1 MEHKILKRKGK
12 NTQPESSFRRE
23 HKGLLRRISAFVIA
37 AAVMTTGMPMQQI
50 ADNMPDLD
58 IISKISSLLPD
69 SAINA
74 AAENARHRAE
84 AKKVSIASGKDLEA
98 YVNGTLTD
106 SGELVGYNEKDTLTI
121 TLDKSTDNLKDFV
134 GIGTA
139 EHPFAGEV
147 TIGLAAESN
156 PYGEFA
162 KLSWKNSSLFNYV
175 TTDAII
181 TNTNGNDKEKPVYL
195 KTAAEGTAPLFAKH
209 VVQGNKTQTWN
220 IVVDASAQY
229 GGVVGDL
236 GDGAKADIHI
246 GYLKNSSVSGGDT
259 AGGICGT
266 MGKNSELNL
275 WLDESIKDTSGKDAK
290 SKSLGSVSAN
300 KFAGGVIGQMNTGA
314 VLSINKMPEITDD
327 RTITATGG
335 NSGNAAGGLVGK
347 ANGAK
352 IEFAKDV
359 SYTNRGELNAKVEKN
374 SSTNSAPSESGAGGV
389 FGVYS
394 AAEGAEFDIDLSNYN
409 LTGAINVSANAG
421 GGFAGRF
428 ELKGLDENN
437 KAANITIGKEN
448 AVENSCFNVTADDGT
463 VGGILGKLLTNGNCL
478 ENTVTIKNVNT
489 NVTITNNK
497 VNGGGIVGDLGLY
510 RYSSGRTYLKIDGTN
525 KITINKTET
534 KGNSGGIAFS
544 VYSSFLDI
552 CGENTIS
559 GNVRSGVVDKV
570 VDCNNNGKDTYYG
583 SVVRFSGK
591 TDISGLTGV
600 TNALLVN
607 LQTDVGKDNGL
618 IYALGSG
625 SNYDSATKKGWTYIR
640 PEAKDTKDTKIEDV
654 APWGQV
660 IRLIGGKT
668 IEEAGVV
675 KYDENA
681 HTVTLKGLTANNGT
695 YEINSAVDLMKL
707 ALCIQHNTATKSGAF
722 TTSGCDTSASIL
734 KRNITLTGD
743 VNLSGTGLRSLTR
756 DDGGNNEFT
765 GTLNGG
771 GNKITLAIGEAYGYR
786 GANEAKNE
794 AGKDN
799 GNTGAVYDH
808 KYQGLFAKISG
819 ATIKNLTLD
828 GSICID
834 ANADD
839 IYGGA
844 AAAQFSGNTTAEN
857 VKSDVKIIMR
867 KGEQRIDVGT
877 IFGVDSAE
885 NTTVT
890 LKDCTS
896 KFDMTLA
903 GNANSSYNGV
913 SAGTIGHVKNSG
925 SNVTVNGMTISGKL
939 ANSIALKKD
948 GDKTYYFYGYGGLI
962 GVVEHQS
969 TKHEIKLNNV
979 NVSKF
984 NITDNSD
991 NKGTGGL
998 LGGSW
1003 NNVNVT
1009 IGDDSTHDK
1018 GVTVDGS
1025 KITVGN
1031 SASKTIG
1038 GLVTNS
1044 YGYWQV
1050 NSLKYTSSSITDSSS
1065 SVVGLI
1071 VGKGYE
1077 DRTLPNITE
1086 TNNAEI
1092 NNAVEP
1098 KRLYLEI
1105 TDPNAYDCSGMTYTG
1120 IADTYDEIVGRTMK
1134 ERKERDDDDIGASG
1148 EGFVSIRTSGNVLNM
1163 NGEKSNEYKPKTA
1176 RGKTQPN
1183 RYTRYYYNLDC
1194 LRAKTSQTGGEK
1206 ATLWSAYTYAADN
1219 IRKYFEDYRTFP
1231 TEETVI
1237 DLTGLSYYPVDV
1249 SNTIACNKVAFKL
1262 YNEQIQ
1268 TAHGKKYSTRA
1279 YSQHYLMQCGLFRN
1293 VTKNITLTNC
1303 TISGTAAA
1311 YRNSLASATEKLNVQ
1326 GSGALICGNL
1336 EGSSTQKA
1344 SLTISGLVLD
1354 GLTIKNLNE
1363 AEYNTANIALLVR
1376 NIGSY
1381 TETKISGVSTKG
1393 YADNE
1398 KAASALIGTAGSG
1411 EVLQMT
1417 IQFSDMRLDGRSD
1430 TSNVSANARTAFE
1443 KSYKT
1448 KSSIFTKATLIH
1460 TLQYTSEGGSSAI
1473 YNYNYDEDWAADGS
1487 AKHNV
1492 TYGKEI
1498 SHSAE
1503 FAPDA
1508 GDNDQRRYLDKH
1520 AADDKNHFTSPE
1532 SAEATATAATST
1544 SGVKGGFDFSSFLP
1558 YVAAAYGSATYNH
1571 EIAVNHVSKEMG
1583 EGCGTYNDPF
1593 IIDDGATLSMVAEIL
1608 SSGNVSKGFSMYIDN
1623 DYLNA
1628 ATKDK
1633 NFEKWDSDKAGGKGH
1648 TRIGF
1653 DGSKFV
1659 AMKKSGN
1666 EWVEDTD
1673 KSISIKKADVCSY
1686 LAGAYYLVEGNDE
1699 NGGIITLSE
1708 EFAGLGQTGSDY
1720 AFRGVIAGKKYNGKK
1735 MVIKNPSDKP
1745 FVSVSNGCVIKDLDI
1760 KVTAQTIT
1768 LTNGKNGKSGQ
1779 LTYGEGTPV
1788 YGAVIGK
1795 ILGGDN
1801 IIDGVSVAFSNT
1813 TKIQLKTAD
1822 STNDYYKYTTV
1833 IPVGG
1838 YVGAVV
1844 NGGLVFRNMG
1854 SEKISPLSNVT
1865 FEVYKNTDIQRNIAV
1880 LDNYLYV
1887 NQIVGRVVNAYCFNE
1902 AGSYSIASK
1911 TLDNGDKN
1919 YPIPDLNP
1927 DSDSKISFK
1936 KEDGKTVKTM
1946 VVPDSQSLFV
1956 LSEITQSM
1964 CGNAGTDGRYTV
1976 KNSYGG
1982 ENKTTHL
1989 AKYSEIGTNATE
2001 KPSDFT
2007 LAKED
2012 SADKADAVPY
2022 IIRQYT
2028 VADENGSYPA
2038 RAITGSGNYH
2048 YMELAKNAKYDLPN
2062 CFRGIGQ
2069 LYPQE
2074 MEESK
2079 ICKNI
2084 LALYGLDGK
2093 GSTVNLNTS
2102 LKNHSSEWDCYYKN
2116 YLKEGSTSA
2125 DKIGLGLF
2133 NDLYFDVKAKT
2144 DDGRKEKSN
2153 SIHDLTLSGKLTQE
2167 QWDNNKKITM
2177 KSDTNKA
2184 ANTGGII
2191 GSLRYTASDIAG
2203 TDTHEYNFWN
2213 VSLNGLTISGERVT
2227 GGFIGNVPDKSLSIY
2242 INECSANNLS
2252 VKGTLTAVGG
2262 VIGYMLGNANLYIN
2276 TLTEETSEFNESVT
2290 SDNSSKG
2297 KTLVD
2302 TNCGGI
2308 IGQLGDKTA
2317 NANSE
2322 VIIRNV
2328 TVTAPENKHM
2338 GNEAENTNSALNGV
2352 GGAIGLAYKSNVLL
2366 INFNLKNVDMYGKN
2380 VAGLIGNANTGL
2392 NVKAYNCNVEGDGN
2406 SKLSG
2411 IEHVGGLFGYF
2422 PANGTGSIDGYS
2434 NHIDGCSV
2442 SGYTISQTSSAIT
2455 NGTGGLIGT
2464 NNYSRNICNSK
2475 VENCVIKGGSVTG
2488 TGGIIG
2494 SCGTNV
2500 NVNAYNIVVKNIKLN
2515 GSSNYGLFSGYSRSR
2530 TFNIVGWS
2538 VQGTNK
2544 VSDKTIDK
2552 NFGGTGNTTTVI
2564 PADYNG
2570 ACLDK
2575 DTRGKNLSDI
2585 TTNDAGQLI
2594 LSSKSDDNFPY
2605 ATSSPAKNVGTGAK
2619 FLTGDGTSAEA
2630 VEKII
2635 ADKENTANSSA
2646 KRYNKIDSADI
2657 ANYKQLNFSTEQD
2670 ILKDIPVILID
2681 NTKDIKDQINSYLSI
2696 LTNNTIQNASD
2707 VKVYKANIS
2716 GDDVT
2721 LSTENLTVNCNVN
2734 VTDKKFTQFQ
2744 AKSDKFDSDTRGQFT
2759 LIDVQYTDP
2768 TVSSSNAKVVY
2779 HVYVPVMT
2787 RKIYQYDFYTT
2798 AFSGTQYYP
2807 NKYTNETGNKGFNG
2821 SDPKVL
2827 VENYDTPVTA
2837 YLRWAYPADTFI
2849 KDIMGGS
2856 SGLDWNYN
2864 KVLNL
2869 NVNFGGAEKTIPK
2882 GTRFVLIDKNN
2893 KNKEYYYTI
2902 TGKEKYNGKILQLPF
2917 SDFTDS
2923 SGKAFSEANF
2933 ANIVSSQLK
2942 FTKTVNA
2949 DGRFVEDDEGN
2960 MTVTIDGK
2968 KTTIRI
2974 GTADDDDTDRFDLST
2989 DTKNLTEDYYLT
3001 MTTAKAENVLF
3012 HQFQLTTPS
3021 SLYPNVSG
3029 KINGAV
3035 QNNHSIQLNF
3045 ADLFSN
3051 TIKVETLESNP
3062 NVVMDDE
3069 NNAVKIKVISTIS
3082 FKKNAPISIM
3092 KTVLDNNNIPIYH
3105 SNHIFMNKRS
3115 TNHGAAEKVIGD
3127 IDGIEMIKG
3136 EDTIAA
3142 YDSTGTELT
3151 SPSKLEYDMVYGKA
3165 SANFFEISEQNNEK
3179 AIDLRPWLTA
3189 GKTEVAPVVEI
3200 KTTFKIIY
3208 RHSGIVTQFPERQKS
3223 EETTDIGTY
3232 VSARSSLAY
3241 DAADT
3246 TYSSSVSDTVE
3257 DSEKR
3262 LYYRNAMNDA
3272 SLKFNAYH
3280 PISSGT
3286 PDEER
3291 GDGQTKANDQLG
3303 INTFDEETETSSLIH
3318 TNGIYDASQL
3328 SALDKKNLYIHW
3340 TIELQCKNDSYK
3352 DDLKL
3357 SDYLNSVTIKDI
3369 NEQQLAVFDS
3379 SEMNGTKLEY
3389 SNSRGKFE
3397 ETDNAGLFDVYIDF
3411 DVKTGAN
3418 LEAAENAFY
3427 SNYKIV
3433 LTASLYEGSAMI
3445 DGSAAD
3451 DYIIYTNAHIDPKFI
3466 D

>member
-23 HKGLLRRISAFVIA
+23 HKDLLRRISAFVIA

-58 IISKISSLLPD
+58 IISKISGLIPD
-69 SAINA
+69 AAMKA
-74 AAENARHRAE
+74 AAEGAGYRAE
-84 AKKVSIASGKDLEA
+84 AKNVSIASGQDLEA
-98 YVNGTLTD
+98 YVNGTLED

-121 TLDKSTDNLKDFV
+121 TLNDSAYNFKNFV

-139 EHPFAGEV
+139 DHPFAGKV
-147 TIGLAAESN
+147 TIVLATESN
-156 PYGEFA
+156 PYGVFTGLTWE
-162 KLSWKNSSLFNYV
+162 NSSLFNYV
-175 TTDAII
+175 TTDAVV
-181 TNTNGNDKEKPVYL
+181 TNQNSSDKDKPVYL
-195 KTAAEGTAPLFAKH
+195 KAGGTGNEPLFAKH
-209 VVQGNKTQTWN
+209 VVKGEKTQTWH
-220 IVVDASAQY
+220 IVVDTLDASARY

-236 GDGAKADIHI
+236 GKDAKADIHV
-246 GYLKNSSVSGGDT
+246 GYLNNADVVGGDT

-266 MGKNSELNL
+266 MQDNSALSLSVTGK
-275 WLDESIKDTSGKDAK
+275 IKDTKGAEKP

-314 VLSINKMPEITDD
+314 VLTINEMPKITAA
-327 RTITATGG
+327 RMITATDG
-335 NSGNAAGGLVGK
+335 SKGNAAGGLVGK
-347 ANGAK
+347 ADGAK
-352 IEFAKDV
+352 IAFANGV
-359 SYTNRGELNAKVEKN
+359 SYINSGTLNV
-374 SSTNSAPSESGAGGV
+374 TVTGAPSESGAGGV

-394 AAEGAEFDIDLSNYN
+394 AAEGAEFNIDLSDYK
-409 LTGAINVSANAG
+409 LTGTINVSANAG

-428 ELKGLDENN
+428 ELKGNDTESS
-437 KAANITIGKEN
+437 AAKITIYNETAKD
-448 AVENSCFNVTADDGT
+448 ANSDVDFKVKSNKGT
-463 VGGILGKLLTNGNCL
+463 VGGIIGKILNVNGNL
-478 ENTVTIKNVNT
+478 KNTFTIKNVKTELTLNGD
-489 NVTITNNK
+489 NSQ
-497 VNGGGIVGDLGLY
+497 NGGGIVGDLGWY
-510 RYSSGRTYLKIDGTN
+510 KESKGRTYLKIDGTN
-525 KITINKTET
+525 NITVNKGEA
-534 KGNSGGIAFS
+534 KGNTGGIAYS

-559 GNVRSGVVDKV
+559 GNVESGVVDKV
-570 VDCNNNGKDTYYG
+570 ADYGNYG

-591 TDISGLTGV
+591 TDLSGLTGV

-607 LQTDVGKDNGL
+607 LQTDGGKDDGL

-625 SNYDSATKKGWTYIR
+625 SNYDPDTKKGWTYIR
-640 PEAKDTKDTKIEDV
+640 PKEETKKVEDV
-654 APWGQV
+654 SSWGQV
-660 IRLIGGKT
+660 IRLIGDKT

-681 HTVTLKGLTANNGT
+681 HTVTLKGLNAENNEYKIANT
-695 YEINSAVDLMKL
+695 VDFMKL

-722 TTSGCDTSASIL
+722 TTSGCETSASIL
-734 KRNITLTGD
+734 KKNITLTGD
-743 VNLSGTGLRSLTR
+743 VDLSGTGLRGLTR
-756 DDGGNNEFT
+756 DDGVNTDFT
-765 GTLNGG
+765 GTLDG
-771 GNKITLAIGEAYGYR
+771 GNHKITLAIGEAYGYR
-786 GANEAKNE
+786 GADEAKNE

-808 KYQGLFAKISG
+808 KFQGLFAEISK
-819 ATIKNLTLD
+819 ATIKDLTLD

-839 IYGGA
+839 IYCGA
-844 AAAQFSGNTTAEN
+844 AAAQFSGNTTVEN
-857 VKSDVKIIMR
+857 VKSNVNIIMR
-867 KGEQRIDVGT
+867 KDAHRIDVGT
-877 IFGVDSAE
+877 IFGVDSDTA
-885 NTTVT
+885 NVT
-890 LKDCTS
+890 LNNCTS
-896 KFDMTLA
+896 NFKMTLA

-925 SNVTVNGMTISGKL
+925 SNVTVNDLTIRGEMK
-939 ANSIALKKD
+939 NSINLKKD
-948 GDKTYYFYGYGGLI
+948 GKKEYHFYGYGGLI
-962 GVVEHQS
+962 GVVEHQT
-969 TKHEIKLNNV
+969 TKHAIKLNNV
-979 NVSKF
+979 KVSNF
-984 NITDNSD
+984 SITDSSD
-991 NKGTGGL
+991 NNGTGGL

-1009 IGDDSTHDK
+1009 IGDNSSHSN

-1025 KITVGN
+1025 KITVEN

-1038 GLVTNS
+1038 GLVTSS

-1050 NSLKYTSSSITDSSS
+1050 NSLKYTNSSINSENAKA

-1077 DRTLPNITE
+1077 DRTLQSSADNTP
-1086 TNNAEI
+1086 I

-1105 TDPNAYDCSGMTYTG
+1105 TDPSAYECASMTYTG
-1120 IADTYDEIVGRTMK
+1120 TAGTYDEIVGRTMK
-1134 ERKERDDDDIGASG
+1134 GDDIGASG
-1148 EGFVSIRTSGNVLNM
+1148 EGFVSIRTSGNKLNM
-1163 NGEKSNEYKPKTA
+1163 DSSNSNEYKPKTDL
-1176 RGKTQPN
+1176 GKTQPN
-1183 RYTRYYYNLDC
+1183 QYTRYYYNLDY
-1194 LRAKTSQTGGEK
+1194 LREKASQTGGEK
-1206 ATLWSAYTYAADN
+1206 ATLWSAYTYAAKN
-1219 IRKYFEDYRTFP
+1219 IRDDYFSKYSTFP

-1249 SNTIACNKVAFKL
+1249 SNSIARNRVTFKL
-1262 YNEQIQ
+1262 YNKEIQ
-1268 TAHGKKYSTRA
+1268 NAHGTKYSTWA

-1344 SLTISGLVLD
+1344 SLTISGLALD
-1354 GLTIKNLNE
+1354 GLTINNLNE
-1363 AEYNTANIALLVR
+1363 AGYNTANMALIVR

-1381 TETKISGVSTKG
+1381 TEAKISGVSTSG

-1398 KAASALIGTAGSG
+1398 KAASALIGTAGSDK
-1411 EVLQMT
+1411 VLQMT

-1430 TSNVSANARTAFE
+1430 TSNVSANAQTVFKE
-1443 KSYKT
+1443 KYGT
-1448 KSSIFTKATLIH
+1448 TSSIFTRATLIH

-1520 AADDKNHFTSPE
+1520 AADDTNHFTSPE
-1532 SAEATATAATST
+1532 SANATATAATSST

-1558 YVAAAYGSATYNH
+1558 YVATEYGGSVTNAH

-1583 EGCGTYNDPF
+1583 DGCGTYNDPF
-1593 IIDDGATLSMVAEIL
+1593 IIYDGATLSMVAEIL

-1648 TRIGF
+1648 TRIEYN
-1653 DGSKFV
+1653 GSKFV
-1659 AMKKSGN
+1659 AMKKSGD
-1666 EWVEDTD
+1666 EWVEDTG
-1673 KSISIKKADVCSY
+1673 KSISITKADVCSY
-1686 LAGAYYLVEGNDE
+1686 LAGAYYLFEGNAE
-1699 NGGIITLSE
+1699 NGGTITLSE
-1708 EFAGLGQTGSDY
+1708 KFAGLGQAGSDY
-1720 AFRGVIAGKKYNGKK
+1720 AFRGVITGKKYNGNK
-1735 MVIKNPSDKP
+1735 MVIENPSDKP
-1745 FVSVSNGCVIKDLDI
+1745 FVSVSNGCVVKDLDI
-1760 KVTAQTIT
+1760 KVTAKTIT
-1768 LTNGKNGKSGQ
+1768 LTNDKNGADGQ
-1779 LTYGEGTPV
+1779 LTYDNGTPV
-1788 YGAVIGK
+1788 YGAVIGR

-1801 IIDGVSVAFSNT
+1801 IIDGVSVAFLNT
-1813 TKIQLKTAD
+1813 TIQLKTID
-1822 STNDYYKYTTV
+1822 STNNYYKKTTV

-1854 SEKISPLSNVT
+1854 SEKISPLGNVT
-1865 FEVYKNTDIQRNIAV
+1865 FEVYKNTNKQIVDV
-1880 LDNYLYV
+1880 LNNYLYV

-1902 AGSYSIASK
+1902 AGSYSIAS
-1911 TLDNGDKN
+1911 TILDNSDKN

-1936 KEDGKTVKTM
+1936 QENGKDVKTM
-1946 VVPDSQSLFV
+1946 VVPDSQSLFI

-1964 CGNAGTDGRYTV
+1964 CGNAGTDGNYTV
-1976 KNSYGG
+1976 TKSYGG

-1989 AKYSEIGTNATE
+1989 AKYSAVGTDDTTQ
-2001 KPSDFT
+2001 PSDFT
-2007 LAKED
+2007 LAKKD
-2012 SADKADAVPY
+2012 SAGKADAVPY

-2028 VADENGSYPA
+2028 KADTDGSYPA

-2048 YMELAKNAKYDLPN
+2048 YMKLAENAKYDLPN

-2074 MEESK
+2074 MGDSE

-2093 GSTVNLNTS
+2093 GSTIKLNTN

-2116 YLKEGSTSA
+2116 YLKDTTTKSA

-2153 SIHDLTLSGKLTQE
+2153 SIHDLTLSGTLTQE
-2167 QWDNNKKITM
+2167 QFDNNKKITM
-2177 KSDTNKA
+2177 TASTPLA
-2184 ANTGGII
+2184 ANTGGMI
-2191 GSLRYTASDIAG
+2191 GSLRYTASDN
-2203 TDTHEYNFWN
+2203 DSREYNFWN
-2213 VSLNGLTISGERVT
+2213 VSLDDLTISGERAT
-2227 GGFIGNVPDKSLSIY
+2227 GGFIGYVPDKSLSIY

-2252 VKGTLTAVGG
+2252 VNGTLAAAGG

-2276 TLTEETSEFNESVT
+2276 TLTEETSQFNESVT
-2290 SDNSSKG
+2290 SDNTTNK
-2297 KTLVD
+2297 VD

-2308 IGQLGDKTA
+2308 IGQLGNKTA

-2328 TVTAPENKHM
+2328 TVTATKGNI
-2338 GNEAENTNSALNGV
+2338 GNEKSEANSAFNGV
-2352 GGAIGLAYKSNVLL
+2352 GGAIGLANSEGSNEKIKILL
-2366 INFNLKNVDMYGKN
+2366 INFNLDKVNLYGKN
-2380 VAGLIGNANTGL
+2380 VGGLIGNAKNRLT
-2392 NVKAYNCNVEGDGN
+2392 VRAYNCNVEGNGD
-2406 SKLSG
+2406 SKLIG

-2422 PANGTGSIDGYS
+2422 PATGSETVEFKKKTYS

-2442 SGYTISQTSSAIT
+2442 SGYTISQTNAS
-2455 NGTGGLIGT
+2455 NGAGGLIGT
-2464 NNYSRNICNSK
+2464 NNAERKICNSK
-2475 VENCVIKGGSVTG
+2475 VENCTIKGGNSLSRI
-2488 TGGIIG
+2488 GGIIG
-2494 SCGTNV
+2494 NNTNG
-2500 NVNAYNIVVKNIKLN
+2500 NISAYNIVVNNVNLETT
-2515 GSSNYGLFSGYSRSR
+2515 SSYYGLFSGYSGGKI
-2530 TFNIVGWS
+2530 FKIIGWS
-2538 VQGTNK
+2538 VQGDNTKADK
-2544 VSDKTIDK
+2544 V
-2552 NFGGTGNTTTVI
+2552 FGTANNTATVI

-2570 ACLDK
+2570 ACLDES
-2575 DTRGKNLSDI
+2575 TRGKNLSDI
-2585 TTNDAGQLI
+2585 TTAKNI
-2594 LSSKSDDNFPY
+2594 SRVNTSDDNFPY

-2635 ADKENTANSSA
+2635 AEYNDTKYGA
-2646 KRYNKIDSADI
+2646 KRYNKIGNDI
-2657 ANYKQLNFSTEQD
+2657 ANYKKLTFSTEQD

-2681 NTKDIKDQINSYLSI
+2681 NTNDIKDQINSYLSI
-2696 LTNNTIQNASD
+2696 LTNNQVSKASA
-2707 VKVYKANIS
+2707 VNVYKANIS

-2721 LSTENLTVNCNVN
+2721 LSTENLTVNCNV
-2734 VTDKKFTQFQ
+2734 TDKKFTQFQ
-2744 AKSDKFDSDTRGQFT
+2744 AKSDTFDSDTRGQFT

-2768 TVSSSNAKVVY
+2768 TVSSNAKVVY

-2807 NKYTNETGNKGFNG
+2807 SKYADETGDNGFNG
-2821 SDPKVL
+2821 SKPKVL

-2869 NVNFGGAEKTIPK
+2869 NVNFGGTEKTIPK
-2882 GTRFVLIDKNN
+2882 GTQFVLIDKNN

-2902 TGKEKYNGKILQLPF
+2902 TGKEKYNGEILQLPF

-2923 SGKAFSEANF
+2923 SGKAFSEADF
-2933 ANIVSSQLK
+2933 SDMVSSQLE
-2942 FTKTVNA
+2942 FTKTTKA
-2949 DGRFVEDDEGN
+2949 DGSFVEDEKGN
-2960 MTVTIDGK
+2960 MTVMIGGK
-2968 KTTIRI
+2968 KTTIR
-2974 GTADDDDTDRFDLST
+2974 TANDGDTDRFDLST
-2989 DTKNLTEDYYLT
+2989 DTGNLTEDYYLT

-3035 QNNHSIQLNF
+3035 QNNHSVQLNF

-3051 TIKVETLESNP
+3051 TIEIETLEGNT
-3062 NVVMDDE
+3062 NVVMDD
-3069 NNAVKIKVISTIS
+3069 VKNDVNITTVSTIT
-3082 FKKNAPISIM
+3082 FNTTDKDLISAL
-3092 KTVLDNNNIPIYH
+3092 KALLKNNNISIYH
-3105 SNHIFMNKRS
+3105 SSHIFMNKRN
-3115 TNHGAAEKVIGD
+3115 TNGGVAEKMIGD

-3136 EDTIAA
+3136 ADTIAA
-3142 YDSTGTELT
+3142 YDSTGVELT
-3151 SPSKLEYDMVYGKA
+3151 DPPKLEYDTVCGKA

-3189 GKTEVAPVVEI
+3189 GETGVAPEVKI
-3200 KTTFKIIY
+3200 KTSFKIIY
-3208 RHSGIVTQFPERQKS
+3208 THSGIVTQFPERQNS
-3223 EETTDIGTY
+3223 AENTDVGTY

-3246 TYSSSVSDTVE
+3246 TYSSSVSGTVE
-3257 DSEKR
+3257 DSKKC
-3262 LYYRNAMNDA
+3262 LYYRNAMTDA

-3286 PDEER
+3286 PDEDR
-3291 GDGQTKANDQLG
+3291 GDGQTNANDQLG
-3303 INTFDEETETSSLIH
+3303 INTFDEETETKSLIH

-3328 SALDKKNLYIHW
+3328 SALDKKNLKIRW
-3340 TIELQCKNDSYK
+3340 TIELQCKQDGYT

-3357 SDYLNSVTIKDI
+3357 SDYLNSVTIKGVD
-3369 NEQQLAVFDS
+3369 EQTLETFNS
-3379 SEMNGTKLEY
+3379 GELGKTKLEY
-3389 SNSRGKFE
+3389 SAARDNFE
-3397 ETDNAGLFDVYIDF
+3397 ELDNAGLFDVYIDF
-3411 DVKTGAN
+3411 DVKTGAD
-3418 LEAAENAFY
+3418 LEAAANAFY

-3466 D
+3466 DKAL

>member
-12 NTQPESSFRRE
+12 NTQPESCFRRE

-58 IISKISSLLPD
+58 IISKISGLIPD
-69 SAINA
+69 AAMKAA
-74 AAENARHRAE
+74 AAEPPYRE
-84 AKKVSIASGKDLEA
+84 YAKEVSIASGQDLEA
-98 YVNGTLTD
+98 YVNGILED

-121 TLDKSTDNLKDFV
+121 TLNDSAYNLKNFV

-139 EHPFAGEV
+139 DHPFAGKV
-147 TIGLAAESN
+147 TIVLATESN
-156 PYGEFA
+156 PYGVFTGLTWE
-162 KLSWKNSSLFNYV
+162 NSSLFNYV
-175 TTDAII
+175 TTDAVV
-181 TNTNGNDKEKPVYL
+181 TNQNSSDKDKPVYL
-195 KTAAEGTAPLFAKH
+195 KAGGTGTEPLFAKH
-209 VVQGNKTQTWN
+209 VVKGEKTQTWN
-220 IVVDASAQY
+220 IVADASTQY
-229 GGVVGDL
+229 GGVIGEL
-236 GDGAKADIHI
+236 GKDAKADIHV
-246 GYLKNSSVSGGDT
+246 GYLNNADVVGGDT

-266 MGKNSELNL
+266 MQDNSALSLSVTGK
-275 WLDESIKDTSGKDAK
+275 IKDTKGAEKP

-314 VLSINKMPEITDD
+314 VLTINEMPKITAA
-327 RTITATGG
+327 RTITAADK
-335 NSGNAAGGLVGK
+335 SKGNAAGGLVGK
-347 ANGAK
+347 ADGAK
-352 IEFAKDV
+352 IAFANGV
-359 SYTNRGELNAKVEKN
+359 SYTNSGTLTV
-374 SSTNSAPSESGAGGV
+374 TVTGAPSESGAGGV

-394 AAEGAEFDIDLSNYN
+394 AAEGAEFDIDLSDYKFEKEI
-409 LTGAINVSANAG
+409 TVSANAG

-428 ELKGLDENN
+428 ELKGNDTESS
-437 KAANITIGKEN
+437 AAKITIYNETAKD
-448 AVENSCFNVTADDGT
+448 ANSDVDFKVKSNKGT
-463 VGGILGKLLTNGNCL
+463 VGGIIGKILNVNGNL
-478 ENTVTIKNVNT
+478 KNTFTIKNVKTELTLNGD
-489 NVTITNNK
+489 NSQ
-497 VNGGGIVGDLGLY
+497 NGGGIVGDLGWY
-510 RYSSGRTYLKIDGTN
+510 KESKGRTYLKIDGTN
-525 KITINKTET
+525 KIIVNETEA
-534 KGNSGGIAFS
+534 KGNSGGIAYS

-559 GNVRSGVVDKV
+559 GNVESGVVDKV
-570 VDCNNNGKDTYYG
+570 VDYGNYG

-591 TDISGLTGV
+591 TDISGVEDVKT
-600 TNALLVN
+600 ALLIN
-607 LQTDVGKDNGL
+607 LQTDGGKDDGL

-625 SNYDSATKKGWTYIR
+625 SNYDPDTKKGWTYIR
-640 PEAKDTKDTKIEDV
+640 PKEETKKVEDV
-654 APWGQV
+654 SPWGQV
-660 IRLIGGKT
+660 IRLIGDKT

-681 HTVTLKGLTANNGT
+681 HTVTLKGLNAENNEYKIANT
-695 YEINSAVDLMKL
+695 VDFMKL

-722 TTSGCDTSASIL
+722 TTSGCETSANTL
-734 KRNITLTGD
+734 KKNITLTGD
-743 VNLSGTGLRSLTR
+743 VDLSGTGLRGLTR
-756 DDGGNNEFT
+756 DDGGNTDFT
-765 GTLNGG
+765 GTLDG
-771 GNKITLAIGEAYGYR
+771 GNHTITLAIGEAYGYR
-786 GANEAKNE
+786 GADEAKNE

-808 KYQGLFAKISG
+808 KFQGLFAEISK
-819 ATIKNLTLD
+819 ATIKDLTLD

-839 IYGGA
+839 IYCGA

-857 VKSDVKIIMR
+857 VKSNVNIIMR
-867 KGEQRIDVGT
+867 KDAHRIDVGT
-877 IFGVDSAE
+877 IFGVDSDTA
-885 NTTVT
+885 NVT

-896 KFDMTLA
+896 NFDMTLA

-925 SNVTVNGMTISGKL
+925 SNVTVNDLTISGEMK
-939 ANSIALKKD
+939 NSINLKKD
-948 GDKTYYFYGYGGLI
+948 GKKEYHFYGYGGLI
-962 GVVEHQS
+962 GVVEHQT
-969 TKHEIKLNNV
+969 TKHAIKLNNV
-979 NVSKF
+979 KVSNF
-984 NITDNSD
+984 SITDSSD
-991 NKGTGGL
+991 NNGTGGL

-1009 IGDDSTHDK
+1009 IGDNSSHSN

-1025 KITVGN
+1025 KITVEN

-1038 GLVTNS
+1038 GLVTSS

-1050 NSLKYTSSSITDSSS
+1050 NSLKYTNSSINSENAKA

-1077 DRTLPNITE
+1077 DRTLQSSADNTP
-1086 TNNAEI
+1086 I

-1105 TDPNAYDCSGMTYTG
+1105 TDPSAYECASMTYKGTAG
-1120 IADTYDEIVGRTMK
+1120 TYDEIVGRTMK
-1134 ERKERDDDDIGASG
+1134 GDDIGASG
-1148 EGFVSIRTSGNVLNM
+1148 EGFVSIRTSGNKLNM
-1163 NGEKSNEYKPKTA
+1163 DSSNSNEYKPKTDL
-1176 RGKTQPN
+1176 GKTQPN
-1183 RYTRYYYNLDC
+1183 PYTRYYYNLDY
-1194 LRAKTSQTGGEK
+1194 LREKASQTGGEK
-1206 ATLWSAYTYAADN
+1206 ATLWSAYTYAAKN
-1219 IRKYFEDYRTFP
+1219 IRDDYFSKYSTFP
-1231 TEETVI
+1231 TDTDI

-1249 SNTIACNKVAFKL
+1249 SDSIARNRVTFKL
-1262 YNEQIQ
+1262 YNKEIQ
-1268 TAHGKKYSTRA
+1268 NAHGTKYSTWA

-1326 GSGALICGNL
+1326 GSGTLICGNL

-1344 SLTISGLVLD
+1344 SLTISGLALD
-1354 GLTIKNLNE
+1354 GLTINNLNK
-1363 AEYNTANIALLVR
+1363 AGYNTANMALIVR

-1381 TETKISGVSTKG
+1381 TEAKISGVSTSG

-1398 KAASALIGTAGSG
+1398 KAASALIGTAGSDK
-1411 EVLQMT
+1411 VLQMT

-1430 TSNVSANARTAFE
+1430 TSNVSANAQTVFKE
-1443 KSYKT
+1443 KYGT
-1448 KSSIFTKATLIH
+1448 TSSIFTRATLIH

-1498 SHSAE
+1498 SHSKE

-1520 AADDKNHFTSPE
+1520 AADDTNHFTSPE
-1532 SAEATATAATST
+1532 NPKATE
-1544 SGVKGGFDFSSFLP
+1544 VFSFSNFLP
-1558 YVAAAYGSATYNH
+1558 YVATEYGGSVTNAH

-1583 EGCGTYNDPF
+1583 DGCGTYNDPF

-1628 ATKDK
+1628 ATKEK

-1648 TRIGF
+1648 TRIEYN
-1653 DGSKFV
+1653 GSEFV
-1659 AMKKSGN
+1659 AVKKSGD
-1666 EWVEDTD
+1666 EWVEDTS
-1673 KSISIKKADVCSY
+1673 KSISITKADVCSY
-1686 LAGAYYLVEGNDE
+1686 LAGAYYLVEGNAE
-1699 NGGIITLSE
+1699 NGGTITLSE
-1708 EFAGLGQTGSDY
+1708 KFAGLGQAGSDY
-1720 AFRGVIAGKKYNGKK
+1720 AFRGVVVGKDYNGNK
-1735 MVIKNPSDKP
+1735 MVIENPSDKP
-1745 FVSVSNGCVIKDLDI
+1745 FVSVSNGCVVKDLDI
-1760 KVTAQTIT
+1760 KVTAKTIT
-1768 LTNGKNGKSGQ
+1768 LTNDKNGADGQ
-1779 LTYGEGTPV
+1779 LTYDNGTPV

-1801 IIDGVSVAFSNT
+1801 IIDGVSVAFLNT
-1813 TKIQLKTAD
+1813 TIQLKTID
-1822 STNDYYKYTTV
+1822 STNNYYKKTTV

-1865 FEVYKNTDIQRNIAV
+1865 FEVYKNTSKQNNVDV
-1880 LDNYLYV
+1880 LNNYLYV

-1902 AGSYSIASK
+1902 AGSYSIAS
-1911 TLDNGDKN
+1911 TILDNSDKN

-1936 KEDGKTVKTM
+1936 QENGKDVKTM
-1946 VVPDSQSLFV
+1946 VVPDSQSLFI

-1964 CGNAGTDGRYTV
+1964 CGNAGTDGNYTV
-1976 KNSYGG
+1976 KKSYGG

-1989 AKYSEIGTNATE
+1989 ATYSAVGTDDTTQ
-2001 KPSDFT
+2001 PSDFT

-2012 SADKADAVPY
+2012 SAGKADAVPY

-2028 VADENGSYPA
+2028 KADTDGSYPA

-2048 YMELAKNAKYDLPN
+2048 YMELAENAKYDLPN

-2074 MEESK
+2074 MEDSE

-2093 GSTVNLNTS
+2093 GSTIKLNTN

-2116 YLKEGSTSA
+2116 YLKEGSTNA

-2167 QWDNNKKITM
+2167 QLNNSGKIKMT
-2177 KSDTNKA
+2177 SDTNKA

-2191 GSLRYTASDIAG
+2191 GSLRYTLSDIAS
-2203 TDTHEYNFWN
+2203 TDTREYNFWN
-2213 VSLNGLTISGERVT
+2213 VSLDDLTISGERVT

-2252 VKGTLTAVGG
+2252 VKGTLTAAGG
-2262 VIGYMLGNANLYIN
+2262 VIGYMLGNANLYVN
-2276 TLTEETSEFNESVT
+2276 TLTEKTSQFNESVT

-2297 KTLVD
+2297 NTLVD

-2308 IGQLGDKTA
+2308 IGQLGNKTA

-2328 TVTAPENKHM
+2328 TVTATKGNI
-2338 GNEAENTNSALNGV
+2338 GNEKSEANSAFNGV
-2352 GGAIGLAYKSNVLL
+2352 GGAIGLANSEGSYEKIKILL
-2366 INFNLKNVDMYGKN
+2366 INFNLDKVNLYGKN
-2380 VAGLIGNANTGL
+2380 VGGLIGNAKNRLT
-2392 NVKAYNCNVEGDGN
+2392 VRAYNCNVEGNGD

-2422 PANGTGSIDGYS
+2422 PATGSETVKFNEKTYS

-2442 SGYTISQTSSAIT
+2442 SGYTISQTNAS
-2455 NGTGGLIGT
+2455 NGAGGLIGT
-2464 NNYSRNICNSK
+2464 NNAERKICNSK
-2475 VENCVIKGGSVTG
+2475 VENCTIKGGNSLSRI
-2488 TGGIIG
+2488 GGIIG
-2494 SCGTNV
+2494 NNTNG
-2500 NVNAYNIVVKNIKLN
+2500 NISAYNIVVNNVNLETT
-2515 GSSNYGLFSGYSRSR
+2515 SSYYGLFSGYSGGKI
-2530 TFNIVGWS
+2530 FKIIGWS
-2538 VQGTNK
+2538 VQGDNTKADK
-2544 VSDKTIDK
+2544 V
-2552 NFGGTGNTTTVI
+2552 FGTANNTATVI

-2570 ACLDK
+2570 ACLDES
-2575 DTRGKNLSDI
+2575 TRGKNLSDI
-2585 TTNDAGQLI
+2585 TTAKNI
-2594 LSSKSDDNFPY
+2594 SRVNTSDDNFPY
-2605 ATSSPAKNVGTGAK
+2605 ATSSPAKNVGTGTK

-2630 VEKII
+2630 VESII
-2635 ADKENTANSSA
+2635 ADKKDATNSSA
-2646 KRYNKIDSADI
+2646 KRYNNISPTDI
-2657 ANYKQLNFSTEQD
+2657 TNYKNLTFSTEQD

-2681 NTKDIKDQINSYLSI
+2681 NTNDIKDQINSYLSI
-2696 LTNNTIQNASD
+2696 LTNNTIPNASA
-2707 VKVYKANIS
+2707 VNVYKANIS
-2716 GDDVT
+2716 GDNVT
-2721 LSTENLTVNCNVN
+2721 LSTENLTVNCN

-2744 AKSDKFDSDTRGQFT
+2744 AKSDTFDSDTRGQFT

-2768 TVSSSNAKVVY
+2768 TVSKSPTVVY

-2807 NKYTNETGNKGFNG
+2807 SKYTNETGDNGFNG
-2821 SDPKVL
+2821 SKPKVL

-2869 NVNFGGAEKTIPK
+2869 NVNFGGTEKTIPK
-2882 GTRFVLIDKNN
+2882 GTQFVLIDKNN

-2902 TGKEKYNGKILQLPF
+2902 TGKEKYNGEILQLPF

-2923 SGKAFSEANF
+2923 SGKAFSEADF
-2933 ANIVSSQLK
+2933 SDMVSSQLE
-2942 FTKTVNA
+2942 FTKTTKA
-2949 DGRFVEDDEGN
+2949 DGSFVEDEKGN
-2960 MTVTIDGK
+2960 MTVMIGGK
-2968 KTTIRI
+2968 KTTIR
-2974 GTADDDDTDRFDLST
+2974 TANDGDTDRFDLST

-3035 QNNHSIQLNF
+3035 QNNHSVQLNF

-3051 TIKVETLESNP
+3051 TIEVETLEGNT
-3062 NVVMDDE
+3062 NVEMDDE
-3069 NNAVKIKVISTIS
+3069 NNDVNITTVSTIT
-3082 FKKNAPISIM
+3082 FNTTDKGLIGALKALL
-3092 KTVLDNNNIPIYH
+3092 KNNNISIYH
-3105 SNHIFMNKRS
+3105 SSHIFMNKRN
-3115 TNHGAAEKVIGD
+3115 TNGGVAEKMIGD

-3136 EDTIAA
+3136 ADTIAA
-3142 YDSTGTELT
+3142 YDSTGVELT
-3151 SPSKLEYDMVYGKA
+3151 DPPKLEYNTVCGKA

-3189 GKTEVAPVVEI
+3189 GETGVAPEVKI
-3200 KTTFKIIY
+3200 KTSFKIIY
-3208 RHSGIVTQFPERQKS
+3208 THSGIVTQFPERQNS
-3223 EETTDIGTY
+3223 AENTDVGTY
-3232 VSARSSLAY
+3232 VSARSSIAY

-3257 DSEKR
+3257 DSKKC
-3262 LYYRNAMNDA
+3262 LYYRNAMTDA

-3286 PDEER
+3286 PDEDR

-3303 INTFDEETETSSLIH
+3303 INTFDEETETKSLIH

-3328 SALDKKNLYIHW
+3328 SALDKKNLKIRW
-3340 TIELQCKNDSYK
+3340 TIELQCKQDGYT

-3357 SDYLNSVTIKDI
+3357 SDYLNSVTIKGVD
-3369 NEQQLAVFDS
+3369 EQTLETFNS
-3379 SEMNGTKLEY
+3379 GELGKTKLEY
-3389 SNSRGKFE
+3389 SAARDNFE
-3397 ETDNAGLFDVYIDF
+3397 EPDNAGLFDVYIDF
-3411 DVKTGAN
+3411 DVKTGAD
-3418 LEAAENAFY
+3418 LEAVENAFY

-3466 D
+3466 DKAL

>member
-1 MEHKILKRKGK
+1 MKHKILKRKGK

-58 IISKISSLLPD
+58 IISKISSLIPD
-69 SAINA
+69 AAMKAA
-74 AAENARHRAE
+74 AAEPQYREN
-84 AKKVSIASGKDLEA
+84 AKKVSIASGNDLEA

-106 SGELVGYNEKDTLTI
+106 NGELVGYNEKDTLTI
-121 TLDKSTDNLKDFV
+121 TLNESSYTLEGFG
-134 GIGTA
+134 GIGT
-139 EHPFAGEV
+139 EDHPFAGEV
-147 TIGLAAESN
+147 TIGLAAENN

-236 GDGAKADIHI
+236 GDGAKADIHV
-246 GYLKNSSVSGGDT
+246 GYLNNSAVVGGDT
-259 AGGICGT
+259 AGGICGS

-275 WLDESIKDTSGKDAK
+275 WLDESIKDTSGKDTA

-314 VLSINKMPEITDD
+314 VLAINKMPEITGG
-327 RTITATGG
+327 RTITATDG

-347 ANGAK
+347 ANAG
-352 IEFAKDV
+352 
-359 SYTNRGELNAKVEKN
+359 AKVELADNVTYVDSADGKITVTGAPTL
-374 SSTNSAPSESGAGGV
+374 SSAGGV
-389 FGVYS
+389 FGYYGV
-394 AAEGAEFDIDLSNYN
+394 AAGDTVDIDLSRYKVSGSKT
-409 LTGAINVSANAG
+409 LSANAD
-421 GGFAGRF
+421 GGFIGRIM
-428 ELKGLDENN
+428 LSGKDNSG
-437 KAANITIGKEN
+437 KAAVVTIDGKTAKTANDDPDFTITTEAGTAGGVVGKIFSDE
-448 AVENSCFNVTADDGT
+448 
-463 VGGILGKLLTNGNCL
+463 KNCL
-478 ENTVTIKNVNT
+478 ENTVIIKNVKT
-489 NVTITNNK
+489 DITANNG
-497 VNGGGIVGDLGLY
+497 NGGGIVGDLGY
-510 RYSSGRTYLKIDGTN
+510 FKNIKGRTYLKIDGTN
-525 KITINKTET
+525 YMTVNKGT
-534 KGNSGGIAFS
+534 NSSGSSGIAFS

-552 CGENTIS
+552 GGENTIK
-559 GNVRSGVVDKV
+559 GDVDAGVVDKV

-591 TDISGLTGV
+591 TDISSAAVKT
-600 TNALLVN
+600 ALLVN
-607 LQTDVGKDNGL
+607 LQTDGGTDEGL

-625 SNYDSATKKGWTYIR
+625 SDYDSATKKGWTYIR
-640 PEAKDTKDTKIEDV
+640 PSSETNRVEDV

-675 KYDENA
+675 EYDENA
-681 HTVTLKGLTANNGT
+681 HTVTLKGLTAENNEYKIANT
-695 YEINSAVDLMKL
+695 VDLMKL

-722 TTSGCDTSASIL
+722 TTSGCDKSASIL
-734 KRNITLTGD
+734 KNKITLTGD
-743 VNLSGTGLRSLTR
+743 VDLSGTGLRGLTR
-756 DDGGNNEFT
+756 DDGGNNAFT
-765 GTLNGG
+765 GTLDG
-771 GNKITLAIGEAYGYR
+771 GNHKITLAIGEAYGYR
-786 GANEAKNE
+786 GEALAKNE

-819 ATIKNLTLD
+819 ATIKDLTFD

-844 AAAQFSGNTTAEN
+844 VAAQFSGNTKAEN
-857 VKSDVKIIMR
+857 VKSDVNIIMR

-896 KFDMTLA
+896 KFNMTLA

-979 NVSKF
+979 NVSNF

-991 NKGTGGL
+991 NNGTGGL

-1009 IGDDSTHDK
+1009 IGDDSTHDN
-1018 GVTVDGS
+1018 GVTVEGS
-1025 KITVGN
+1025 KIIVEN

-1038 GLVTNS
+1038 GLVTSS

-1050 NSLKYTSSSITDSSS
+1050 NSLKYSNSSITGSSS

-1105 TDPNAYDCSGMTYTG
+1105 TDPNAYDCAGMTYTG
-1120 IADTYDEIVGRTMK
+1120 TAGTYDEIVGRTM
-1134 ERKERDDDDIGASG
+1134 KERDDDDIGASG
-1148 EGFVSIRTSGNVLNM
+1148 EGFVSIRTSGDVLNM
-1163 NGEKSNEYKPKTA
+1163 NGEKSNEYKPKTDL
-1176 RGKTQPN
+1176 GKTQPN
-1183 RYTRYYYNLDC
+1183 PYTRYYYNLDC

-1206 ATLWSAYTYAADN
+1206 ATLWSAYTYAAKN
-1219 IRKYFEDYRTFP
+1219 IRDDYFSKYSTFP
-1231 TEETVI
+1231 TEETDI

-1249 SNTIACNKVAFKL
+1249 SNTIARNKVTFKL

-1268 TAHGKKYSTRA
+1268 TAHGTKYSTRA

-1344 SLTISGLVLD
+1344 ALTIN
-1354 GLTIKNLNE
+1354 GLTLNKLTIDDLDE
-1363 AEYNTANIALLVR
+1363 TANMALLVR

-1381 TETKISGVSTKG
+1381 TETKISGVSTSG
-1393 YADNE
+1393 YADNK

-1417 IQFSDMRLDGRSD
+1417 IQFSDMRLDGRKLTSD
-1430 TSNVSANARTAFE
+1430 VNVDAQTAFE

-1473 YNYNYDEDWAADGS
+1473 YNYNYDEDWADDGS

-1532 SAEATATAATST
+1532 DPKATATAVTSSA

-1558 YVAAAYGSATYNH
+1558 YVATGYDASKQYH
-1571 EIAVNHVSKEMG
+1571 ELAVNHVSKEMG
-1583 EGCGTYNDPF
+1583 DGCGTYNDPF
-1593 IIDDGATLSMVAEIL
+1593 IINDGTTLSMVAEIL
-1608 SSGNVSKGFSMYIDN
+1608 SSGTFSKGFSMYIDN

-1633 NFEKWDSDKAGGKGH
+1633 NFEKWDSDKAKGTGH

-1653 DGSKFV
+1653 DGSNFV

-1699 NGGIITLSE
+1699 NGGTITLSE

-1745 FVSVSNGCVIKDLDI
+1745 FVSVSNGCVVKDLDI
-1760 KVTAQTIT
+1760 KVTAKTIT
-1768 LTNGKNGKSGQ
+1768 LTNGKNGADGQ
-1779 LTYGEGTPV
+1779 LTYGNGTPV

-1813 TKIQLKTAD
+1813 KIQLKTAD
-1822 STNDYYKYTTV
+1822 NTANYYKYTTV

-1854 SEKISPLSNVT
+1854 SEKISPLSKDN
-1865 FEVYKNTDIQRNIAV
+1865 FKIYKNTNTATSDNV
-1880 LDNYLYV
+1880 ENYLYV

-1911 TLDNGDKN
+1911 TLDNSDKN

-1936 KEDGKTVKTM
+1936 QEKGKDKTTM

-1989 AKYSEIGTNATE
+1989 AKYSAVGTDNTTQ
-2001 KPSDFT
+2001 PSDFT

-2028 VADENGSYPA
+2028 AADENGSYPA

-2048 YMELAKNAKYDLPN
+2048 YMELAQNAKYDLPN

-2116 YLKEGSTSA
+2116 YLKEGSTNA

-2167 QWDNNKKITM
+2167 QLNNSGKIKMT
-2177 KSDTNKA
+2177 SDTNKA
-2184 ANTGGII
+2184 ANTGGMI
-2191 GSLRYTASDIAG
+2191 GSLRYTASDI
-2203 TDTHEYNFWN
+2203 DNNSREYNFWN

-2252 VKGTLTAVGG
+2252 VKGTLIAAGG

-2328 TVTAPENKHM
+2328 TVTAPESKHM

-2352 GGAIGLAYKSNVLL
+2352 GGAIGLANAEGSYEKIKILL
-2366 INFNLKNVDMYGKN
+2366 INFNLDKVDLYGKN
-2380 VAGLIGNANTGL
+2380 VGGLIGNAKYKLT
-2392 NVKAYNCNVEGDGN
+2392 VRAYNCNVGGNGN

-2455 NGTGGLIGT
+2455 NGAGGLIGT

-2500 NVNAYNIVVKNIKLN
+2500 NVNAYNIVVNGVTLS
-2515 GSSNYGLFSGYSRSR
+2515 GSSYYGLFSGYSGGK
-2530 TFNIVGWS
+2530 TFKIVGWS
-2538 VQGTNK
+2538 VQGDNTKADK
-2544 VSDKTIDK
+2544 V
-2552 NFGGTGNTTTVI
+2552 FGTANNITTVI

-2570 ACLDK
+2570 ACLDES
-2575 DTRGKNLSDI
+2575 TRGKNLSDI
-2585 TTNDAGQLI
+2585 TKATNI
-2594 LSSKSDDNFPY
+2594 SRVNTSDDNFPY
-2605 ATSSPAKNVGTGAK
+2605 VTSSPAKNVGTGAK
-2619 FLTGDGTSAEA
+2619 FLTGDGTSADA

-2635 ADKENTANSSA
+2635 AECEDKTNLKHYTYTNIKNDISN
-2646 KRYNKIDSADI
+2646 YN
-2657 ANYKQLNFSTEQD
+2657 QLTFSTEQD

-2696 LTNNTIQNASD
+2696 LTNNTIPNASD

-2721 LSTENLTVNCNVN
+2721 LSTDGLTVYCN

-2768 TVSSSNAKVVY
+2768 TKSTSNIVY

-2807 NKYTNETGNKGFNG
+2807 SKYTNETGNKGFNG
-2821 SDPKVL
+2821 SNPKVL

-2869 NVNFGGAEKTIPK
+2869 NVNIGGAEKTIPK

-2902 TGKEKYNGKILQLPF
+2902 TGKEKYNGEILQLPF

-2923 SGKAFSEANF
+2923 SGKAFSEATF
-2933 ANIVSSQLK
+2933 ADMVSSQLE
-2942 FTKTVNA
+2942 FTKTTKA
-2949 DGRFVEDDEGN
+2949 DGLFVEDEEGN

-2968 KTTIRI
+2968 KTTIR
-2974 GTADDDDTDRFDLST
+2974 TANDGETDRFDLST

-3012 HQFQLTTPS
+3012 HQFQLTSPS

-3035 QNNHSIQLNF
+3035 QKNHSVQLNF

-3069 NNAVKIKVISTIS
+3069 KNDVNIKVISTIS
-3082 FKKNAPISIM
+3082 FKENAPISIM

-3115 TNHGAAEKVIGD
+3115 TNNGAAEKVIGD
-3127 IDGIEMIKG
+3127 IDGIEMIKSAN
-3136 EDTIAA
+3136 TIAA
-3142 YDSTGTELT
+3142 YDSTGTELA
-3151 SPSKLEYDMVYGKA
+3151 SPSKLEYNTVYGKA
-3165 SANFFEISEQNNEK
+3165 SANFFEISEQNNEE

-3189 GKTEVAPVVEI
+3189 GKTGVAPVVKI

-3208 RHSGIVTQFPERQKS
+3208 KHSGIVTQFPERQKS

-3286 PDEER
+3286 PDEDR

-3303 INTFDEETETSSLIH
+3303 INTFDEETKTSSLIH

-3328 SALDKKNLYIHW
+3328 SALDKKNLNIRW

-3352 DDLKL
+3352 YDLKL

-3389 SNSRGKFE
+3389 SNSRDKFE

-3411 DVKTGAN
+3411 DVKTGAD
-3418 LEAAENAFY
+3418 LEALENAFY

>member
-50 ADNMPDLD
+50 ADNMPDID
-58 IISKISSLLPD
+58 IISKISGLIPD
-69 SAINA
+69 AAMKAA
-74 AAENARHRAE
+74 AAEPQYRE
-84 AKKVSIASGKDLEA
+84 YAKEVSIASGQDLEA
-98 YVNGTLTD
+98 YVNGTLED
-106 SGELVGYNEKDTLTI
+106 SGGLVGYNEKDTLTI
-121 TLDKSTDNLKDFV
+121 TLNDSAYNLKNFV

-139 EHPFAGEV
+139 DHPFAGKI
-147 TIGLAAESN
+147 TIVLATESN
-156 PYGEFA
+156 PYGVFTGLTWE
-162 KLSWKNSSLFNYV
+162 NSSLFNYV
-175 TTDAII
+175 TTDAVV
-181 TNTNGNDKEKPVYL
+181 TNQNSSDKDKPVYL
-195 KTAAEGTAPLFAKH
+195 KAGGTGTEPLFAKH
-209 VVQGNKTQTWN
+209 VVKGENDTPQTWN

-229 GGVVGDL
+229 GGVIGDL
-236 GDGAKADIHI
+236 GDGAKADIHV
-246 GYLKNSSVSGGDT
+246 GYLNNADVVGGDT

-266 MGKNSELNL
+266 MQDNSALSLSVTGK
-275 WLDESIKDTSGKDAK
+275 IKDTKGAEKP

-314 VLSINKMPEITDD
+314 VLTIKEMPKITAA
-327 RTITATGG
+327 RTITAADK
-335 NSGNAAGGLVGK
+335 SKGNAAGGLVGK
-347 ANGAK
+347 ADGAK
-352 IEFAKDV
+352 IAFANGV
-359 SYTNRGELNAKVEKN
+359 SYTNSGTLTV
-374 SSTNSAPSESGAGGV
+374 TVTGAPSESGAGGV

-394 AAEGAEFDIDLSNYN
+394 AAEGADFNVDLSDYKFEKEI
-409 LTGAINVSANAG
+409 TVSANAG

-428 ELKGLDENN
+428 ELKGNDTESS
-437 KAANITIGKEN
+437 AAKITIYNETAKD
-448 AVENSCFNVTADDGT
+448 ANSDVDFKVKSNKGT
-463 VGGILGKLLTNGNCL
+463 VGGIIGKILNVNGNL
-478 ENTVTIKNVNT
+478 KNTFTIKNVKTELTLNGD
-489 NVTITNNK
+489 NSQ
-497 VNGGGIVGDLGLY
+497 NGGGIVGDLGWY
-510 RYSSGRTYLKIDGTN
+510 KESKGRTYLKIDGTN
-525 KITINKTET
+525 KIVVNETEA
-534 KGNSGGIAFS
+534 KGNTGGIAYS

-559 GNVRSGVVDKV
+559 GNVESGVVDKV
-570 VDCNNNGKDTYYG
+570 VDYGNYG

-591 TDISGLTGV
+591 TDISGVEDVKT
-600 TNALLVN
+600 ALLVN
-607 LQTDVGKDNGL
+607 LQTDGGKDDGL

-625 SNYDSATKKGWTYIR
+625 SNYDPDTKKGWTYIR
-640 PEAKDTKDTKIEDV
+640 PKEETKKVEDV
-654 APWGQV
+654 SSWGQV
-660 IRLIGGKT
+660 IRLIGDKT

-681 HTVTLKGLTANNGT
+681 HTVTLKGLTAENNEYKIANT
-695 YEINSAVDLMKL
+695 VDFMKL

-722 TTSGCDTSASIL
+722 TTSGCETSANTL
-734 KRNITLTGD
+734 KKNITLTGD
-743 VNLSGTGLRSLTR
+743 VDLSGTGLRGLTR
-756 DDGGNNEFT
+756 DDGGNTDFT
-765 GTLNGG
+765 GILDG
-771 GNKITLAIGEAYGYR
+771 GNHKITLAIGEAYGYR
-786 GANEAKNE
+786 GSSTTPAKNE

-808 KYQGLFAKISG
+808 KYQGLFAKVSG
-819 ATIKNLTLD
+819 ATIKDLTLD

-839 IYGGA
+839 IYCGA

-857 VKSDVKIIMR
+857 VKSNVNIIMR
-867 KGEQRIDVGT
+867 KDAHRIDVGT
-877 IFGVDSAE
+877 IFGVDSDTA
-885 NTTVT
+885 NVT
-890 LKDCTS
+890 LNNCTS
-896 KFDMTLA
+896 NFDMTLA

-925 SNVTVNGMTISGKL
+925 SNVTVNDLTISGEMK
-939 ANSIALKKD
+939 NSINLKKD
-948 GDKTYYFYGYGGLI
+948 GKKVYHFCGYGGLI

-979 NVSKF
+979 KVSNF
-984 NITDNSD
+984 SITDSSD
-991 NKGTGGL
+991 NNGTGGL

-1009 IGDDSTHDK
+1009 IGDNSSHSN

-1025 KITVGN
+1025 KITVEN

-1038 GLVTNS
+1038 GLVTSS

-1050 NSLKYTSSSITDSSS
+1050 NSLKYTSSSINCENAKA

-1077 DRTLPNITE
+1077 ERTLQSSADNTP
-1086 TNNAEI
+1086 I

-1105 TDPNAYDCSGMTYTG
+1105 TDPNAYDCAGMTYTG
-1120 IADTYDEIVGRTMK
+1120 TADTYDEIVGRTMK
-1134 ERKERDDDDIGASG
+1134 GDDIGASG
-1148 EGFVSIRTSGNVLNM
+1148 EGFVSIRTSGNKLNM
-1163 NGEKSNEYKPKTA
+1163 DSSHSNEYKPKTDL
-1176 RGKTQPN
+1176 GKTQPN
-1183 RYTRYYYNLDC
+1183 QYTRYYYNLDY
-1194 LRAKTSQTGGEK
+1194 LREKASQTGGEK

-1231 TEETVI
+1231 TDTDI

-1249 SNTIACNKVAFKL
+1249 SNTIERNRVTFKL
-1262 YNEQIQ
+1262 YNKEIQ
-1268 TAHGKKYSTRA
+1268 NAHGTKYSTWA

-1344 SLTISGLVLD
+1344 SLTISGLALD
-1354 GLTIKNLNE
+1354 GLTINNLNE
-1363 AEYNTANIALLVR
+1363 AGYNTANMALIVR

-1381 TETKISGVSTKG
+1381 TEAKISGVSTSG

-1398 KAASALIGTAGSG
+1398 KAASALIGTAGSDK
-1411 EVLQMT
+1411 VLQMT
-1417 IQFSDMRLDGRSD
+1417 IQFSDMRLDGRKTTSD
-1430 TSNVSANARTAFE
+1430 VKTAAQTAFE

-1520 AADDKNHFTSPE
+1520 AADDTNHFTSPE
-1532 SAEATATAATST
+1532 SAEAKATAATST

-1558 YVAAAYGSATYNH
+1558 YVATEYGGSVTNAH

-1583 EGCGTYNDPF
+1583 DGCGTYNDPF

-1653 DGSKFV
+1653 DGSNFV

-1699 NGGIITLSE
+1699 NGGTITLSE

-1735 MVIKNPSDKP
+1735 MVIENLSDKP

-1768 LTNGKNGKSGQ
+1768 LTNGKNGADGQ
-1779 LTYGEGTPV
+1779 LTYGNGTPV

-1822 STNDYYKYTTV
+1822 NTANYYKYTTV

-1854 SEKISPLSNVT
+1854 SEKISPLSKDN
-1865 FEVYKNTDIQRNIAV
+1865 FKVYKNTNTATSDNV
-1880 LDNYLYV
+1880 ENYLYV

-1919 YPIPDLNP
+1919 YPIPDLDPASEN
-1927 DSDSKISFK
+1927 KISFK
-1936 KEDGKTVKTM
+1936 QEDEKTVKTM

-1964 CGNAGTDGRYTV
+1964 CGNASSADGNYNVT
-1976 KNSYGG
+1976 KSYGG

-1989 AKYSEIGTNATE
+1989 AKYSAVGTDNTTQ
-2001 KPSDFT
+2001 PSDFT

-2012 SADKADAVPY
+2012 SADKANAVPY

-2028 VADENGSYPA
+2028 AADTDGSYPA
-2038 RAITGSGNYH
+2038 RAITGSDNYH
-2048 YMELAKNAKYDLPN
+2048 YMELAKNANYDLPN

-2074 MEESK
+2074 MGDSE

-2084 LALYGLDGK
+2084 LALYGLDGN
-2093 GSTVNLNTS
+2093 GSTIKLNTN

-2116 YLKEGSTSA
+2116 YLKDTTTKSA

-2133 NDLYFDVKAKT
+2133 NDLYFDVKAKI

-2153 SIHDLTLSGKLTQE
+2153 SIHDLTLSGTLTQE
-2167 QWDNNKKITM
+2167 QFDNNKKITM
-2177 KSDTNKA
+2177 TASTPLA
-2184 ANTGGII
+2184 ANTGGMI
-2191 GSLRYTASDIAG
+2191 GLLRYTASDN
-2203 TDTHEYNFWN
+2203 DPREYNFWN
-2213 VSLNGLTISGERVT
+2213 VSLDDLTISGERAT

-2252 VKGTLTAVGG
+2252 VKGTLSAAGG
-2262 VIGYMLGNANLYIN
+2262 VIGYMLGNANLYVN
-2276 TLTEETSEFNESVT
+2276 TLTEKTSEFNESVT

-2297 KTLVD
+2297 NTLVD

-2308 IGQLGDKTA
+2308 IGQLGNKTA

-2328 TVTAPENKHM
+2328 TVTATKGNI
-2338 GNEAENTNSALNGV
+2338 GNEKSEANSAFNGV
-2352 GGAIGLAYKSNVLL
+2352 GGAIGLANSEGSYEKIKILL
-2366 INFNLKNVDMYGKN
+2366 INFNLDKVNLYGKN
-2380 VAGLIGNANTGL
+2380 VGGLIGNAKNRLT
-2392 NVKAYNCNVEGDGN
+2392 VRAYNCNVEGNGD

-2422 PANGTGSIDGYS
+2422 PATGNETVKFNEKTYS

-2442 SGYTISQTSSAIT
+2442 SGYTISQTNSIT
-2455 NGTGGLIGT
+2455 SNGAGGLIGT
-2464 NNYSRNICNSK
+2464 NNAERKICNSK
-2475 VENCVIKGGSVTG
+2475 VENCKIQGGSSAG

-2494 SCGTNV
+2494 SCGA
-2500 NVNAYNIVVKNIKLN
+2500 NVNAYNIVVNGVTLS
-2515 GSSNYGLFSGYSRSR
+2515 GSSYYGLFSGYSGGK
-2530 TFNIVGWS
+2530 TFKIVGWS
-2538 VQGTNK
+2538 VQGDNTKADK
-2544 VSDKTIDK
+2544 V
-2552 NFGGTGNTTTVI
+2552 FGTANNTATVI

-2570 ACLDK
+2570 ACLDES
-2575 DTRGKNLSDI
+2575 TRGKNLSDI
-2585 TTNDAGQLI
+2585 TTATNISRVDTT
-2594 LSSKSDDNFPY
+2594 DDNFPY
-2605 ATSSPAKNVGTGAK
+2605 ATSSPAKNVGTGTK

-2630 VEKII
+2630 VESII
-2635 ADKENTANSSA
+2635 AEYNDTKYSA
-2646 KRYNKIDSADI
+2646 KRYNKIGNDI
-2657 ANYKQLNFSTEQD
+2657 ANYKNLTFSTEQD

-2681 NTKDIKDQINSYLSI
+2681 NTKDICEQINSYLSI
-2696 LTNNTIQNASD
+2696 LTNNQVSKESA

-2716 GDDVT
+2716 GDNVT
-2721 LSTENLTVNCNVN
+2721 LSESTNELTVEYGLD
-2734 VTDKKFTQFQ
+2734 DKKQFFNKFK
-2744 AKSDKFDSDTRGQFT
+2744 AKPDKFDSDTRGQFT

-2768 TVSSSNAKVVY
+2768 TVSKSTTVVY

-2807 NKYTNETGNKGFNG
+2807 SKYTDETGDNGFNG
-2821 SDPKVL
+2821 SKPKVL

-2869 NVNFGGAEKTIPK
+2869 NVNFGGTEKTIPK
-2882 GTRFVLIDKNN
+2882 GTQFVLIDKNN

-2902 TGKEKYNGKILQLPF
+2902 TGKEKYNGEILQLPF

-2923 SGKAFSEANF
+2923 SGKAFSEADF
-2933 ANIVSSQLK
+2933 SDMVSSQLE
-2942 FTKTVNA
+2942 FTKTTKA
-2949 DGRFVEDDEGN
+2949 DGSFVEDEKGN
-2960 MTVTIDGK
+2960 MTVMIGGK
-2968 KTTIRI
+2968 KTTIR
-2974 GTADDDDTDRFDLST
+2974 TANDGDTDRFDLST
-2989 DTKNLTEDYYLT
+2989 YTRNLTEDYYLT

-3035 QNNHSIQLNF
+3035 QNNHSVQLNF

-3051 TIKVETLESNP
+3051 TIEVETLEGNT
-3062 NVVMDDE
+3062 NVVMDD
-3069 NNAVKIKVISTIS
+3069 VKNDVNITTVSTIT
-3082 FKKNAPISIM
+3082 FNTTDKDLISAL
-3092 KTVLDNNNIPIYH
+3092 KALLKNNNISIYH
-3105 SNHIFMNKRS
+3105 SSHIFMNKRN
-3115 TNHGAAEKVIGD
+3115 TNGGVAEKMIGD

-3136 EDTIAA
+3136 ADTIAA
-3142 YDSTGTELT
+3142 YDSTGVELT
-3151 SPSKLEYDMVYGKA
+3151 EPPKLEYDTVCGKA

-3189 GKTEVAPVVEI
+3189 GETGVAPEVKI
-3200 KTTFKIIY
+3200 KTSFKIIY
-3208 RHSGIVTQFPERQKS
+3208 THSGIVTQFPERQNS
-3223 EETTDIGTY
+3223 AENTDVGTY

-3257 DSEKR
+3257 DSKKC
-3262 LYYRNAMNDA
+3262 LYYRNAMTDA

-3286 PDEER
+3286 PDEDR

-3303 INTFDEETETSSLIH
+3303 INTFDEETETNSLIH

-3328 SALDKKNLYIHW
+3328 SALDKKNLKIRW
-3340 TIELQCKNDSYK
+3340 TIELQCKQDGYT

-3357 SDYLNSVTIKDI
+3357 SDYLNSVTIKGVD
-3369 NEQQLAVFDS
+3369 EQTLETFNS
-3379 SEMNGTKLEY
+3379 GELGKTKLEY
-3389 SNSRGKFE
+3389 SAARDNFE
-3397 ETDNAGLFDVYIDF
+3397 EPDNAGLFDVYIDF
-3411 DVKTGAN
+3411 DVKTGAD
-3418 LEAAENAFY
+3418 LEAVENAFY

-3466 D
+3466 DKAL

>member
-58 IISKISSLLPD
+58 IISKISGLIPD
-69 SAINA
+69 AAMKA
-74 AAENARHRAE
+74 AAEGAGYRAE
-84 AKKVSIASGKDLEA
+84 AKNVSIASGQDLEA
-98 YVNGTLTD
+98 YVNGTLED

-121 TLDKSTDNLKDFV
+121 TLNESAYNLKNFV

-139 EHPFAGEV
+139 DHPFAGKV
-147 TIGLAAESN
+147 TIVLATESN
-156 PYGEFA
+156 PYGVFTGLTWE
-162 KLSWKNSSLFNYV
+162 NSSLFNYV
-175 TTDAII
+175 TTDAVV
-181 TNTNGNDKEKPVYL
+181 TNQNSSDKDKPVYL
-195 KTAAEGTAPLFAKH
+195 KAGGTGTEPLFAKH
-209 VVQGNKTQTWN
+209 VVKGENDTPQTWN
-220 IVVDASAQY
+220 IVADASTQY
-229 GGVVGDL
+229 GGVIGDL
-236 GDGAKADIHI
+236 GKDAKADIHV
-246 GYLKNSSVSGGDT
+246 GYLNNADVVGGDT

-266 MGKNSELNL
+266 MQDNSALSLSVTGK
-275 WLDESIKDTSGKDAK
+275 IKDTKGAEKP

-314 VLSINKMPEITDD
+314 VLTINEMPKITGE
-327 RTITATGG
+327 RTITAADK
-335 NSGNAAGGLVGK
+335 SKGNAAGGLVGK
-347 ANGAK
+347 ADGAK
-352 IEFAKDV
+352 IAVANGV
-359 SYTNRGELNAKVEKN
+359 SYTNSGTLTV
-374 SSTNSAPSESGAGGV
+374 TVTGAPSESGAGGV

-394 AAEGAEFDIDLSNYN
+394 AAEGADFNVDLSDYKFEKEI
-409 LTGAINVSANAG
+409 TVSANAG

-428 ELKGLDENN
+428 ELKGNDTESS
-437 KAANITIGKEN
+437 AAKITIYNETAKD
-448 AVENSCFNVTADDGT
+448 ANSDVDFKVKSNKGT
-463 VGGILGKLLTNGNCL
+463 VGGIIGKILNVNGNL
-478 ENTVTIKNVNT
+478 KNTFTIKNVKTELTLNGD
-489 NVTITNNK
+489 NSQ
-497 VNGGGIVGDLGLY
+497 NGGGIVGDLGWY
-510 RYSSGRTYLKIDGTN
+510 KESKGRTYLKIDGTN
-525 KITINKTET
+525 KIVVNETEA
-534 KGNSGGIAFS
+534 KGNSGGIAYS

-559 GNVRSGVVDKV
+559 GNVESGVVDKV
-570 VDCNNNGKDTYYG
+570 VDYGNYG

-591 TDISGLTGV
+591 TDISGVEDVKT
-600 TNALLVN
+600 ALLVN
-607 LQTDVGKDNGL
+607 LQTDGGKDDGL

-625 SNYDSATKKGWTYIR
+625 SNYDPDTKKGWTYIR
-640 PEAKDTKDTKIEDV
+640 PKEETKKVEDV
-654 APWGQV
+654 SPWGQV
-660 IRLIGGKT
+660 IRLIGDKT

-681 HTVTLKGLTANNGT
+681 HTVTLKGLNAENNEYKIANT
-695 YEINSAVDLMKL
+695 VDFMKL

-722 TTSGCDTSASIL
+722 TTSGCETSANTL
-734 KRNITLTGD
+734 KKNITLTGD
-743 VNLSGTGLRSLTR
+743 VDLSGTGLRGLTR
-756 DDGGNNEFT
+756 DDGGNTDFT
-765 GTLNGG
+765 GTLDG
-771 GNKITLAIGEAYGYR
+771 GNHTITLAIGEAYGYR
-786 GANEAKNE
+786 GADEAKNE

-808 KYQGLFAKISG
+808 KFQGLFAEISK
-819 ATIKNLTLD
+819 ATIKDLTLD

-839 IYGGA
+839 IYCGA

-857 VKSDVKIIMR
+857 VKSNVNIIMR
-867 KGEQRIDVGT
+867 KDAHRIDVGT
-877 IFGVDSAE
+877 IFGVDSDTA
-885 NTTVT
+885 NVT

-896 KFDMTLA
+896 NFDMTLA

-925 SNVTVNGMTISGKL
+925 SNVTVNDLTISGEMK
-939 ANSIALKKD
+939 NSINLKKD
-948 GDKTYYFYGYGGLI
+948 GKKEYHFYGYGGLI
-962 GVVEHQS
+962 GVVEHQT
-969 TKHEIKLNNV
+969 TKHKIKLNNV
-979 NVSKF
+979 KVSNF
-984 NITDNSD
+984 SITDSSD
-991 NKGTGGL
+991 NNGTGGL

-1009 IGDDSTHDK
+1009 IGDNSSHSN

-1025 KITVGN
+1025 KIIVN
-1031 SASKTIG
+1031 KQDVEKTIG
-1038 GLVTNS
+1038 GLVTSS

-1077 DRTLPNITE
+1077 DRTLPNTTE
-1086 TNNAEI
+1086 KNNTEI

-1105 TDPNAYDCSGMTYTG
+1105 TDSSAYDCAGMTYKGTAG
-1120 IADTYDEIVGRTMK
+1120 TYDEIVGRTMK
-1134 ERKERDDDDIGASG
+1134 GDDIGASG

-1163 NGEKSNEYKPKTA
+1163 NGENSNEYKPKTDL
-1176 RGKTQPN
+1176 GKTQPN
-1183 RYTRYYYNLDC
+1183 QYTRYYYDLDY
-1194 LRAKTSQTGGEK
+1194 LREKASQTGGEK
-1206 ATLWSAYTYAADN
+1206 ATLWSAYTYAAKN
-1219 IRKYFEDYRTFP
+1219 IRDDYFSKYRTFP
-1231 TEETVI
+1231 TDTDI

-1249 SNTIACNKVAFKL
+1249 SDSIARNRVTFKL
-1262 YNEQIQ
+1262 YNKEIQ
-1268 TAHGKKYSTRA
+1268 NAHGTKYSTWA

-1326 GSGALICGNL
+1326 GSGTLICGNL

-1344 SLTISGLVLD
+1344 SLTISGLALD
-1354 GLTIKNLNE
+1354 GLTINNLNK
-1363 AEYNTANIALLVR
+1363 AGYNTANMALIVR

-1381 TETKISGVSTKG
+1381 TEAKISGVSTSG

-1398 KAASALIGTAGSG
+1398 KAASALIGTAGSDK
-1411 EVLQMT
+1411 VLQMT

-1430 TSNVSANARTAFE
+1430 TSNVSANAQTVFKE
-1443 KSYKT
+1443 KYGT
-1448 KSSIFTKATLIH
+1448 TSSIFTRATLIH

-1498 SHSAE
+1498 SHSKE

-1508 GDNDQRRYLDKH
+1508 GDNDQRRYLDMH
-1520 AADDKNHFTSPE
+1520 AADDTNHFTSPE
-1532 SAEATATAATST
+1532 DPKATATAATST
-1544 SGVKGGFDFSSFLP
+1544 SGVMGGFDFSNFLP
-1558 YVAAAYGSATYNH
+1558 YVATAYSSATNNH

-1583 EGCGTYNDPF
+1583 DGCGTYNDPF

-1628 ATKDK
+1628 ATKEK

-1648 TRIGF
+1648 TRIEYN
-1653 DGSKFV
+1653 GSEFV
-1659 AMKKSGN
+1659 AVKKSGD
-1666 EWVEDTD
+1666 EWVEDTS
-1673 KSISIKKADVCSY
+1673 KSISITKADVCSY
-1686 LAGAYYLVEGNDE
+1686 LAGAYYLVEGNAE
-1699 NGGIITLSE
+1699 NGGTITLSE
-1708 EFAGLGQTGSDY
+1708 KFAGLGQAGSDY
-1720 AFRGVIAGKKYNGKK
+1720 AFRGVVVGKDYNGNK
-1735 MVIKNPSDKP
+1735 MVIENPSDKP
-1745 FVSVSNGCVIKDLDI
+1745 FVSVSNGCVVKDLDI
-1760 KVTAQTIT
+1760 KVTAKTIT
-1768 LTNGKNGKSGQ
+1768 LTNDKNGADGQ
-1779 LTYGEGTPV
+1779 LTYDNGTPV

-1801 IIDGVSVAFSNT
+1801 IIDGVSVAFLNT
-1813 TKIQLKTAD
+1813 TIQLKTID
-1822 STNDYYKYTTV
+1822 STNNYYKYTTV

-1854 SEKISPLSNVT
+1854 SEKISPLGKDN
-1865 FEVYKNTDIQRNIAV
+1865 FEVYKNTNDKIQNADV
-1880 LDNYLYV
+1880 LNNYLYV

-1902 AGSYSIASK
+1902 AGSYSIAS
-1911 TLDNGDKN
+1911 TILDNSDKN
-1919 YPIPDLNP
+1919 YPIPDLDPASEN
-1927 DSDSKISFK
+1927 KISFK
-1936 KEDGKTVKTM
+1936 KEDEKTVKTM
-1946 VVPDSQSLFV
+1946 VVPDSQSLFI

-1964 CGNAGTDGRYTV
+1964 CGNAGTDGSYTV
-1976 KNSYGG
+1976 KNSYG
-1982 ENKTTHL
+1982 EKNKTTHL
-1989 AKYSEIGTNATE
+1989 AKYSAVGTDDTTQ
-2001 KPSDFT
+2001 PSDFT
-2007 LAKED
+2007 LANKD
-2012 SADKADAVPY
+2012 STGKADAVPY

-2028 VADENGSYPA
+2028 KADTDGSYPA

-2048 YMELAKNAKYDLPN
+2048 YMELAENAKYDLPN

-2069 LYPQE
+2069 LYPQKMGDSE
-2074 MEESK
+2074 

-2093 GSTVNLNTS
+2093 GSTIKLNTN
-2102 LKNHSSEWDCYYKN
+2102 LKNHSSEWDCYYKDSN
-2116 YLKEGSTSA
+2116 PSITESTKNA
-2125 DKIGLGLF
+2125 DIIGLGLF

-2153 SIHDLTLSGKLTQE
+2153 SIHDLTLSGTLTQE
-2167 QWDNNKKITM
+2167 QFDNNKKITM
-2177 KSDTNKA
+2177 TASTPLA

-2191 GSLRYTASDIAG
+2191 GSLRYTASD
-2203 TDTHEYNFWN
+2203 TLEYNFWN
-2213 VSLNGLTISGERVT
+2213 VSLDGLTISGERVT

-2252 VKGTLTAVGG
+2252 VNGTLAAAGG

-2276 TLTEETSEFNESVT
+2276 TLTEKSSEFNESVT
-2290 SDNSSKG
+2290 SDTTKVN
-2297 KTLVD
+2297 

-2328 TVTAPENKHM
+2328 TVTATKGNI
-2338 GNEAENTNSALNGV
+2338 GNEKSEANSAFNGV
-2352 GGAIGLAYKSNVLL
+2352 GGAIGLANSEGSNEKIKILL
-2366 INFNLKNVDMYGKN
+2366 INFNLDKVNLYGKN
-2380 VAGLIGNANTGL
+2380 VGGLIGNAKNRLT
-2392 NVKAYNCNVEGDGN
+2392 VRAYNCNVEGNGDN
-2406 SKLSG
+2406 KLSG

-2422 PANGTGSIDGYS
+2422 PATGSETVKFNEKTYS

-2442 SGYTISQTSSAIT
+2442 SGYTISQTNSIT
-2455 NGTGGLIGT
+2455 SNGAGGLIGT
-2464 NNYSRNICNSK
+2464 NNAERKICNSK
-2475 VENCVIKGGSVTG
+2475 VENCKIQGGSSAG

-2494 SCGTNV
+2494 SCGA
-2500 NVNAYNIVVKNIKLN
+2500 NVNAYNIVVNGVTLS
-2515 GSSNYGLFSGYSRSR
+2515 GSSYYGLFSGYSGGK
-2530 TFNIVGWS
+2530 TFKIVGWS
-2538 VQGTNK
+2538 VQGDNTKADK
-2544 VSDKTIDK
+2544 V
-2552 NFGGTGNTTTVI
+2552 FGTANNTATVI

-2570 ACLDK
+2570 ACLDES
-2575 DTRGKNLSDI
+2575 TRGKNLSDI
-2585 TTNDAGQLI
+2585 TTATNISRVDT
-2594 LSSKSDDNFPY
+2594 SDDNFPY
-2605 ATSSPAKNVGTGAK
+2605 ATSSPAKNVGTGTK

-2630 VEKII
+2630 VESII
-2635 ADKENTANSSA
+2635 ADKKDATNSSA
-2646 KRYNKIDSADI
+2646 KRYNNISPTDI
-2657 ANYKQLNFSTEQD
+2657 TNYKNLTFSTEQD

-2681 NTKDIKDQINSYLSI
+2681 NTNDIKDQINSYLSI
-2696 LTNNTIQNASD
+2696 LTNNTIPNASA
-2707 VKVYKANIS
+2707 VNVYKANIS
-2716 GDDVT
+2716 GDNVT
-2721 LSTENLTVNCNVN
+2721 LSTENLTVNCN

-2744 AKSDKFDSDTRGQFT
+2744 AKSDTFDSDTRGQFT

-2768 TVSSSNAKVVY
+2768 TVSKSPTVVY

-2807 NKYTNETGNKGFNG
+2807 SKYTNETGDNGFNG
-2821 SDPKVL
+2821 SKPKVL

-2869 NVNFGGAEKTIPK
+2869 NVNFGGTEKTIPK
-2882 GTRFVLIDKNN
+2882 GTQFVLIDKNN

-2902 TGKEKYNGKILQLPF
+2902 TGKEKYNGEILQLPF

-2923 SGKAFSEANF
+2923 SGKAFSEADF
-2933 ANIVSSQLK
+2933 SDMVSSQLE
-2942 FTKTVNA
+2942 FTKTTKA
-2949 DGRFVEDDEGN
+2949 DGSFVEDEKGN
-2960 MTVTIDGK
+2960 MTVMIGGK
-2968 KTTIRI
+2968 KTTIR
-2974 GTADDDDTDRFDLST
+2974 TANDGDTDRFDLST
-2989 DTKNLTEDYYLT
+2989 YTRNLTEDYYLT

-3035 QNNHSIQLNF
+3035 QNNHSVQLNF

-3051 TIKVETLESNP
+3051 TIEVETLEGNT
-3062 NVVMDDE
+3062 NVVMDD
-3069 NNAVKIKVISTIS
+3069 VKNDVNITTVSTIT
-3082 FKKNAPISIM
+3082 FNTTDKDLISAL
-3092 KTVLDNNNIPIYH
+3092 KALLKNNNISIYH
-3105 SNHIFMNKRS
+3105 SSHIFMNKRN
-3115 TNHGAAEKVIGD
+3115 TNGGVAEKMIGD

-3136 EDTIAA
+3136 ADTIAA
-3142 YDSTGTELT
+3142 YDSTGVELT
-3151 SPSKLEYDMVYGKA
+3151 DPPKLEYDTVCGKA

-3189 GKTEVAPVVEI
+3189 GETGVAPEVKI
-3200 KTTFKIIY
+3200 KTSFKIIY
-3208 RHSGIVTQFPERQKS
+3208 THSGIVTQFPERQNS
-3223 EETTDIGTY
+3223 AENTDVGTY

-3257 DSEKR
+3257 DSKKC
-3262 LYYRNAMNDA
+3262 LYYRNAMTDA

-3286 PDEER
+3286 PDEDR

-3303 INTFDEETETSSLIH
+3303 INTFDEETETNSLIH

-3328 SALDKKNLYIHW
+3328 SALDKKNLKIRW
-3340 TIELQCKNDSYK
+3340 TIELQCKQDGYT

-3357 SDYLNSVTIKDI
+3357 SDYLNSVTIKGVD
-3369 NEQQLAVFDS
+3369 EQTLETFNS
-3379 SEMNGTKLEY
+3379 GELGKTKLEY
-3389 SNSRGKFE
+3389 SAARDNFE
-3397 ETDNAGLFDVYIDF
+3397 ELDNAGLFDVYIDF
-3411 DVKTGAN
+3411 DVKTGAD
-3418 LEAAENAFY
+3418 LEAVENAFY

-3466 D
+3466 DKAL

>member
-23 HKGLLRRISAFVIA
+23 HKGLLRRIFAFVIA

-58 IISKISSLLPD
+58 IISKISGLIPD
-69 SAINA
+69 AAMKAA
-74 AAENARHRAE
+74 AAEPQYRGY
-84 AKKVSIASGKDLEA
+84 AKEVSIASGQDLEA
-98 YVNGTLTD
+98 YVNGTLKLKD

-121 TLDKSTDNLKDFV
+121 TLNDSAYILKNFV

-139 EHPFAGEV
+139 DHPFAGKV
-147 TIGLAAESN
+147 TIVLATESN
-156 PYGEFA
+156 PYGVFTGLTWE
-162 KLSWKNSSLFNYV
+162 NSSLFNYV
-175 TTDAII
+175 TTDAVV
-181 TNTNGNDKEKPVYL
+181 TNQNSSDKDKPVYL
-195 KTAAEGTAPLFAKH
+195 KAGGTGTEPLFAKH
-209 VVQGNKTQTWN
+209 VVKGENDTPQTWN
-220 IVVDASAQY
+220 IVVDASARY
-229 GGVVGDL
+229 GGVIGDL
-236 GDGAKADIHI
+236 GKDAKADIHV
-246 GYLKNSSVSGGDT
+246 GYLNNADVVGGDT
-259 AGGICGT
+259 AGGMCGT
-266 MGKNSELNL
+266 MGEKSELNL
-275 WLDESIKDTSGKDAK
+275 WLDENIKDTSGKDTT
-290 SKSLGSVSAN
+290 SKSLGSVTAN

-314 VLSINKMPEITDD
+314 VLTINEMPEITDD
-327 RTITATGG
+327 RTITATEKATATDL
-335 NSGNAAGGLVGK
+335 NKNKGNAAGGLVGK

-352 IEFAKDV
+352 IAFAEGV
-359 SYTNRGELNAKVEKN
+359 SYTNSGTLKVTVTE
-374 SSTNSAPSESGAGGV
+374 APSESGAGGV

-394 AAEGAEFDIDLSNYN
+394 AAEGAEFDIDLSDYN

-437 KAANITIGKEN
+437 KAANITIGKKN
-448 AVENSCFNVTADDGT
+448 ADKNSFFHVTAKVGT
-463 VGGILGKLLTNGNCL
+463 VGGIFGKLLTNENCL
-478 ENTVTIKNVNT
+478 ENTVIIKNVNT
-489 NVTITNNK
+489 NLTITDSK
-497 VNGGGIVGDLGLY
+497 VNGGGIVGDLGWY
-510 RYSSGRTYLKIDGTN
+510 KESKGRTYLKIDGTN
-525 KITINKTET
+525 KIIVNETEA
-534 KGNSGGIAFS
+534 KGNSGGIAYS

-559 GNVRSGVVDKV
+559 GNVESGVVDKV
-570 VDCNNNGKDTYYG
+570 ADYGNYG

-591 TDISGLTGV
+591 TDLSKLKGV

-607 LQTDVGKDNGL
+607 LQTDGGKDDGL

-640 PEAKDTKDTKIEDV
+640 PKEETKKVEDV
-654 APWGQV
+654 SPWGQV
-660 IRLIGGKT
+660 IRLIGDKT

-681 HTVTLKGLTANNGT
+681 HTVTLKGLTAENNEYKIANT
-695 YEINSAVDLMKL
+695 VDFMKL
-707 ALCIQHNTATKSGAF
+707 ALCIQHNTTTKSGAF
-722 TTSGCDTSASIL
+722 TTSGCETSASIL
-734 KRNITLTGD
+734 KKNITLTGD
-743 VNLSGTGLRSLTR
+743 VDLRGTGLRGLTR
-756 DDGGNNEFT
+756 DDGDD
-765 GTLNGG
+765 G
-771 GNKITLAIGEAYGYR
+771 GNTDFTRTLDGGNHKITLAIGEAYGYR
-786 GANEAKNE
+786 GADEAKNE

-808 KYQGLFAKISG
+808 KYQGLFAEISK
-819 ATIKNLTLD
+819 ATIKDLTLD

-839 IYGGA
+839 IYCGA

-857 VKSDVKIIMR
+857 VKSNVNIIMR
-867 KGEQRIDVGT
+867 KDAHRIDVGT
-877 IFGVDSAE
+877 IFGVDSDTA
-885 NTTVT
+885 NVT

-896 KFDMTLA
+896 NFDMTLA

-913 SAGTIGHVKNSG
+913 SAGTIGHVKNLG
-925 SNVTVNGMTISGKL
+925 SNVTVNGITVSGEMK
-939 ANSIALKKD
+939 NSINLKKD
-948 GDKTYYFYGYGGLI
+948 GKKVYHFYGYGGLI

-969 TKHEIKLNNV
+969 TKHEIKLSNV
-979 NVSKF
+979 KVSNF
-984 NITDNSD
+984 NITDSSD
-991 NKGTGGL
+991 NNGTGGL

-1009 IGDDSTHDK
+1009 IGDNSTHDK

-1025 KITVGN
+1025 KITVEN

-1038 GLVTNS
+1038 GLVTSS

-1077 DRTLPNITE
+1077 DRTLPNTTE
-1086 TNNAEI
+1086 TNNTPI

-1105 TDPNAYDCSGMTYTG
+1105 TDPSAYDCAGMTYKG
-1120 IADTYDEIVGRTMK
+1120 SANTYDEIVGRTMK
-1134 ERKERDDDDIGASG
+1134 GDDIGASG
-1148 EGFVSIRTSGNVLNM
+1148 EGFVSIRTSGNKLNM
-1163 NGEKSNEYKPKTA
+1163 DSSNSNEYKPKTDF
-1176 RGKTQPN
+1176 GKTQPN
-1183 RYTRYYYNLDC
+1183 QYTRYYYDLDY
-1194 LRAKTSQTGGEK
+1194 LRAKASQTGGEK
-1206 ATLWSAYTYAADN
+1206 ATLWSAYTYAAKN
-1219 IRKYFEDYRTFP
+1219 IRDDYFSKYSTFP
-1231 TEETVI
+1231 TDTDI
-1237 DLTGLSYYPVDV
+1237 DLTGLSYYPVDA
-1249 SNTIACNKVAFKL
+1249 SNTIARNRVTFKL
-1262 YNEQIQ
+1262 YNKEIQ
-1268 TAHGKKYSTRA
+1268 NAHGTKYSTWA

-1311 YRNSLASATEKLNVQ
+1311 YRNSLASAAEKLNVQ

-1354 GLTIKNLNE
+1354 GLTINNLNE
-1363 AEYNTANIALLVR
+1363 AGYNTANMALLVR

-1381 TETKISGVSTKG
+1381 TETKISGVSTRG

-1398 KAASALIGTAGSG
+1398 KAASALIGTAGSDK
-1411 EVLQMT
+1411 VLQMT
-1417 IQFSDMRLDGRSD
+1417 IQFSDMRLDGRKTTSD
-1430 TSNVSANARTAFE
+1430 VKTAAQTAFE

-1492 TYGKEI
+1492 TYGREI

-1520 AADDKNHFTSPE
+1520 AADDTNHFTSPE
-1532 SAEATATAATST
+1532 DPKATATAATSST

-1558 YVAAAYGSATYNH
+1558 YVATAYDPATNNH
-1571 EIAVNHVSKEMG
+1571 EIAVNHVSKKMG
-1583 EGCGTYNDPF
+1583 DGCGTYNDPF

-1648 TRIGF
+1648 TRIEYN
-1653 DGSKFV
+1653 GSEFV
-1659 AMKKSGN
+1659 AVKKSGD
-1666 EWVEDTD
+1666 EWVEDTG
-1673 KSISIKKADVCSY
+1673 KSISITKADVCSY
-1686 LAGAYYLVEGNDE
+1686 LAGAYYLVEGNAE
-1699 NGGIITLSE
+1699 NGGTITLSE
-1708 EFAGLGQTGSDY
+1708 KFAGLGQAGSDY
-1720 AFRGVIAGKKYNGKK
+1720 AFRGVVVGKDYNGNK
-1735 MVIKNPSDKP
+1735 MVIENPSDKP
-1745 FVSVSNGCVIKDLDI
+1745 FVSVSNGCVVKNLDI
-1760 KVTAQTIT
+1760 RVTANTIT
-1768 LTNGKNGKSGQ
+1768 LTNELNGSKGQ
-1779 LTYGEGTPV
+1779 LTYDNGTPV
-1788 YGAVIGK
+1788 YGAVIGR

-1813 TKIQLKTAD
+1813 KIQLKT
-1822 STNDYYKYTTV
+1822 SKNNNDYYKYTTV

-1854 SEKISPLSNVT
+1854 SEKISPFGKDN
-1865 FEVYKNTDIQRNIAV
+1865 FEVYKNTSKQNVDV
-1880 LDNYLYV
+1880 LNNYLYV

-1902 AGSYSIASK
+1902 SGSYSKESTILTNS
-1911 TLDNGDKN
+1911 DKN

-1936 KEDGKTVKTM
+1936 QENGKDVKTM

-1964 CGNAGTDGRYTV
+1964 CGNAGTDGSYTV
-1976 KNSYGG
+1976 KKSYGG

-1989 AKYSEIGTNATE
+1989 AKYSAVGTDDTTQ
-2001 KPSDFT
+2001 PSDFT

-2012 SADKADAVPY
+2012 SAGKADAVPY

-2028 VADENGSYPA
+2028 KADTDGSYPA

-2048 YMELAKNAKYDLPN
+2048 YMELAENAKYDLPN
-2062 CFRGIGQ
+2062 CFRGVGQ

-2074 MEESK
+2074 MEDND
-2079 ICKNI
+2079 ICNNI
-2084 LALYGLDGK
+2084 FALYGLDGK
-2093 GSTVNLNTS
+2093 GSTIKLSTS
-2102 LKNHSSEWDCYYKN
+2102 LKNHSSEWDCYYRN
-2116 YLKEGSTSA
+2116 TDTPDNNA
-2125 DKIGLGLF
+2125 DIIGLGLF

-2144 DDGRKEKSN
+2144 DDDRKEKSN
-2153 SIHDLTLSGKLTQE
+2153 SIHDLTLSGTLTQE
-2167 QWDNNKKITM
+2167 QWGDNKKIKMT
-2177 KSDTNKA
+2177 SDTNKA

-2191 GSLRYTASDIAG
+2191 GSLRYTASDN
-2203 TDTHEYNFWN
+2203 DSREYNFWN
-2213 VSLNGLTISGERVT
+2213 VSLDGLTISGERVT
-2227 GGFIGNVPDKSLSIY
+2227 GGFIGYVPDKSLSIY
-2242 INECSANNLS
+2242 INECSANDLS
-2252 VKGTLTAVGG
+2252 VKGTLAAAGG
-2262 VIGYMLGNANLYIN
+2262 VIGYIQGKANLYVN
-2276 TLTEETSEFNESVT
+2276 TLTEKTSEFNESVT
-2290 SDNSSKG
+2290 SDTTKVN
-2297 KTLVD
+2297 

-2308 IGQLGDKTA
+2308 IGQLCEGTSTFSK
-2317 NANSE
+2317 

-2338 GNEAENTNSALNGV
+2338 GNNTETTNPALNGV

-2392 NVKAYNCNVEGDGN
+2392 NVKAYNCNVEGNGN

-2422 PANGTGSIDGYS
+2422 PATGTGTIEGYS

-2442 SGYTISQTSSAIT
+2442 SGYTISQTNAS

-2464 NNYSRNICNSK
+2464 NNAERKICNSK
-2475 VENCVIKGGSVTG
+2475 VENCTIKGENRLSRI
-2488 TGGIIG
+2488 GGIIG
-2494 SCGTNV
+2494 NNTNG
-2500 NVNAYNIVVKNIKLN
+2500 NISAYNIVVNNVNLETT
-2515 GSSNYGLFSGYSRSR
+2515 SSYYGLFSGFSSSK
-2530 TFNIVGWS
+2530 TFKIVGWS

-2552 NFGGTGNTTTVI
+2552 NFGGTGNNATVI

-2570 ACLDK
+2570 ACLDES
-2575 DTRGKNLSDI
+2575 TRGENLSDI
-2585 TTNDAGQLI
+2585 TEADNISRVDT
-2594 LSSKSDDNFPY
+2594 SDDNFPY

-2630 VEKII
+2630 VESII
-2635 ADKENTANSSA
+2635 AEYNDTKYGA
-2646 KRYNKIDSADI
+2646 KRYNKIGNDI
-2657 ANYKQLNFSTEQD
+2657 ANYKNLTFSTEQD

-2681 NTKDIKDQINSYLSI
+2681 NTENIKEQINSYLSI
-2696 LTNNTIQNASD
+2696 LTNGQVSKASA
-2707 VKVYKANIS
+2707 VKVYKANIN
-2716 GDDVT
+2716 GDNVT
-2721 LSTENLTVNCNVN
+2721 LSESINELTVEYGLD
-2734 VTDKKFTQFQ
+2734 DKKQFFNKFK
-2744 AKSDKFDSDTRGQFT
+2744 AKPDKFDSDTRGQFT

-2768 TVSSSNAKVVY
+2768 TVSKSPTVVY

-2807 NKYTNETGNKGFNG
+2807 SKYTDEKGDNGFNG
-2821 SDPKVL
+2821 SNPKVL

-2869 NVNFGGAEKTIPK
+2869 NVNFGGTEKTIPK
-2882 GTRFVLIDKNN
+2882 GTQFVLIDKNN
-2893 KNKEYYYTI
+2893 KNKEYYYTV
-2902 TGKEKYNGKILQLPF
+2902 TGNEKYNGEILQLPF

-2923 SGKAFSEANF
+2923 SGKAFSEADF
-2933 ANIVSSQLK
+2933 SDMVSSQLE
-2942 FTKTVNA
+2942 FTKTTKA
-2949 DGRFVEDDEGN
+2949 DGSFVEDEKGN
-2960 MTVTIDGK
+2960 MTVMIGGK
-2968 KTTIRI
+2968 KTTIR
-2974 GTADDDDTDRFDLST
+2974 TANDGDTDRFDLST
-2989 DTKNLTEDYYLT
+2989 YTENLTEDYYLT
-3001 MTTAKAENVLF
+3001 MTTAKAEKVLF

-3035 QNNHSIQLNF
+3035 QNKHSVQLNF

-3051 TIKVETLESNP
+3051 TIEVETLEDNT
-3062 NVVMDDE
+3062 NVVMDD
-3069 NNAVKIKVISTIS
+3069 VKNDVNITTVSTIK
-3082 FKKNAPISIM
+3082 FNTTDKGLISDL
-3092 KTVLDNNNIPIYH
+3092 KALLKNNNISIYH
-3105 SNHIFMNKRS
+3105 SSHIFMNKKN
-3115 TNHGAAEKVIGD
+3115 TNGGVAEKMIGD

-3136 EDTIAA
+3136 ADTIAA
-3142 YDSTGTELT
+3142 YDSTGVELT
-3151 SPSKLEYDMVYGKA
+3151 DPPKLEYDTVCGKA

-3189 GKTEVAPVVEI
+3189 GETGVAPEVKI
-3200 KTTFKIIY
+3200 KTSFKIIY
-3208 RHSGIVTQFPERQKS
+3208 THSGIVTQFPERQNS
-3223 EETTDIGTY
+3223 AENTDVGTY

-3246 TYSSSVSDTVE
+3246 TYSSSVSGTVK
-3257 DSEKR
+3257 DSKNC
-3262 LYYRNAMNDA
+3262 LYYRNAMTDA

-3286 PDEER
+3286 PDEDR

-3303 INTFDEETETSSLIH
+3303 INTFDEETETNSLIH

-3328 SALDKKNLYIHW
+3328 SALDKKNLNIRW
-3340 TIELQCKNDSYK
+3340 TIELQCKQNGYT

-3357 SDYLNSVTIKDI
+3357 SDYLNSVTIKGVD
-3369 NEQQLAVFDS
+3369 EQTLETFNS
-3379 SEMNGTKLEY
+3379 GELGKTKLEY
-3389 SNSRGKFE
+3389 SAARDNFE
-3397 ETDNAGLFDVYIDF
+3397 ELDNAGLFDVYIDF
-3411 DVKTGAN
+3411 DVKTGAD
-3418 LEAAENAFY
+3418 LEAVENAFY

-3466 D
+3466 DKAL

>member
-1 MEHKILKRKGK
+1 MKHKILQRKGK

-74 AAENARHRAE
+74 AAEDAGYRTE
-84 AKKVSIASGKDLEA
+84 AKNVKIASGKDLEA

-106 SGELVGYNEKDTLTI
+106 NGELVGYNEKDTLTI
-121 TLDKSTDNLKDFV
+121 TSNESNYNLKDFD

-139 EHPFAGEV
+139 KHPFAGEV
-147 TIGLAAESN
+147 TIGLAAENN

-162 KLSWKNSSLFNYV
+162 KLSWENSSLFNYV

-209 VVQGNKTQTWN
+209 VVQGDKTQAWN

-236 GDGAKADIHI
+236 GDGAKADIHV
-246 GYLKNSSVSGGDT
+246 GYLNNSAVVGGDT
-259 AGGICGT
+259 AGGICGS
-266 MGKNSELNL
+266 MGEKSELNL
-275 WLDESIKDTSGKDAK
+275 WLDENIKDTSGNNAI

-314 VLSINKMPEITDD
+314 VLTIKEMPEITDD
-327 RTITATGG
+327 RTITATDG

-352 IEFAKDV
+352 IEFAKDI

-374 SSTNSAPSESGAGGV
+374 SSTNSVPSESGAGGV

-394 AAEGAEFDIDLSNYN
+394 AATGAEFNVDLSNYN
-409 LTGAINVSANAG
+409 LTGAITVSANAG

-428 ELKGLDENN
+428 ELKGLDENK

-448 AVENSCFNVTADDGT
+448 AENSCFNVTADAGT
-463 VGGILGKLLTNGNCL
+463 VGGILGKLLTNESCL
-478 ENTVTIKNVNT
+478 ENTVTIKNVKT
-489 NVTITNNK
+489 NVTINDNK

-510 RYSSGRTYLKIDGTN
+510 KYSSGRTYLKIDGTN
-525 KITINKTET
+525 KIIVNETET

-570 VDCNNNGKDTYYG
+570 VDCNNYG

-591 TDISGLTGV
+591 TDISSAAVKT
-600 TNALLVN
+600 ALLVN
-607 LQTDVGKDNGL
+607 LQTDGGTDDGL

-625 SNYDSATKKGWTYIR
+625 SNYNEKSGTGWTYIR

-660 IRLIGGKT
+660 IRLIDGET

-722 TTSGCDTSASIL
+722 TTSGCDTSANIL
-734 KRNITLTGD
+734 KNKITLTGD
-743 VNLSGTGLRSLTR
+743 VDLSGTGLRGLTR
-756 DDGGNNEFT
+756 DDGINDAFT
-765 GTLNGG
+765 GTFNGNG
-771 GNKITLAIGEAYGYR
+771 HKITLAIGEAYGYR
-786 GANEAKNE
+786 GDVNTLAKNE

-808 KYQGLFAKISG
+808 KYQGLFAKVSG

-844 AAAQFSGNTTAEN
+844 VAAQFSGNTKAEN
-857 VKSDVKIIMR
+857 VKSDVNIIMR
-867 KGEQRIDVGT
+867 KGEQRIDIGT
-877 IFGVDSAE
+877 IFGVDSAAA
-885 NTTVT
+885 NVT
-890 LKDCTS
+890 LNNCTS
-896 KFDMTLA
+896 NFNMTLA

-925 SNVTVNGMTISGKL
+925 SNVTVNGMTISGNL
-939 ANSIALKKD
+939 SNSINPKKE
-948 GDKTYYFYGYGGLI
+948 GDVDNKYHFYGYGGLI

-1025 KITVGN
+1025 KITVEK
-1031 SASKTIG
+1031 SASKTLG
-1038 GLVTNS
+1038 GLVTSS

-1050 NSLKYTSSSITDSSS
+1050 NSLKYTSSSISSENVKA

-1086 TNNAEI
+1086 TDNAEI

-1105 TDPNAYDCSGMTYTG
+1105 TDHNAYDCAGMTYTG
-1120 IADTYDEIVGRTMK
+1120 TAGTYDEIVGRTMK
-1134 ERKERDDDDIGASG
+1134 GDDIGASG
-1148 EGFVSIRTSGNVLNM
+1148 EGFVSIRTSGDVLNM
-1163 NGEKSNEYKPKTA
+1163 NGENSNEYKPKTA
-1176 RGKTQPN
+1176 LGKTQPN
-1183 RYTRYYYNLDC
+1183 PYTRYYYNLDC
-1194 LRAKTSQTGGEK
+1194 LRAKTSQTVGEK
-1206 ATLWSAYTYAADN
+1206 ATLWSAYTYAAKN
-1219 IRKYFEDYRTFP
+1219 IRDDYFSKYGTFP
-1231 TEETVI
+1231 TDTDI

-1249 SNTIACNKVAFKL
+1249 SNTIARNKVTFKL

-1363 AEYNTANIALLVR
+1363 AEYNTANMALLVR

-1381 TETKISGVSTKG
+1381 TETKISGVSTSG

-1417 IQFSDMRLDGRSD
+1417 IQFSDMRLDGRSA
-1430 TSNVSANARTAFE
+1430 TSNVNTAAQTAFE

-1473 YNYNYDEDWAADGS
+1473 YNYNYDEDWADDGS

-1532 SAEATATAATST
+1532 DPKATATAATST

-1558 YVAAAYGSATYNH
+1558 YVAAAYGSATNNH

-1633 NFEKWDSDKAGGKGH
+1633 NFEKWDSDKAGGTNH

-1653 DGSKFV
+1653 DGSNFV
-1659 AMKKSGN
+1659 AMKKLGD

-1673 KSISIKKADVCSY
+1673 KSISITKADVCSY

-1699 NGGIITLSE
+1699 NGGTITLSE

-1720 AFRGVIAGKKYNGKK
+1720 AFRGVIAGKKYNGNK
-1735 MVIKNPSDKP
+1735 MVIENPSDKP

-1768 LTNGKNGKSGQ
+1768 LTNDKNGKSGQ

-1813 TKIQLKTAD
+1813 TIQLKTTK
-1822 STNDYYKYTTV
+1822 SDYYKYTTV

-1865 FEVYKNTDIQRNIAV
+1865 FEVYKNTNIATSDNV
-1880 LDNYLYV
+1880 DNYLYV

-1902 AGSYSIASK
+1902 TDSYSIASK

-1936 KEDGKTVKTM
+1936 QEDEKTVKTM

-1989 AKYSEIGTNATE
+1989 AKYSAVGTDDT
-2001 KPSDFT
+2001 KQPSDFT

-2028 VADENGSYPA
+2028 AADTDGSYPA

-2048 YMELAKNAKYDLPN
+2048 YMELAKNANYELPN

-2074 MEESK
+2074 MKDSE

-2084 LALYGLDGK
+2084 LALYGLDGN
-2093 GSTVNLNTS
+2093 GSTVNLNTN

-2116 YLKEGSTSA
+2116 SNPSITKSTQNA

-2133 NDLYFDVKAKT
+2133 NDLYFDVSGNNNEDNLKNP
-2144 DDGRKEKSN
+2144 SN
-2153 SIHDLTLSGKLTQE
+2153 SIHNLTLSGTLTQE
-2167 QWDNNKKITM
+2167 QRDNNKKITM
-2177 KSDTNKA
+2177 TASTPLA
-2184 ANTGGII
+2184 ANTGGMI
-2191 GSLRYTASDIAG
+2191 GSLRYTATDITS
-2203 TDTHEYNFWN
+2203 TDTREYNFWN
-2213 VSLNGLTISGERVT
+2213 VSLDGLTISGERVT

-2252 VKGTLTAVGG
+2252 VKGTLTAAGG
-2262 VIGYMLGNANLYIN
+2262 VIGYIQEKANLYIN
-2276 TLTEETSEFNESVT
+2276 TLTEKTSEFNESVT
-2290 SDNSSKG
+2290 SDTTKVN
-2297 KTLVD
+2297 

-2308 IGQLGDKTA
+2308 IGQLCES
-2317 NANSE
+2317 NSTSTSST
-2322 VIIRNV
+2322 VKIRNV

-2338 GNEAENTNSALNGV
+2338 GNKDKTTNSALNGV

-2392 NVKAYNCNVEGDGN
+2392 NVKAYNCNVEGNGN

-2422 PANGTGSIDGYS
+2422 PANGTGEVKFGEITYT

-2442 SGYTISQTSSAIT
+2442 SGYEISAVNTATSGDTSSNA
-2455 NGTGGLIGT
+2455 GGLIGT
-2464 NNYSRNICNSK
+2464 NGPSRNICNSK
-2475 VENCVIKGGSVTG
+2475 VGNCTMKGKNV
-2488 TGGIIG
+2488 GGIIG
-2494 SCGTNV
+2494 NNTNGDIS
-2500 NVNAYNIVVKNIKLN
+2500 AYNIVVNGVTLS
-2515 GSSNYGLFSGYSRSR
+2515 GSSYYGLFSGYSGGK

-2538 VQGTNK
+2538 VQGDNTK
-2544 VSDKTIDK
+2544 ADKI
-2552 NFGGTGNTTTVI
+2552 FGGKSNTNTIVI

-2570 ACLDK
+2570 ACLDES
-2575 DTRGKNLSDI
+2575 TRGKNLSDI
-2585 TTNDAGQLI
+2585 TTAKNI
-2594 LSSKSDDNFPY
+2594 SRVNTSDDNFPY
-2605 ATSSPAKNVGTGAK
+2605 ATSSPAKNVSTGAK

-2635 ADKENTANSSA
+2635 AEYNNTKYGA
-2646 KRYNKIDSADI
+2646 KRYNEIGNDI

-2681 NTKDIKDQINSYLSI
+2681 NTEEISKQINSYLSI
-2696 LTNNTIQNASD
+2696 LTNNTIPNASA
-2707 VKVYKANIS
+2707 VNVYKANIS

-2721 LSTENLTVNCNVN
+2721 LSTENLTVNCN

-2768 TVSSSNAKVVY
+2768 TKSTSNIVY

-2807 NKYTNETGNKGFNG
+2807 NKYTNETGNNGFNG

-2856 SGLDWNYN
+2856 SGLDWNYS

-2869 NVNFGGAEKTIPK
+2869 NVNIGGAEKTIPK

-2902 TGKEKYNGKILQLPF
+2902 TGIEKYNGEILQLPF
-2917 SDFTDS
+2917 SYFTDS

-2933 ANIVSSQLK
+2933 ADMVSSQLK
-2942 FTKTVNA
+2942 FTKTA
-2949 DGRFVEDDEGN
+2949 KTDGLFVEDEKGN

-2968 KTTIRI
+2968 KTTIR
-2974 GTADDDDTDRFDLST
+2974 TADDGETDRFDLST

-3012 HQFQLTTPS
+3012 HQFQLITPS

-3035 QNNHSIQLNF
+3035 QKNHSIQLNF

-3051 TIKVETLESNP
+3051 TIKVETLEGNT
-3062 NVVMDDE
+3062 NVVMDDD

-3082 FKKNAPISIM
+3082 FKENAPISIM

-3115 TNHGAAEKVIGD
+3115 TNNGAAEKVIGD
-3127 IDGIEMIKG
+3127 IDGIEMING
-3136 EDTIAA
+3136 EDTITA
-3142 YDSTGTELT
+3142 YDDTGAELT

-3165 SANFFEISEQNNEK
+3165 SANFFEVSEQNNEK

-3189 GKTEVAPVVEI
+3189 GETGVAPVVEI

-3208 RHSGIVTQFPERQKS
+3208 THSGIVTQFPERQKS
-3223 EETTDIGTY
+3223 EEITDIGTY

-3257 DSEKR
+3257 DSKKC
-3262 LYYRNAMNDA
+3262 LYYRNAMTDA

-3328 SALDKKNLYIHW
+3328 SALDKKNLNIRW
-3340 TIELQCKNDSYK
+3340 TIELQCKNDSYNG
-3352 DDLKL
+3352 DLKL

-3379 SEMNGTKLEY
+3379 SSEMNGTKLEY
-3389 SNSRGKFE
+3389 SNSRDKFE

-3411 DVKTGAN
+3411 DVKTGAD
-3418 LEAAENAFY
+3418 LEAVENAFY

>member
-12 NTQPESSFRRE
+12 NTQPESCFRRE

-58 IISKISSLLPD
+58 IISKISGLIPD
-69 SAINA
+69 AAMKAA
-74 AAENARHRAE
+74 AAEPPYRE
-84 AKKVSIASGKDLEA
+84 YAKEVSIASGQDLEA
-98 YVNGTLTD
+98 YVNGILED

-121 TLDKSTDNLKDFV
+121 TLNDSAYNLKNFV

-139 EHPFAGEV
+139 DHPFAGKV
-147 TIGLAAESN
+147 TIVLATESN
-156 PYGEFA
+156 PYGVFTGLTWE
-162 KLSWKNSSLFNYV
+162 NSSLFNYV
-175 TTDAII
+175 TTDAVV
-181 TNTNGNDKEKPVYL
+181 TNQNSSDKDKPVYL
-195 KTAAEGTAPLFAKH
+195 KAGGTGTEPLFAKH
-209 VVQGNKTQTWN
+209 VVKGEKTQTWN
-220 IVVDASAQY
+220 IVADASAQY
-229 GGVVGDL
+229 GGVIGDL
-236 GDGAKADIHI
+236 GKDAKADIHV
-246 GYLKNSSVSGGDT
+246 GYLNNADVVGGDT

-266 MGKNSELNL
+266 MQDNSALSLSVTGK
-275 WLDESIKDTSGKDAK
+275 IKDTKGAEKP

-314 VLSINKMPEITDD
+314 VLTIKEMPKITAA
-327 RTITATGG
+327 RTITAADK
-335 NSGNAAGGLVGK
+335 SKGNAAGGLVGK
-347 ANGAK
+347 ADGAK
-352 IEFAKDV
+352 IAFANGV
-359 SYTNRGELNAKVEKN
+359 SYTNSGTLTV
-374 SSTNSAPSESGAGGV
+374 TVTGAPSESGAGGV

-394 AAEGAEFDIDLSNYN
+394 AAEGADFNVDLSDYN
-409 LTGAINVSANAG
+409 LTGTINVSANAG

-428 ELKGLDENN
+428 ELKGNDTESS
-437 KAANITIGKEN
+437 AAKITIYNETAKD
-448 AVENSCFNVTADDGT
+448 ANSDVDFKVKSNKGT
-463 VGGILGKLLTNGNCL
+463 VGGIIGKILNVNGNL
-478 ENTVTIKNVNT
+478 KNTFTIKNVKTELTLNGD
-489 NVTITNNK
+489 NSQ
-497 VNGGGIVGDLGLY
+497 NGGGIVGDLGWY
-510 RYSSGRTYLKIDGTN
+510 KESKGRTYLKIDGTN
-525 KITINKTET
+525 KIVVNETEA
-534 KGNSGGIAFS
+534 KGNSGGIAYS

-559 GNVRSGVVDKV
+559 GNVESGVVDKV
-570 VDCNNNGKDTYYG
+570 VDYGNYG

-591 TDISGLTGV
+591 TDISGVEDVKT
-600 TNALLVN
+600 ALLVN
-607 LQTDVGKDNGL
+607 LQTDGGKDDGL

-640 PEAKDTKDTKIEDV
+640 PEAKDTKDTKMEDV

-660 IRLIGGKT
+660 IRLIGDKT

-675 KYDENA
+675 SYDTTA
-681 HTVTLKGLTANNGT
+681 HTVTLKGLTAENNEYKIANT
-695 YEINSAVDLMKL
+695 VDFMKL

-722 TTSGCDTSASIL
+722 TTSGCETSASIL
-734 KRNITLTGD
+734 KKNITLTGD
-743 VNLSGTGLRSLTR
+743 VDLSGTGLRGITR
-756 DDGGNNEFT
+756 DDGGNTDFT
-765 GTLNGG
+765 GTLDG
-771 GNKITLAIGEAYGYR
+771 GNHKITLAIGEAYGYR
-786 GANEAKNE
+786 GADEAKNE

-808 KYQGLFAKISG
+808 KFQGLFAEISK
-819 ATIKNLTLD
+819 ATIKDLTLD

-839 IYGGA
+839 IYCGA

-857 VKSDVKIIMR
+857 VKSNVNIIMR
-867 KGEQRIDVGT
+867 KDAHRIDVGT
-877 IFGVDSAE
+877 IFGVDSDTA
-885 NTTVT
+885 NVT

-896 KFDMTLA
+896 YFDMTLA

-925 SNVTVNGMTISGKL
+925 SNVTVNDLTIRGEMK
-939 ANSIALKKD
+939 NSINLKKD
-948 GDKTYYFYGYGGLI
+948 GKKVYHFYGYGGLI
-962 GVVEHQS
+962 GVVEHQT
-969 TKHEIKLNNV
+969 TKHAIKLNNV
-979 NVSKF
+979 KVSNF
-984 NITDNSD
+984 SITDSSD
-991 NKGTGGL
+991 NNGTGGM

-1009 IGDDSTHDK
+1009 IGDNSSHSN

-1025 KITVGN
+1025 KITVEN

-1038 GLVTNS
+1038 GLVTSS

-1050 NSLKYTSSSITDSSS
+1050 NSLKYTSSSINSENAKA

-1077 DRTLPNITE
+1077 ERTLQSSADNTP
-1086 TNNAEI
+1086 I

-1105 TDPNAYDCSGMTYTG
+1105 TDPSAYDCAGMTYTG
-1120 IADTYDEIVGRTMK
+1120 TAGTYDEIVGRTMK
-1134 ERKERDDDDIGASG
+1134 GDDIGASG
-1148 EGFVSIRTSGNVLNM
+1148 EGFVSIRTSGNKLNM
-1163 NGEKSNEYKPKTA
+1163 DSSNSNEYKPKTDL
-1176 RGKTQPN
+1176 GKTQPN
-1183 RYTRYYYNLDC
+1183 QYTRYYYNLDY
-1194 LRAKTSQTGGEK
+1194 LREKASQTGGEK
-1206 ATLWSAYTYAADN
+1206 ATLWSAYTYAAKN
-1219 IRKYFEDYRTFP
+1219 IRDDYFSKYSTFP

-1249 SNTIACNKVAFKL
+1249 SNSIARNRVTFKL
-1262 YNEQIQ
+1262 YNKEIQ
-1268 TAHGKKYSTRA
+1268 NAHGTKYSTWA

-1344 SLTISGLVLD
+1344 SLTISGLALD
-1354 GLTIKNLNE
+1354 GLTINNLNE
-1363 AEYNTANIALLVR
+1363 AGYNTANMALLVR

-1381 TETKISGVSTKG
+1381 TEAKISGVSTRG

-1398 KAASALIGTAGSG
+1398 KAASALIGTAGSDK
-1411 EVLQMT
+1411 VLQMT
-1417 IQFSDMRLDGRSD
+1417 IQFSDMRLDGRKTTSD
-1430 TSNVSANARTAFE
+1430 VKTVAQTAFE

-1492 TYGKEI
+1492 TYGREI

-1508 GDNDQRRYLDKH
+1508 GDNDQRRYLDMH
-1520 AADDKNHFTSPE
+1520 AADDTNHFTSPE
-1532 SAEATATAATST
+1532 DPKATATAATST
-1544 SGVKGGFDFSSFLP
+1544 SGVMGGFDFSNFLP
-1558 YVAAAYGSATYNH
+1558 YVATAYSSSTYNH

-1583 EGCGTYNDPF
+1583 DGCGTYNDPF

-1628 ATKDK
+1628 ATKEK

-1648 TRIGF
+1648 TRIEYN
-1653 DGSKFV
+1653 GSEFV
-1659 AMKKSGN
+1659 AVKKSGD
-1666 EWVEDTD
+1666 EWVEDTS
-1673 KSISIKKADVCSY
+1673 KSISITKADVCSY
-1686 LAGAYYLVEGNDE
+1686 LAGAYYLVEGNAE
-1699 NGGIITLSE
+1699 NGGTITLSE
-1708 EFAGLGQTGSDY
+1708 KFAGLGQAGSDY
-1720 AFRGVIAGKKYNGKK
+1720 AFRGVVVGKDYNGNK
-1735 MVIKNPSDKP
+1735 MVIENPSDKP
-1745 FVSVSNGCVIKDLDI
+1745 FVSVSNGCVVKDLDI
-1760 KVTAQTIT
+1760 KVTAKTIT
-1768 LTNGKNGKSGQ
+1768 LTNDKNGADGQ
-1779 LTYGEGTPV
+1779 LTYDNGTPV

-1801 IIDGVSVAFSNT
+1801 IIDGVSVAFLNT
-1813 TKIQLKTAD
+1813 TIQLKTID
-1822 STNDYYKYTTV
+1822 STNNYYKKTTV

-1865 FEVYKNTDIQRNIAV
+1865 FEVYKNTSKQNNVDV
-1880 LDNYLYV
+1880 LNNYLYV

-1902 AGSYSIASK
+1902 AGSYSIAS
-1911 TLDNGDKN
+1911 TILDNSDKN

-1936 KEDGKTVKTM
+1936 QENGKDVKTM
-1946 VVPDSQSLFV
+1946 VVPDSQSLFI

-1964 CGNAGTDGRYTV
+1964 CGNAGTDGNYTV
-1976 KNSYGG
+1976 KKSYGG

-1989 AKYSEIGTNATE
+1989 ATYSAVGTDDTTQ
-2001 KPSDFT
+2001 PSDFT

-2012 SADKADAVPY
+2012 SAGKADAVPY

-2028 VADENGSYPA
+2028 KADTDGSYPA

-2048 YMELAKNAKYDLPN
+2048 YMELAENAKYDLPN

-2074 MEESK
+2074 MGDSE

-2084 LALYGLDGK
+2084 LALYGLDGN
-2093 GSTVNLNTS
+2093 GSTIKLNTN

-2116 YLKEGSTSA
+2116 YLKDTTTKSA

-2153 SIHDLTLSGKLTQE
+2153 SIHDLTLSGILTQE
-2167 QWDNNKKITM
+2167 QWGDNKKIKMT
-2177 KSDTNKA
+2177 SDTNKA
-2184 ANTGGII
+2184 ANTGGMI
-2191 GSLRYTASDIAG
+2191 GSLRYTATDITSAVSR
-2203 TDTHEYNFWN
+2203 EYNFWN
-2213 VSLNGLTISGERVT
+2213 VSLNDLTISGERVT
-2227 GGFIGNVPDKSLSIY
+2227 GGFIGYVPDKSLSIY

-2252 VKGTLTAVGG
+2252 VKGTLSAAGG
-2262 VIGYMLGNANLYIN
+2262 VIGYMLGNANLYVN
-2276 TLTEETSEFNESVT
+2276 TLTEKTSQFNESVT

-2297 KTLVD
+2297 NTLVD

-2308 IGQLGDKTA
+2308 IGQLGNKTA

-2328 TVTAPENKHM
+2328 TVTATKGNI
-2338 GNEAENTNSALNGV
+2338 GNEKSEANSAFNGV
-2352 GGAIGLAYKSNVLL
+2352 GGAIGLANSEGSYEKIKILL
-2366 INFNLKNVDMYGKN
+2366 INFNLDKVNLYGKN
-2380 VAGLIGNANTGL
+2380 VGGLIGNAKNRLT
-2392 NVKAYNCNVEGDGN
+2392 VRAYNCNVEGNGDN
-2406 SKLSG
+2406 KLSG

-2422 PANGTGSIDGYS
+2422 PATGSETVKFNEKTYS

-2442 SGYTISQTSSAIT
+2442 SGYTISQTNAS
-2455 NGTGGLIGT
+2455 NGAGGLIGT
-2464 NNYSRNICNSK
+2464 NNAERKICNSK
-2475 VENCVIKGGSVTG
+2475 VENCTIKGGNSLSRI
-2488 TGGIIG
+2488 GGIIG
-2494 SCGTNV
+2494 NNTND
-2500 NVNAYNIVVKNIKLN
+2500 NISAYNIVVNNVNLETT
-2515 GSSNYGLFSGYSRSR
+2515 SSYYGLFSGYSGGKI
-2530 TFNIVGWS
+2530 FKIIGWS
-2538 VQGTNK
+2538 VQGDNTKADK
-2544 VSDKTIDK
+2544 V
-2552 NFGGTGNTTTVI
+2552 FGTANNTATVI

-2570 ACLDK
+2570 ACLDES
-2575 DTRGKNLSDI
+2575 TRGKNLSDI
-2585 TTNDAGQLI
+2585 TTAKNI
-2594 LSSKSDDNFPY
+2594 SRVNTSDDNFPY
-2605 ATSSPAKNVGTGAK
+2605 ATSSPAKNVGTGTK

-2630 VEKII
+2630 VESII
-2635 ADKENTANSSA
+2635 AECEDKTNLKHYTNI
-2646 KRYNKIDSADI
+2646 KDDI
-2657 ANYKQLNFSTEQD
+2657 TNYKNLTFSTEQD

-2681 NTKDIKDQINSYLSI
+2681 NTNDIKDQINSYLSI
-2696 LTNNTIQNASD
+2696 LTNNTIPNASA
-2707 VKVYKANIS
+2707 VNVYKANIS
-2716 GDDVT
+2716 GDNVT
-2721 LSTENLTVNCNVN
+2721 LSTENLTVNCN

-2744 AKSDKFDSDTRGQFT
+2744 AKSDTFDSDTRGQFT

-2768 TVSSSNAKVVY
+2768 TVSKSTTVVY

-2807 NKYTNETGNKGFNG
+2807 SKYTNETGDNGFNG
-2821 SDPKVL
+2821 SKPKVL
-2827 VENYDTPVTA
+2827 VENYDTHVTA

-2869 NVNFGGAEKTIPK
+2869 NVNFGGTEKTIPK
-2882 GTRFVLIDKNN
+2882 GTQFVLIDKNN

-2902 TGKEKYNGKILQLPF
+2902 TGKEKYNGEILQLPF

-2923 SGKAFSEANF
+2923 SGKAFSEADF
-2933 ANIVSSQLK
+2933 SDMVSSQLE
-2942 FTKTVNA
+2942 FTKTTKA
-2949 DGRFVEDDEGN
+2949 DGLFVEDEKGN
-2960 MTVTIDGK
+2960 MTVMIGGK
-2968 KTTIRI
+2968 KTTIR
-2974 GTADDDDTDRFDLST
+2974 TANDGDTDRFDLST
-2989 DTKNLTEDYYLT
+2989 YTRNLTEDYYLT

-3035 QNNHSIQLNF
+3035 QNNHSVQLNF

-3051 TIKVETLESNP
+3051 TIEVETLEGNT
-3062 NVVMDDE
+3062 NVVMDD
-3069 NNAVKIKVISTIS
+3069 VKNDVNITTVSTIT
-3082 FKKNAPISIM
+3082 FNTTDKDLISAL
-3092 KTVLDNNNIPIYH
+3092 KALLKNNNISIYH
-3105 SNHIFMNKRS
+3105 SSHIFMNKRN
-3115 TNHGAAEKVIGD
+3115 TNGGVAEKMIGD

-3136 EDTIAA
+3136 ADTIAA
-3142 YDSTGTELT
+3142 YDSTGVELT
-3151 SPSKLEYDMVYGKA
+3151 DPPKLEYDTVCGKA

-3189 GKTEVAPVVEI
+3189 GETGVAPEVKI
-3200 KTTFKIIY
+3200 KTSFKIIY
-3208 RHSGIVTQFPERQKS
+3208 THSGIVTQFPERQNS
-3223 EETTDIGTY
+3223 AENTDVGTY

-3246 TYSSSVSDTVE
+3246 TYSSSVSGTVE
-3257 DSEKR
+3257 DSKKC
-3262 LYYRNAMNDA
+3262 LYYRNAMTDA

-3286 PDEER
+3286 PDEDR

-3303 INTFDEETETSSLIH
+3303 INTFDEETETNSLIH

-3328 SALDKKNLYIHW
+3328 SALDKKNLKIRW
-3340 TIELQCKNDSYK
+3340 TIELQCKQDGYT

-3357 SDYLNSVTIKDI
+3357 SDYLNSVTIKGVD
-3369 NEQQLAVFDS
+3369 EQTLETFNS
-3379 SEMNGTKLEY
+3379 GELGKTKLEY
-3389 SNSRGKFE
+3389 SAARDNFE
-3397 ETDNAGLFDVYIDF
+3397 ELDNAGLFDVYIDF
-3411 DVKTGAN
+3411 DVKTGAD
-3418 LEAAENAFY
+3418 LEAVENAFY

-3466 D
+3466 DKAL

>member
-58 IISKISSLLPD
+58 IISKISSLIPD
-69 SAINA
+69 AAMKAA
-74 AAENARHRAE
+74 AAEAQYREN

-121 TLDKSTDNLKDFV
+121 TLDKSTDSLENFD

-139 EHPFAGEV
+139 KHPFAGEV

-156 PYGEFA
+156 PYGVFA
-162 KLSWKNSSLFNYV
+162 SLTWKNSSLFNYV
-175 TTDAII
+175 TTDAVV
-181 TNTNGNDKEKPVYL
+181 TNQNSSDNDKPVYL
-195 KTAAEGTAPLFAKH
+195 KTAAAGTAPLFAKH
-209 VVQGNKTQTWN
+209 VVQGDKTQTWN

-236 GDGAKADIHI
+236 GENAKADIHV
-246 GYLKNSSVSGGDT
+246 GYLNNSAVVGGDT

-275 WLDESIKDTSGKDAK
+275 WLDKSIKDTSGKDTT

-314 VLSINKMPEITDD
+314 VLSINEMPEITGE
-327 RTITATGG
+327 RTITATDR

-347 ANGAK
+347 
-352 IEFAKDV
+352 
-359 SYTNRGELNAKVEKN
+359 LNAGAKVELADNVTYVDSAGGKITVTGASTL
-374 SSTNSAPSESGAGGV
+374 SSAGGV
-389 FGVYS
+389 FGYYGV
-394 AAEGAEFDIDLSNYN
+394 AAGDTVDIDLSRYKVSGSKT
-409 LTGAINVSANAG
+409 LSANAD
-421 GGFAGRF
+421 GGFIGRIM
-428 ELKGLDENN
+428 LSGKDNSG
-437 KAANITIGKEN
+437 KAAVVTIDGKTAKTANDVPDFTITTEAGTAGGVVGKIFSDE
-448 AVENSCFNVTADDGT
+448 
-463 VGGILGKLLTNGNCL
+463 KNCL
-478 ENTVTIKNVNT
+478 ENTVIIKNVKT
-489 NVTITNNK
+489 DITANNG
-497 VNGGGIVGDLGLY
+497 NGGGIVGDLGY
-510 RYSSGRTYLKIDGTN
+510 FKNIKGRTYLKIDGTN
-525 KITINKTET
+525 YMTVNKGTSS
-534 KGNSGGIAFS
+534 SGSSGIAFS

-552 CGENTIS
+552 GGENTIK
-559 GNVRSGVVDKV
+559 GDVDAGAVDKV
-570 VDCNNNGKDTYYG
+570 VDFNNYG

-607 LQTDVGKDNGL
+607 LQTDGGTDDGL

-675 KYDENA
+675 EYDETE
-681 HTVTLKGLTANNGT
+681 HTVTLKDCQTNTNGE
-695 YEINSAVDLMKL
+695 YEINNAVDLMKL

-734 KRNITLTGD
+734 KNKITLTGNVD
-743 VNLSGTGLRSLTR
+743 LSGTGLRSLTR
-756 DDGGNNEFT
+756 DDGGNNAFI
-765 GTLNGG
+765 GTFNGNG
-771 GNKITLAIGEAYGYR
+771 HKITLAIGEAYGYR
-786 GANEAKNE
+786 GEALAKNE

-808 KYQGLFAKISG
+808 KYQGLFAKVSG
-819 ATIKNLTLD
+819 ATIKDLTLG

-839 IYGGA
+839 IYGGG
-844 AAAQFSGNTTAEN
+844 AAAQFSGNTKAEN

-877 IFGVDSAE
+877 IFGVDSAAA
-885 NTTVT
+885 NVT
-890 LKDCTS
+890 LNNCTS
-896 KFDMTLA
+896 NFNMTLA

-979 NVSKF
+979 NVSNF

-991 NKGTGGL
+991 NNGTGGL

-1009 IGDDSTHDK
+1009 IGDDSTHDN
-1018 GVTVDGS
+1018 GVTVEGS
-1025 KITVGN
+1025 KIIVEN

-1038 GLVTNS
+1038 GLVTSS

-1050 NSLKYTSSSITDSSS
+1050 NSLKYTGSSITDSSS

-1077 DRTLPNITE
+1077 DRTLPYTTE
-1086 TNNAEI
+1086 TDNTKI

-1105 TDPNAYDCSGMTYTG
+1105 TDPNAYDCAGMTYTG
-1120 IADTYDEIVGRTMK
+1120 NADTYDEIVGRTM
-1134 ERKERDDDDIGASG
+1134 KERDDDDIGASG
-1148 EGFVSIRTSGNVLNM
+1148 EGFVSIRTSGDVLNM
-1163 NGEKSNEYKPKTA
+1163 TSEKSNEYKPKTD
-1176 RGKTQPN
+1176 RGKKQPN
-1183 RYTRYYYNLDC
+1183 PYTRYYYNLDY

-1231 TEETVI
+1231 TDTDI

-1249 SNTIACNKVAFKL
+1249 SNTIARNKVAFKL

-1268 TAHGKKYSTRA
+1268 TAHGTKYSTRA

-1354 GLTIKNLNE
+1354 GLTINNLNE
-1363 AEYNTANIALLVR
+1363 AEYNTANMALLVR

-1381 TETKISGVSTKG
+1381 TETKISGVSTSG
-1393 YADNE
+1393 YADNK
-1398 KAASALIGTAGSG
+1398 KAASALIGTAGSDK
-1411 EVLQMT
+1411 VLQMT

-1430 TSNVSANARTAFE
+1430 TSNVSANAQTAFE

-1532 SAEATATAATST
+1532 SASATE
-1544 SGVKGGFDFSSFLP
+1544 VFDFSSFLP

-1593 IIDDGATLSMVAEIL
+1593 IIDDGTTLSMVADIL
-1608 SSGNVSKGFSMYIDN
+1608 SSGNASKGFSMYIDN

-1633 NFEKWDSDKAGGKGH
+1633 NFEKWDSDKAGGTNHK
-1648 TRIGF
+1648 RIGF
-1653 DGSKFV
+1653 DGSNFV

-1699 NGGIITLSE
+1699 NGGTITLSE

-1760 KVTAQTIT
+1760 KVTAKTIT
-1768 LTNGKNGKSGQ
+1768 LTNGKNGADGQ

-1813 TKIQLKTAD
+1813 KIQLKTAD
-1822 STNDYYKYTTV
+1822 NTANYYKYTTV

-1854 SEKISPLSNVT
+1854 SEKISPLSKDN
-1865 FEVYKNTDIQRNIAV
+1865 FKVYKNTNTATSDNV
-1880 LDNYLYV
+1880 ENYLYV

-1936 KEDGKTVKTM
+1936 KEDEKTVKTM

-1989 AKYSEIGTNATE
+1989 AKYSAVGTDDAQQP
-2001 KPSDFT
+2001 KDFE

-2028 VADENGSYPA
+2028 ADDTDGRYPA

-2048 YMELAKNAKYDLPN
+2048 YMELAKNANYELPN

-2133 NDLYFDVKAKT
+2133 NDLYFDVKAKN

-2153 SIHDLTLSGKLTQE
+2153 SIHDLTLSGTLTQE
-2167 QWDNNKKITM
+2167 QFDNNKKITM
-2177 KSDTNKA
+2177 TASTPLA

-2191 GSLRYTASDIAG
+2191 GSLRYTASDI
-2203 TDTHEYNFWN
+2203 DNNSREYNFWN
-2213 VSLNGLTISGERVT
+2213 VSLDDLTISGERVT

-2262 VIGYMLGNANLYIN
+2262 VIGYIQGKANLYIN
-2276 TLTEETSEFNESVT
+2276 TLTEKTSEFNESVT
-2290 SDNSSKG
+2290 SDTTKVN
-2297 KTLVD
+2297 

-2308 IGQLGDKTA
+2308 IGQLCESKST
-2317 NANSE
+2317 SST
-2322 VIIRNV
+2322 VKIRNV

-2338 GNEAENTNSALNGV
+2338 GNEAEATNSALNGV

-2392 NVKAYNCNVEGDGN
+2392 NVKAYNCNVEGNGN

-2475 VENCVIKGGSVTG
+2475 VENCVIKGGPVTG

-2500 NVNAYNIVVKNIKLN
+2500 NVNAYNIVVKDIKLN

-2544 VSDKTIDK
+2544 GSDKTIDK

-2570 ACLDK
+2570 ACLDES
-2575 DTRGKNLSDI
+2575 TRGKNLSDI
-2585 TTNDAGQLI
+2585 TKATNI
-2594 LSSKSDDNFPY
+2594 SRVNKSDDNFPY

-2635 ADKENTANSSA
+2635 AECEDKTNLKHYTYTNI
-2646 KRYNKIDSADI
+2646 KNDI

-2681 NTKDIKDQINSYLSI
+2681 NTNDISKQINSYLSI
-2696 LTNNTIQNASD
+2696 LTNNTIPNASD

-2721 LSTENLTVNCNVN
+2721 LSTDGLTVNCI

-2744 AKSDKFDSDTRGQFT
+2744 AKSDKFDSDTRGLFT
-2759 LIDVQYTDP
+2759 LIDVQYKDP
-2768 TVSSSNAKVVY
+2768 TGSTSNIVY

-2917 SDFTDS
+2917 SDFKDS

-2933 ANIVSSQLK
+2933 ADMVSSQLE
-2942 FTKTVNA
+2942 FTKTVKA
-2949 DGRFVEDDEGN
+2949 DGRFVEDKKGN

-2968 KTTIRI
+2968 KTTIR
-2974 GTADDDDTDRFDLST
+2974 TANDGETDRFDLST

-3012 HQFQLTTPS
+3012 HQFQLISPS
-3021 SLYPNVSG
+3021 SLYPNASG

-3035 QNNHSIQLNF
+3035 QKNHSIQLNF

-3051 TIKVETLESNP
+3051 TIKVETLDGNP

-3069 NNAVKIKVISTIS
+3069 KNDVNIKVISTIS

-3136 EDTIAA
+3136 EDTITA

-3151 SPSKLEYDMVYGKA
+3151 SPSKLEYDMVYGKS
-3165 SANFFEISEQNNEK
+3165 SANFFEVSEQNNEK

-3189 GKTEVAPVVEI
+3189 GETEVAPVVEI

-3208 RHSGIVTQFPERQKS
+3208 THSGIVTQFPERQKS
-3223 EETTDIGTY
+3223 EEITDIGTY

-3328 SALDKKNLYIHW
+3328 SALDKKNLYIRW

-3379 SEMNGTKLEY
+3379 SSEMNGTKLEY
-3389 SNSRGKFE
+3389 SNSRDKFE

-3411 DVKTGAN
+3411 DVKTGAD
-3418 LEAAENAFY
+3418 LEAAANAFY

>member
-50 ADNMPDLD
+50 ADNMPDFD
-58 IISKISSLLPD
+58 IISKISGLIPD
-69 SAINA
+69 AAMKAA
-74 AAENARHRAE
+74 AAEPPYRE
-84 AKKVSIASGKDLEA
+84 YAKEVSIASGQDLEA
-98 YVNGTLTD
+98 YVNGTLED

-121 TLDKSTDNLKDFV
+121 TLNDSAYILKNFV

-139 EHPFAGEV
+139 DHPFAGKV
-147 TIGLAAESN
+147 TIVLATESN
-156 PYGEFA
+156 PYGVFTGLRWE
-162 KLSWKNSSLFNYV
+162 NSSLFNYV
-175 TTDAII
+175 TTDAVV
-181 TNTNGNDKEKPVYL
+181 TNQNSSDKDKPVYL
-195 KTAAEGTAPLFAKH
+195 KAGGTGTEPLFAKH
-209 VVQGNKTQTWN
+209 VVKGENDTPQTWN
-220 IVVDASAQY
+220 IVVDASTQY
-229 GGVVGDL
+229 GGVIGDL
-236 GDGAKADIHI
+236 GKDAKADIHV
-246 GYLKNSSVSGGDT
+246 GYLNNADVVGGDT

-266 MGKNSELNL
+266 MQDNSALSLSVTGK
-275 WLDESIKDTSGKDAK
+275 IKDTKGAEKP

-314 VLSINKMPEITDD
+314 VLTINEMPKITAA
-327 RTITATGG
+327 RTITAADK
-335 NSGNAAGGLVGK
+335 NKGNAAGGLIGK

-352 IEFAKDV
+352 IAFADGV
-359 SYTNRGELNAKVEKN
+359 SYTNSGTLTV
-374 SSTNSAPSESGAGGV
+374 TVTGAPSESGAGGV

-394 AAEGAEFDIDLSNYN
+394 AAEGAEFDTDLSDYN
-409 LTGAINVSANAG
+409 LTGTINVSANAG

-428 ELKGLDENN
+428 ELKGNDTESS
-437 KAANITIGKEN
+437 AAKITIYNETAKD
-448 AVENSCFNVTADDGT
+448 ANSDVDFKVKSNKGT
-463 VGGILGKLLTNGNCL
+463 VGGIIGKILNVNGNL
-478 ENTVTIKNVNT
+478 KNTFTIKNVKTELTLNGD
-489 NVTITNNK
+489 NSQ
-497 VNGGGIVGDLGLY
+497 NGGGIVGDLGWY
-510 RYSSGRTYLKIDGTN
+510 KESKGRTYLKIDGTN
-525 KITINKTET
+525 KIIVNETEA
-534 KGNSGGIAFS
+534 KGNSGGIAYS

-559 GNVRSGVVDKV
+559 GNVESGVVDKV
-570 VDCNNNGKDTYYG
+570 VDYGNYG

-591 TDISGLTGV
+591 TDISGVEDVKT
-600 TNALLVN
+600 ALLVN
-607 LQTDVGKDNGL
+607 LQTDGGKDDGL

-625 SNYDSATKKGWTYIR
+625 SNYDPDTKKGWTYIR
-640 PEAKDTKDTKIEDV
+640 PKEETKKVEDV
-654 APWGQV
+654 SSWGQV
-660 IRLIGGKT
+660 IRLIGDKT

-675 KYDENA
+675 SYDTTA
-681 HTVTLKGLTANNGT
+681 HTVTLKGLTAENNEYKIANT
-695 YEINSAVDLMKL
+695 VDFMKL

-722 TTSGCDTSASIL
+722 TTSGCETSASIL
-734 KRNITLTGD
+734 KKNITLTGD
-743 VNLSGTGLRSLTR
+743 VDLSGTGLRGLTS
-756 DDGGNNEFT
+756 DDGGNTDFI
-765 GTLNGG
+765 GTLDG
-771 GNKITLAIGEAYGYR
+771 GNHKITLAIGEAYGYR
-786 GANEAKNE
+786 GADEAKNE

-808 KYQGLFAKISG
+808 KYQGLFAEISK
-819 ATIKNLTLD
+819 ATIKDLTLD

-839 IYGGA
+839 IYCGA

-857 VKSDVKIIMR
+857 VKSNVNIIMR
-867 KGEQRIDVGT
+867 KDAHRIDVGT
-877 IFGVDSAE
+877 IFGVDSDTA
-885 NTTVT
+885 NVT

-896 KFDMTLA
+896 NFDMTLA

-925 SNVTVNGMTISGKL
+925 SNVTVNDLTISGEMK
-939 ANSIALKKD
+939 NSINLKKD
-948 GDKTYYFYGYGGLI
+948 GKKEYHFYGYGGLI
-962 GVVEHQS
+962 GVVEHQT
-969 TKHEIKLNNV
+969 TKHAIKLNNV
-979 NVSKF
+979 KVSNF
-984 NITDNSD
+984 SITDSSD
-991 NKGTGGL
+991 NNGTGGL

-1009 IGDDSTHDK
+1009 IGDNSSHSN

-1025 KITVGN
+1025 KITVEN

-1038 GLVTNS
+1038 GLVTSS

-1050 NSLKYTSSSITDSSS
+1050 NSLKYTSSSINSENAKA

-1077 DRTLPNITE
+1077 ERTLQSSADNTP
-1086 TNNAEI
+1086 I

-1105 TDPNAYDCSGMTYTG
+1105 TDPSAYDCAGMTYTG
-1120 IADTYDEIVGRTMK
+1120 TAGTYDEIVGRTMK
-1134 ERKERDDDDIGASG
+1134 GDDIGASG

-1163 NGEKSNEYKPKTA
+1163 NGENSNEYKPKTDL
-1176 RGKTQPN
+1176 GKTQPN
-1183 RYTRYYYNLDC
+1183 QYTRYYYDLDY
-1194 LRAKTSQTGGEK
+1194 LREKASQTGGEK
-1206 ATLWSAYTYAADN
+1206 ATLWSAYTYAAKN
-1219 IRKYFEDYRTFP
+1219 IRDDYFSKYSTFP
-1231 TEETVI
+1231 TDTDTDI

-1249 SNTIACNKVAFKL
+1249 SDTIARNRVTFKL
-1262 YNEQIQ
+1262 YNKEIQ
-1268 TAHGKKYSTRA
+1268 NAHGTKYSTWA

-1336 EGSSTQKA
+1336 EGFSTQKA
-1344 SLTISGLVLD
+1344 SLTISGLTLD
-1354 GLTIKNLNE
+1354 GLTINNLNE
-1363 AEYNTANIALLVR
+1363 ADYNTANMALIVR

-1381 TETKISGVSTKG
+1381 TEAKISGVSTRG

-1398 KAASALIGTAGSG
+1398 KAASALIGTAGSDK
-1411 EVLQMT
+1411 VLQMT

-1430 TSNVSANARTAFE
+1430 TSNVSANAQTVFKE
-1443 KSYKT
+1443 KYGT
-1448 KSSIFTKATLIH
+1448 TSSIFTRATLIH

-1520 AADDKNHFTSPE
+1520 AADDTNHFTSPE
-1532 SAEATATAATST
+1532 DPKATATAATST
-1544 SGVKGGFDFSSFLP
+1544 SGVKGGFDFSNFLP
-1558 YVAAAYGSATYNH
+1558 YVATEYGGSVTNAH

-1583 EGCGTYNDPF
+1583 DGCGTYNDPF

-1648 TRIGF
+1648 TRIEYN
-1653 DGSKFV
+1653 GSKFV
-1659 AMKKSGN
+1659 AMKKSGD
-1666 EWVEDTD
+1666 EWVEDTG
-1673 KSISIKKADVCSY
+1673 KSISITKADVCSY
-1686 LAGAYYLVEGNDE
+1686 LAGAYYLVEGNAE
-1699 NGGIITLSE
+1699 NGGTITLSE
-1708 EFAGLGQTGSDY
+1708 KFAGLGQAGSDY
-1720 AFRGVIAGKKYNGKK
+1720 AFRGVITGKKYNSNK
-1735 MVIKNPSDKP
+1735 MVIENPSDKP
-1745 FVSVSNGCVIKDLDI
+1745 FVSVSNGCVVKDLDI
-1760 KVTAQTIT
+1760 KVTAKTIT
-1768 LTNGKNGKSGQ
+1768 LTNDKNGADGQ
-1779 LTYGEGTPV
+1779 LTYDNGTPV

-1801 IIDGVSVAFSNT
+1801 IIDGVSVAFLNT
-1813 TKIQLKTAD
+1813 TIQLKT
-1822 STNDYYKYTTV
+1822 SKNNNDYYKYTTV

-1865 FEVYKNTDIQRNIAV
+1865 FEVYKNTSKQNVDV
-1880 LDNYLYV
+1880 LNNYLYV

-1902 AGSYSIASK
+1902 AGSYSIAS
-1911 TLDNGDKN
+1911 TILDNSDKN

-1927 DSDSKISFK
+1927 NSDSKISFK
-1936 KEDGKTVKTM
+1936 QENGKDVKTM
-1946 VVPDSQSLFV
+1946 VVPDSQSLFI

-1964 CGNAGTDGRYTV
+1964 CGNAGTDGSYTV
-1976 KNSYGG
+1976 KNSYG
-1982 ENKTTHL
+1982 EKNKTTHL
-1989 AKYSEIGTNATE
+1989 AKYSAVGTDDTTQ
-2001 KPSDFT
+2001 PSDFT
-2007 LAKED
+2007 LANKD
-2012 SADKADAVPY
+2012 STGKANAVPY

-2028 VADENGSYPA
+2028 KADTDGSYPA

-2048 YMELAKNAKYDLPN
+2048 YMELAENAKYDLPN

-2074 MEESK
+2074 MEDSK
-2079 ICKNI
+2079 ICNNI
-2084 LALYGLDGK
+2084 LAFYGLDGN
-2093 GSTVNLNTS
+2093 GSTIKLNTN

-2116 YLKEGSTSA
+2116 YLKDTTTKSA

-2153 SIHDLTLSGKLTQE
+2153 SIHDLTLSGTLTQE
-2167 QWDNNKKITM
+2167 QWGDNKKIKMT
-2177 KSDTNKA
+2177 SDTNKTAKA
-2184 ANTGGII
+2184 ANTGGMI

-2203 TDTHEYNFWN
+2203 TNTREYNFWN
-2213 VSLNGLTISGERVT
+2213 VSLDDLTISGERVT
-2227 GGFIGNVPDKSLSIY
+2227 GGFIGYVPDKSLSIY

-2252 VKGTLTAVGG
+2252 VKGTLAAAGG

-2276 TLTEETSEFNESVT
+2276 TLTEETSQFNESVT
-2290 SDNSSKG
+2290 SDNSSD
-2297 KTLVD
+2297 D
-2302 TNCGGI
+2302 TGTNNVKINCGGI
-2308 IGQLGDKTA
+2308 IGQLCESTNTSTLSK
-2317 NANSE
+2317 

-2328 TVTAPENKHM
+2328 TVTATKDGCIGYSGKETK
-2338 GNEAENTNSALNGV
+2338 GAFNGV

-2392 NVKAYNCNVEGDGN
+2392 NVRAYNCNVEGNGDN
-2406 SKLSG
+2406 KLSG

-2422 PANGTGSIDGYS
+2422 PATGSETVKFNEKTYS

-2442 SGYTISQTSSAIT
+2442 SGYTISQTNAS
-2455 NGTGGLIGT
+2455 NGAGGLIGT
-2464 NNYSRNICNSK
+2464 NNAERKICNSK
-2475 VENCVIKGGSVTG
+2475 VENCTIKGGNSLSRI
-2488 TGGIIG
+2488 GGIIG
-2494 SCGTNV
+2494 NNTNG
-2500 NVNAYNIVVKNIKLN
+2500 NISAYNIVVNNVNLETT
-2515 GSSNYGLFSGYSRSR
+2515 SSYYGLFSGYSGGKI
-2530 TFNIVGWS
+2530 FKIIGWS
-2538 VQGTNK
+2538 VQGDNTKADK
-2544 VSDKTIDK
+2544 V
-2552 NFGGTGNTTTVI
+2552 FGTANNTATVI

-2570 ACLDK
+2570 ACLDES
-2575 DTRGKNLSDI
+2575 TRGKNLSDI
-2585 TTNDAGQLI
+2585 TTAKNI
-2594 LSSKSDDNFPY
+2594 SRVNTSDDNFPY
-2605 ATSSPAKNVGTGAK
+2605 ATSSPAKNVGTGTK

-2630 VEKII
+2630 VESII
-2635 ADKENTANSSA
+2635 AECEDKTNLKHYTNI
-2646 KRYNKIDSADI
+2646 KDDI
-2657 ANYKQLNFSTEQD
+2657 TNYKNLTFSTEQD

-2681 NTKDIKDQINSYLSI
+2681 NTNDIKDQINSYLSI
-2696 LTNNTIQNASD
+2696 LTNNTIPNASA
-2707 VKVYKANIS
+2707 VNVYKANIS
-2716 GDDVT
+2716 GDNVT
-2721 LSTENLTVNCNVN
+2721 LSTENLTVNCN

-2744 AKSDKFDSDTRGQFT
+2744 AKSDTFDSDTRGQFT

-2768 TVSSSNAKVVY
+2768 TVSKSTTVVY

-2807 NKYTNETGNKGFNG
+2807 SKYTNETGDNGFNG
-2821 SDPKVL
+2821 SKPKVL
-2827 VENYDTPVTA
+2827 VENYDTHVTA

-2869 NVNFGGAEKTIPK
+2869 NVNFGGTEKTIPK
-2882 GTRFVLIDKNN
+2882 GTQFVLIDKNN

-2902 TGKEKYNGKILQLPF
+2902 TGKEKYNGEILQLPF

-2923 SGKAFSEANF
+2923 SGKAFSEADF
-2933 ANIVSSQLK
+2933 SDMVSSQLE
-2942 FTKTVNA
+2942 FTKTTKA
-2949 DGRFVEDDEGN
+2949 DGLFVEDEKGN
-2960 MTVTIDGK
+2960 MTVMIGGK
-2968 KTTIRI
+2968 KTTIR
-2974 GTADDDDTDRFDLST
+2974 TANDGDTDRFDLST
-2989 DTKNLTEDYYLT
+2989 YTRNLTEDYYLT

-3035 QNNHSIQLNF
+3035 QNNHSVQLNF

-3051 TIKVETLESNP
+3051 TIEVETLEGNT
-3062 NVVMDDE
+3062 NVVMDD
-3069 NNAVKIKVISTIS
+3069 VKNDVNITTVSTIT
-3082 FKKNAPISIM
+3082 FNTTDKDLISAL
-3092 KTVLDNNNIPIYH
+3092 KALLKNNNISIYH
-3105 SNHIFMNKRS
+3105 SSHIFMNKRN
-3115 TNHGAAEKVIGD
+3115 TNGGVAEKMIGD

-3136 EDTIAA
+3136 ADTIAA
-3142 YDSTGTELT
+3142 YDSTGVELT
-3151 SPSKLEYDMVYGKA
+3151 DPPKLEYDTVCGKA

-3189 GKTEVAPVVEI
+3189 GETGVAPEVKI
-3200 KTTFKIIY
+3200 KTSFKIIY
-3208 RHSGIVTQFPERQKS
+3208 THSGIVTQFPERQNS
-3223 EETTDIGTY
+3223 AENTDVGTY

-3246 TYSSSVSDTVE
+3246 TYSSSVSGTVE
-3257 DSEKR
+3257 DSKKC
-3262 LYYRNAMNDA
+3262 LYYRNAMTDA

-3286 PDEER
+3286 PDEDR

-3303 INTFDEETETSSLIH
+3303 INTFDEETETNSLIH

-3328 SALDKKNLYIHW
+3328 SALDKKNLKIRW
-3340 TIELQCKNDSYK
+3340 TIELQCKQDGYT

-3357 SDYLNSVTIKDI
+3357 SDYLNSVTIKGVD
-3369 NEQQLAVFDS
+3369 EQTLETFNS
-3379 SEMNGTKLEY
+3379 GELGKTKLEY
-3389 SNSRGKFE
+3389 SAARDNFE
-3397 ETDNAGLFDVYIDF
+3397 ELDNAGLFDVYIDF
-3411 DVKTGAN
+3411 DVKTGAD
-3418 LEAAENAFY
+3418 LEAVENAFY
-3427 SNYKIV
+3427 SNYKCSFPSK
-3433 LTASLYEGSAMI
+3433 TQKN
-3445 DGSAAD
+3445 
-3451 DYIIYTNAHIDPKFI
+3451 YTQNTKKR
-3466 D
+3466 

>member
-74 AAENARHRAE
+74 AAEDAGYRAE
-84 AKKVSIASGKDLEA
+84 AKNVSIASGNNLAA

-106 SGELVGYNEKDTLTI
+106 ISGELVGYNEKDTLTI
-121 TLDKSTDNLKDFV
+121 TLNKSSYDFENFV

-139 EHPFAGEV
+139 KHPFAGEV
-147 TIGLAAESN
+147 TIGLAAENN

-162 KLSWKNSSLFNYV
+162 KLSWENSSLFNYV

-181 TNTNGNDKEKPVYL
+181 TNTNENDKEKPVYL

-209 VVQGNKTQTWN
+209 VVKGEKTQTWN

-259 AGGICGT
+259 AGGICGS
-266 MGKNSELNL
+266 MGKNSELSL
-275 WLDESIKDTSGKDAK
+275 SVTGKIKDTNGVEKT

-314 VLSINKMPEITDD
+314 VLTINEMPEITDD
-327 RTITATGG
+327 RTITATEKATATDP
-335 NSGNAAGGLVGK
+335 NKNKGNAAGGLVGK
-347 ANGAK
+347 ADGAK
-352 IEFAKDV
+352 IAFADGV
-359 SYTNRGELNAKVEKN
+359 SYTNIGELNAKVEKN

-437 KAANITIGKEN
+437 KAANITIGKGN
-448 AVENSCFNVTADDGT
+448 ADENSCFNVTADDGT

-591 TDISGLTGV
+591 TDISSAAVKT
-600 TNALLVN
+600 ALLVN
-607 LQTDVGKDNGL
+607 LQTDGGTDDGL

-625 SNYDSATKKGWTYIR
+625 SNYNEKSGTGWTYIR

-675 KYDENA
+675 EYNKNA
-681 HTVTLKGLTANNGT
+681 HTVTLKGLTAENNE
-695 YEINSAVDLMKL
+695 YKIANAVDLMKL

-722 TTSGCDTSASIL
+722 TTSGCDKSASIL
-734 KRNITLTGD
+734 KNKITLTGD
-743 VNLSGTGLRSLTR
+743 VDLSGTGLRSLTR
-756 DDGGNNEFT
+756 DDGGNNAFI
-765 GTLNGG
+765 GTLDG
-771 GNKITLAIGEAYGYR
+771 GNHTITLAIGEAYGYR
-786 GANEAKNE
+786 GEALAKNE

-808 KYQGLFAKISG
+808 KYQGLFAKVSG

-844 AAAQFSGNTTAEN
+844 VAAQFSGNTKAEN

-877 IFGVDSAE
+877 IFGVDSAAA
-885 NTTVT
+885 NVT
-890 LKDCTS
+890 LNNCTS
-896 KFDMTLA
+896 KFNMTLA

-1009 IGDDSTHDK
+1009 IGDNSTHDK
-1018 GVTVDGS
+1018 GVTVEGS

-1038 GLVTNS
+1038 GLVTSS

-1077 DRTLPNITE
+1077 DRTLPNTTE
-1086 TNNAEI
+1086 TNNTEI

-1105 TDPNAYDCSGMTYTG
+1105 TDSDAYDCSGMTYTG
-1120 IADTYDEIVGRTMK
+1120 TADTYDEIVGRTM
-1134 ERKERDDDDIGASG
+1134 KERDDDDIGASG

-1163 NGEKSNEYKPKTA
+1163 NGENSNEYKPKTDL
-1176 RGKTQPN
+1176 GKTQPN
-1183 RYTRYYYNLDC
+1183 RYTRYYYNLDY

-1231 TEETVI
+1231 TDTDI

-1249 SNTIACNKVAFKL
+1249 SNTIARNKVTFKL

-1268 TAHGKKYSTRA
+1268 NAHGKKYSTRA

-1311 YRNSLASATEKLNVQ
+1311 YYDKDNVLQ
-1326 GSGALICGNL
+1326 GSGAIICGNL
-1336 EGSSTQKA
+1336 SGSPTQKA
-1344 SLTISGLVLD
+1344 ALTIN
-1354 GLTIKNLNE
+1354 GLTLNKLTIDDLDK
-1363 AEYNTANIALLVR
+1363 TANMALLVR

-1381 TETKISGVSTKG
+1381 TETKISGVSTSG

-1417 IQFSDMRLDGRSD
+1417 IQFSDMRLDGRSY
-1430 TSNVSANARTAFE
+1430 TSNVNTAAQTAFE

-1460 TLQYTSEGGSSAI
+1460 TLQYTSEGESSAI
-1473 YNYNYDEDWAADGS
+1473 YNYNYDEDWADDGS

-1532 SAEATATAATST
+1532 SAEATE
-1544 SGVKGGFDFSSFLP
+1544 VFDFSSFLP

-1593 IIDDGATLSMVAEIL
+1593 IIDDGTTLSMVAEIL

-1653 DGSKFV
+1653 DGSNFV

-1699 NGGIITLSE
+1699 NGGTITLSE
-1708 EFAGLGQTGSDY
+1708 NFAGLGQTGSDY

-1745 FVSVSNGCVIKDLDI
+1745 FVSVSNGCVVKDLDI
-1760 KVTAQTIT
+1760 KVTAKTIT
-1768 LTNGKNGKSGQ
+1768 LTNDKNGKSGQ
-1779 LTYGEGTPV
+1779 LTYGNGTPV

-1813 TKIQLKTAD
+1813 KIQLKTAD
-1822 STNDYYKYTTV
+1822 NTANYYKYTTV

-1854 SEKISPLSNVT
+1854 SEKISPLGEGN
-1865 FEVYKNTDIQRNIAV
+1865 FEVYKNTRKQTVDV
-1880 LDNYLYV
+1880 LNNYLYV

-1927 DSDSKISFK
+1927 DSENKISFTQ
-1936 KEDGKTVKTM
+1936 EEGKDKTTM

-1989 AKYSEIGTNATE
+1989 AKYSAVGTDNTTQ
-2001 KPSDFT
+2001 PSDFT

-2028 VADENGSYPA
+2028 AADENGSYPA

-2048 YMELAKNAKYDLPN
+2048 YMELAQNAKYDLPN

-2074 MEESK
+2074 MEESE

-2084 LALYGLDGK
+2084 LALYGLDGN
-2093 GSTVNLNTS
+2093 GSTINLNTN

-2116 YLKEGSTSA
+2116 YLKEGSTNA

-2167 QWDNNKKITM
+2167 QLNNSGKIKMT
-2177 KSDTNKA
+2177 SDTNKA

-2191 GSLRYTASDIAG
+2191 GSLRYTASDIAS
-2203 TDTHEYNFWN
+2203 TDTREYNFWN
-2213 VSLNGLTISGERVT
+2213 VSLYDLTISGERVT

-2290 SDNSSKG
+2290 SDTTKVN
-2297 KTLVD
+2297 

-2308 IGQLGDKTA
+2308 IGQLCESTSTSSTVK
-2317 NANSE
+2317 
-2322 VIIRNV
+2322 IRNV

-2338 GNEAENTNSALNGV
+2338 GNEEEKTNSALNGV
-2352 GGAIGLAYKSNVLL
+2352 GGAIGLAYNSNVLL

-2411 IEHVGGLFGYF
+2411 MQHVGGLFGYF
-2422 PANGTGSIDGYS
+2422 PATGTGEVKFGEITYT

-2442 SGYTISQTSSAIT
+2442 SGYEISAVNTATSGDTSSNA
-2455 NGTGGLIGT
+2455 GGLIGT
-2464 NNYSRNICNSK
+2464 NGPSRNICNSK
-2475 VENCVIKGGSVTG
+2475 VGNCTMKGKNV
-2488 TGGIIG
+2488 GGIIG
-2494 SCGTNV
+2494 NNTNGDIS
-2500 NVNAYNIVVKNIKLN
+2500 AYNIVVNGVTLI
-2515 GSSNYGLFSGYSRSR
+2515 GSSYYGLFSGYSGGK

-2538 VQGTNK
+2538 VQGDNTKADK
-2544 VSDKTIDK
+2544 V
-2552 NFGGTGNTTTVI
+2552 FGTANNTTTVI

-2570 ACLDK
+2570 ACLDES
-2575 DTRGKNLSDI
+2575 TRGKNLSDI
-2585 TTNDAGQLI
+2585 TTAKNI
-2594 LSSKSDDNFPY
+2594 SRVNKSDDNFPY

-2635 ADKENTANSSA
+2635 AEYNDTKYGA

-2657 ANYKQLNFSTEQD
+2657 ANYKQLNFSTGQD

-2681 NTKDIKDQINSYLSI
+2681 NTKDISEQINSYLSI
-2696 LTNNTIQNASD
+2696 LTNNTIPKASA
-2707 VKVYKANIS
+2707 VNVYKANIS

-2721 LSTENLTVNCNVN
+2721 LSTDGLTVNCN

-2759 LIDVQYTDP
+2759 LIDVQYNDP
-2768 TVSSSNAKVVY
+2768 TKSTSNIVY

-2807 NKYTNETGNKGFNG
+2807 SKYTNETGNKGFNG
-2821 SDPKVL
+2821 SEPKVL

-2849 KDIMGGS
+2849 KDIMDGS

-2869 NVNFGGAEKTIPK
+2869 NVNIGGAEKTIPK

-2902 TGKEKYNGKILQLPF
+2902 TGKEKYNGEILQLPF

-2933 ANIVSSQLK
+2933 ADMVSSQLK
-2942 FTKTVNA
+2942 FTKTA
-2949 DGRFVEDDEGN
+2949 KTDGLFVEDENGN

-2968 KTTIRI
+2968 KTPIR
-2974 GTADDDDTDRFDLST
+2974 TADDGETGRFDLST

-3012 HQFQLTTPS
+3012 HQFQLISPS

-3035 QNNHSIQLNF
+3035 QKNHSVQLNF

-3051 TIKVETLESNP
+3051 TIEVETLESNP

-3069 NNAVKIKVISTIS
+3069 NNDVNIKVISTIS
-3082 FKKNAPISIM
+3082 FKENAPIPIM
-3092 KTVLDNNNIPIYH
+3092 KIVLDNNNIPIYH

-3127 IDGIEMIKG
+3127 IDGIKMI
-3136 EDTIAA
+3136 ESANTIAA
-3142 YDSTGTELT
+3142 YDDTGTELT

-3165 SANFFEISEQNNEK
+3165 SANFFEVSEQNSEK

-3189 GKTEVAPVVEI
+3189 GETGVAPVVEI

-3208 RHSGIVTQFPERQKS
+3208 THSGIVTQFPERQKS

-3257 DSEKR
+3257 DSKKR

-3328 SALDKKNLYIHW
+3328 SALDKKNLNIHW
-3340 TIELQCKNDSYK
+3340 TIELQCKNDSYS

-3369 NEQQLAVFDS
+3369 NEQQLAFFDSSS
-3379 SEMNGTKLEY
+3379 SEMNGTKLDY
-3389 SNSRGKFE
+3389 SNPRDKFE

-3411 DVKTGAN
+3411 DVKTGAD
-3418 LEAAENAFY
+3418 LEALENAFY

>member
-12 NTQPESSFRRE
+12 NTQPESCFRRE

-58 IISKISSLLPD
+58 IISKISGLIPD
-69 SAINA
+69 AAMKAA
-74 AAENARHRAE
+74 AAEGANYRE
-84 AKKVSIASGKDLEA
+84 YAKEVSIASGQDLEA
-98 YVNGTLTD
+98 YVNGILED

-121 TLDKSTDNLKDFV
+121 TLNDSAYILKNFV

-139 EHPFAGEV
+139 DHPFAGKV
-147 TIGLAAESN
+147 TIVLATESN
-156 PYGEFA
+156 PYGVFTGLTWE
-162 KLSWKNSSLFNYV
+162 NSSLFNYV
-175 TTDAII
+175 TTDAVV
-181 TNTNGNDKEKPVYL
+181 TNQNSSDKDKPVYL
-195 KTAAEGTAPLFAKH
+195 KAGGTGTEPLFAKH
-209 VVQGNKTQTWN
+209 VVKGEKTQTWH
-220 IVVDASAQY
+220 IVADASARY
-229 GGVVGDL
+229 GGVIGDL
-236 GDGAKADIHI
+236 GKDAKADIHV
-246 GYLKNSSVSGGDT
+246 GYLNNADVVGGDT

-266 MGKNSELNL
+266 MQDNSALSLSVTGK
-275 WLDESIKDTSGKDAK
+275 IKDTKGAEKP

-314 VLSINKMPEITDD
+314 VLTINEMPKITAA
-327 RTITATGG
+327 RTITAADK
-335 NSGNAAGGLVGK
+335 SKGNAAGGLVGE
-347 ANGAK
+347 ADGAK
-352 IEFAKDV
+352 IAFANGV
-359 SYTNRGELNAKVEKN
+359 SYTNSGTLTV
-374 SSTNSAPSESGAGGV
+374 TVTGAPSESGAGGV

-394 AAEGAEFDIDLSNYN
+394 AAEGAEFDIDLSDYK
-409 LTGAINVSANAG
+409 LTGTINVSANAG

-428 ELKGLDENN
+428 ELKGNDTESS
-437 KAANITIGKEN
+437 AAKITIYNETAKD
-448 AVENSCFNVTADDGT
+448 ANSDVDFKVKSNKGT
-463 VGGILGKLLTNGNCL
+463 VGGIIGKILNVNGNL
-478 ENTVTIKNVNT
+478 KNTFTIKNVKTELTLNGD
-489 NVTITNNK
+489 NSQ
-497 VNGGGIVGDLGLY
+497 NGGGIVGDLGWY
-510 RYSSGRTYLKIDGTN
+510 KESKGRTYLKIDGTN
-525 KITINKTET
+525 KIVVNETEA
-534 KGNSGGIAFS
+534 KGNSGGIAYS

-559 GNVRSGVVDKV
+559 GNVESGVVDKV
-570 VDCNNNGKDTYYG
+570 VDYGNYG

-591 TDISGLTGV
+591 TDISGVEDVKT
-600 TNALLVN
+600 ALLVN
-607 LQTDVGKDNGL
+607 LQTDGGKDDGL

-625 SNYDSATKKGWTYIR
+625 SDYDSATKKGWTYIR
-640 PEAKDTKDTKIEDV
+640 PKEETKKVEDV
-654 APWGQV
+654 SPWGQV
-660 IRLIGGKT
+660 IRLIGDKT

-681 HTVTLKGLTANNGT
+681 HTVTLKGLTAENNEYKIANT
-695 YEINSAVDLMKL
+695 VDFMKL

-722 TTSGCDTSASIL
+722 TTSGCETSASIL
-734 KRNITLTGD
+734 KKNITLTGD
-743 VNLSGTGLRSLTR
+743 VDLSGTGLRGITR
-756 DDGGNNEFT
+756 DDGGNTDFT
-765 GTLNGG
+765 GTLDG
-771 GNKITLAIGEAYGYR
+771 GNHKITLAIGEAYGYR
-786 GANEAKNE
+786 GADEAKNE

-808 KYQGLFAKISG
+808 KFQGLFAEISK
-819 ATIKNLTLD
+819 ATIKDLTLD

-839 IYGGA
+839 IYCGA

-857 VKSDVKIIMR
+857 VKSNVNIIMR
-867 KGEQRIDVGT
+867 KDAHRIDVGT
-877 IFGVDSAE
+877 IFGVDSDTA
-885 NTTVT
+885 NVT

-896 KFDMTLA
+896 YFDMTLA

-925 SNVTVNGMTISGKL
+925 SNVTVNDLTISGEMK
-939 ANSIALKKD
+939 NSINLKKD
-948 GDKTYYFYGYGGLI
+948 GKKVYHFYGYGGLI
-962 GVVEHQS
+962 GVVEHQT

-979 NVSKF
+979 KVSNF
-984 NITDNSD
+984 SITDSSD
-991 NKGTGGL
+991 NNGTGGL

-1009 IGDDSTHDK
+1009 IGDNSSHSN
-1018 GVTVDGS
+1018 GVAVDGS
-1025 KITVGN
+1025 KITVEN

-1038 GLVTNS
+1038 GLVTSS

-1050 NSLKYTSSSITDSSS
+1050 NSLKYTSSSINSENAKA

-1077 DRTLPNITE
+1077 ERTLQSSADNTP
-1086 TNNAEI
+1086 I

-1105 TDPNAYDCSGMTYTG
+1105 TDSNAYDCAGMTYKGTAG
-1120 IADTYDEIVGRTMK
+1120 TYDEIVGRTMK
-1134 ERKERDDDDIGASG
+1134 GDDIGASG
-1148 EGFVSIRTSGNVLNM
+1148 EGFVSIRTSGNKLNM
-1163 NGEKSNEYKPKTA
+1163 DSSNSNEYNPKTDL
-1176 RGKTQPN
+1176 GKTQPN
-1183 RYTRYYYNLDC
+1183 QYTRYYYDLDY
-1194 LRAKTSQTGGEK
+1194 LREKASQTGGEK
-1206 ATLWSAYTYAADN
+1206 ATLWSAYTYAAKN
-1219 IRKYFEDYRTFP
+1219 IRDDYFSKYRTFP

-1249 SNTIACNKVAFKL
+1249 SNTIARNRVTFKL
-1262 YNEQIQ
+1262 YNKEIQ
-1268 TAHGKKYSTRA
+1268 NAHGTKYSTWA

-1311 YRNSLASATEKLNVQ
+1311 YRNSLALATEKLNVQ

-1344 SLTISGLVLD
+1344 SLTISGLALD
-1354 GLTIKNLNE
+1354 GLTINNLNE
-1363 AEYNTANIALLVR
+1363 AGYNTANMALIVR

-1381 TETKISGVSTKG
+1381 TEAKISGVSTSG

-1398 KAASALIGTAGSG
+1398 KAARALIGTAGSDK
-1411 EVLQMT
+1411 VLQMT
-1417 IQFSDMRLDGRSD
+1417 IQFSDMRLDGRKSTSD
-1430 TSNVSANARTAFE
+1430 VKTAAQTAFE

-1498 SHSAE
+1498 SHSKE

-1520 AADDKNHFTSPE
+1520 AADDTNHFTSPE
-1532 SAEATATAATST
+1532 NPKATE
-1544 SGVKGGFDFSSFLP
+1544 VFSFSNFLP
-1558 YVAAAYGSATYNH
+1558 YVATEYGGSVTNAH

-1583 EGCGTYNDPF
+1583 DGCGTYNDPF

-1628 ATKDK
+1628 ATKEK

-1648 TRIGF
+1648 TRIEYN
-1653 DGSKFV
+1653 GSEFV
-1659 AMKKSGN
+1659 AVKKSGD
-1666 EWVEDTD
+1666 EWVEDTS
-1673 KSISIKKADVCSY
+1673 KSISITKADVCSY
-1686 LAGAYYLVEGNDE
+1686 LAGAYYLVEGNAE
-1699 NGGIITLSE
+1699 NGGTITLSE
-1708 EFAGLGQTGSDY
+1708 KFAGLGQAGSDY
-1720 AFRGVIAGKKYNGKK
+1720 AFRGVVVGKDYNGNK
-1735 MVIKNPSDKP
+1735 MVIENPSDKP
-1745 FVSVSNGCVIKDLDI
+1745 FVSVSNGCVVKDLDI
-1760 KVTAQTIT
+1760 KVTAKTIT
-1768 LTNGKNGKSGQ
+1768 LTNDKNGADGQ
-1779 LTYGEGTPV
+1779 LTYDNGTPV
-1788 YGAVIGK
+1788 YGAVIGR

-1801 IIDGVSVAFSNT
+1801 IIDGVSVAFLNT
-1813 TKIQLKTAD
+1813 TIQLKTID
-1822 STNDYYKYTTV
+1822 STNNYYKYTTV

-1854 SEKISPLSNVT
+1854 SEKISPLGKDN
-1865 FEVYKNTDIQRNIAV
+1865 FEVYKNTNDKIQNADV
-1880 LDNYLYV
+1880 LNNYLYV

-1902 AGSYSIASK
+1902 AGSYSIAS
-1911 TLDNGDKN
+1911 TILDNSDKN
-1919 YPIPDLNP
+1919 YPIPDLDPASEN
-1927 DSDSKISFK
+1927 KISFK
-1936 KEDGKTVKTM
+1936 KEDEKTVKTM
-1946 VVPDSQSLFV
+1946 VVPDSQSLFI

-1964 CGNAGTDGRYTV
+1964 CGNAGTDGSYTV
-1976 KNSYGG
+1976 KNSYG
-1982 ENKTTHL
+1982 EKNKTTHL
-1989 AKYSEIGTNATE
+1989 AKYSAVGTDDTTQ
-2001 KPSDFT
+2001 PSDFT
-2007 LAKED
+2007 LANKD
-2012 SADKADAVPY
+2012 STGKADAVPY

-2028 VADENGSYPA
+2028 KADTDGSYPA

-2048 YMELAKNAKYDLPN
+2048 YMELAENAKYDLPN

-2074 MEESK
+2074 MGDSE

-2084 LALYGLDGK
+2084 LALYGLDGN
-2093 GSTVNLNTS
+2093 GSTIKLNTN

-2116 YLKEGSTSA
+2116 YLKDTTTKSA

-2153 SIHDLTLSGKLTQE
+2153 SIHDLTLSGTLTQE
-2167 QWDNNKKITM
+2167 QFDNNKKITM
-2177 KSDTNKA
+2177 TASTPLA
-2184 ANTGGII
+2184 ANTGGMI
-2191 GSLRYTASDIAG
+2191 GSLRYTASDN
-2203 TDTHEYNFWN
+2203 DPREYNFWN
-2213 VSLNGLTISGERVT
+2213 VSLDDLTISGERVT
-2227 GGFIGNVPDKSLSIY
+2227 GGFIGYVPDKSLSIY

-2252 VKGTLTAVGG
+2252 VKGTLAAAGG
-2262 VIGYMLGNANLYIN
+2262 VIGYMLGNANLYVN
-2276 TLTEETSEFNESVT
+2276 TLTEKTSEFNESVT

-2297 KTLVD
+2297 NTLVD

-2308 IGQLGDKTA
+2308 IGQLGNKTA

-2328 TVTAPENKHM
+2328 TVTATKGNI
-2338 GNEAENTNSALNGV
+2338 GNEKSEANSAFNGV
-2352 GGAIGLAYKSNVLL
+2352 GGAIGLANSEGSYEKIKILL
-2366 INFNLKNVDMYGKN
+2366 INFNLDKVNLYGKN
-2380 VAGLIGNANTGL
+2380 VGGLIGNAKNRLT
-2392 NVKAYNCNVEGDGN
+2392 VRAYNCNVEGNGDN
-2406 SKLSG
+2406 KLSG

-2422 PANGTGSIDGYS
+2422 PATGSETVKFNEKTYS

-2442 SGYTISQTSSAIT
+2442 SGYTISQTNAS
-2455 NGTGGLIGT
+2455 NGAGGLIGT
-2464 NNYSRNICNSK
+2464 NNAERKICNSK
-2475 VENCVIKGGSVTG
+2475 VENCTIKGGNSLSRI
-2488 TGGIIG
+2488 GGIIG
-2494 SCGTNV
+2494 NNTNG
-2500 NVNAYNIVVKNIKLN
+2500 NISAYNIVVNNVNLETN
-2515 GSSNYGLFSGYSRSR
+2515 SSYYGLFSGYSGGK
-2530 TFNIVGWS
+2530 TFKIVGWS
-2538 VQGTNK
+2538 VQGDNTKADK
-2544 VSDKTIDK
+2544 V
-2552 NFGGTGNTTTVI
+2552 FGTANNTTTVI

-2570 ACLDK
+2570 ACLDES
-2575 DTRGKNLSDI
+2575 TMGKNLSDI
-2585 TTNDAGQLI
+2585 TKDDAGNLI
-2594 LSSKSDDNFPY
+2594 LSSNSDDNFPY

-2635 ADKENTANSSA
+2635 AEYNDTKYSA
-2646 KRYNKIDSADI
+2646 KRYNKIGNDI
-2657 ANYKQLNFSTEQD
+2657 ANYKNLTFSTEQD

-2681 NTKDIKDQINSYLSI
+2681 NTKDICEQINSYLSI
-2696 LTNNTIQNASD
+2696 LTNNQVSKASA
-2707 VKVYKANIS
+2707 VKVYKANIN
-2716 GDDVT
+2716 GDNVT
-2721 LSTENLTVNCNVN
+2721 LSESTNELTVEYGLD
-2734 VTDKKFTQFQ
+2734 DKKQFFNKFK
-2744 AKSDKFDSDTRGQFT
+2744 AKPDTFDSDTRGQFT

-2768 TVSSSNAKVVY
+2768 TVSKSPTVVY

-2807 NKYTNETGNKGFNG
+2807 SKYTNETGDNGFNG
-2821 SDPKVL
+2821 SKPKVL

-2869 NVNFGGAEKTIPK
+2869 NVNFGGTEKTIPK
-2882 GTRFVLIDKNN
+2882 GMQFVLIDKNN

-2902 TGKEKYNGKILQLPF
+2902 TGKEKYNGEILQLPF
-2917 SDFTDS
+2917 YDFTDS
-2923 SGKAFSEANF
+2923 SGKAFSEADF
-2933 ANIVSSQLK
+2933 SDMVSSQLE
-2942 FTKTVNA
+2942 FTKTTKA
-2949 DGRFVEDDEGN
+2949 DGSFVEDEKGN
-2960 MTVTIDGK
+2960 MTVMIGGK
-2968 KTTIRI
+2968 KTTIR
-2974 GTADDDDTDRFDLST
+2974 TANDGDTDRFDLST
-2989 DTKNLTEDYYLT
+2989 YTGNLTEDYYLT

-3035 QNNHSIQLNF
+3035 QNNHSVQLNF

-3051 TIKVETLESNP
+3051 TIEVETLEGNT
-3062 NVVMDDE
+3062 NVVMDD
-3069 NNAVKIKVISTIS
+3069 VKNDVNITTVSTIT
-3082 FKKNAPISIM
+3082 FNTTDKDLISAL
-3092 KTVLDNNNIPIYH
+3092 KALLKNNNISIYH
-3105 SNHIFMNKRS
+3105 SSHIFMNKRN
-3115 TNHGAAEKVIGD
+3115 TNGGVAEKMIGD

-3136 EDTIAA
+3136 EDTITA
-3142 YDSTGTELT
+3142 YDDTGTELT

-3165 SANFFEISEQNNEK
+3165 SANFFEISEQNKEK

-3189 GKTEVAPVVEI
+3189 GETGVAPVVEI
-3200 KTTFKIIY
+3200 KTSFKIIY
-3208 RHSGIVTQFPERQKS
+3208 THSGIVTQFPERQKS
-3223 EETTDIGTY
+3223 EEITDIGTY

-3257 DSEKR
+3257 DSKKC
-3262 LYYRNAMNDA
+3262 LYYRNAMTDA

-3286 PDEER
+3286 PDEDR

-3303 INTFDEETETSSLIH
+3303 INTFDEETETNSLIH

-3328 SALDKKNLYIHW
+3328 SALDKKNLKIRW
-3340 TIELQCKNDSYK
+3340 TIELQCKQDGYT

-3357 SDYLNSVTIKDI
+3357 SDYLNSVTIKGVD
-3369 NEQQLAVFDS
+3369 EQTLETFNS
-3379 SEMNGTKLEY
+3379 GELGKTKLEY
-3389 SNSRGKFE
+3389 SAARDNFE
-3397 ETDNAGLFDVYIDF
+3397 ELDNAGLFDVYIDF
-3411 DVKTGAN
+3411 DVKTGAD
-3418 LEAAENAFY
+3418 LEAVENAFY

-3466 D
+3466 DKAL

>member
-37 AAVMTTGMPMQQI
+37 AAVMTTGMPIQQI

-74 AAENARHRAE
+74 AAEGAGYRAE
-84 AKKVSIASGKDLEA
+84 AKKVSIASGKGLED
-98 YVNGTLTD
+98 YVNGALTD
-106 SGELVGYNEKDTLTI
+106 ISGELVGYNEKDTLTI
-121 TLDKSTDNLKDFV
+121 TLNKSSYTLEGFG
-134 GIGTA
+134 GIGTYD
-139 EHPFAGEV
+139 HPFAGEV
-147 TIGLAAESN
+147 TIGLATESN
-156 PYGEFA
+156 PYGVFTGLTWE
-162 KLSWKNSSLFNYV
+162 NSSLFNYV
-175 TTDAII
+175 TTDAVV
-181 TNTNGNDKEKPVYL
+181 TNQNSSDKDKPVYL
-195 KTAAEGTAPLFAKH
+195 KAGGTGTEPLFAKH
-209 VVQGNKTQTWN
+209 VVKGEKTQTWN
-220 IVVDASAQY
+220 IVVDALDASAQY
-229 GGVVGDL
+229 GGVIGDL
-236 GDGAKADIHI
+236 GDGAKADIHV
-246 GYLKNSSVSGGDT
+246 GYLNNADVVGGDT

-266 MGKNSELNL
+266 MGENSALNL
-275 WLDESIKDTSGKDAK
+275 WLDKTIKDTSGKGAT

-314 VLSINKMPEITDD
+314 VLTINEMPKITDE
-327 RTITATGG
+327 RMITAADKNKGK
-335 NSGNAAGGLVGK
+335 AAGGLVGK
-347 ANGAK
+347 ADGAK
-352 IEFAKDV
+352 IAFANGV
-359 SYTNRGELNAKVEKN
+359 SYTNSGTLNATV
-374 SSTNSAPSESGAGGV
+374 TGAPSESGAGGV

-394 AAEGAEFDIDLSNYN
+394 AAEGAEFDIDLSDYN

-428 ELKGLDENN
+428 ELKGNDTESS
-437 KAANITIGKEN
+437 AAKITIYNETAKD
-448 AVENSCFNVTADDGT
+448 ANSDVDFKVKSNKGT
-463 VGGILGKLLTNGNCL
+463 VGGIIGKILNVNGNL
-478 ENTVTIKNVNT
+478 KNTFTIKNVKTELTLNGD
-489 NVTITNNK
+489 NSQ
-497 VNGGGIVGDLGLY
+497 NGGGIVGDLGWY
-510 RYSSGRTYLKIDGTN
+510 KESKGRTYLKIDGTN
-525 KITINKTET
+525 KIIVNETEA
-534 KGNSGGIAFS
+534 KGNSGGIAYS

-559 GNVRSGVVDKV
+559 GNVESGVVDKV
-570 VDCNNNGKDTYYG
+570 ADYGNYG

-591 TDISGLTGV
+591 TDLSKLKGV

-607 LQTDVGKDNGL
+607 LRTDGGKDDGL

-640 PEAKDTKDTKIEDV
+640 PKEETKKVEDV
-654 APWGQV
+654 SPWGQV
-660 IRLIGGKT
+660 IRLIGDKT

-681 HTVTLKGLTANNGT
+681 HTVTLKGLNAENNEYKIANT
-695 YEINSAVDLMKL
+695 VDFMKL

-722 TTSGCDTSASIL
+722 TTSGCETSANTL
-734 KRNITLTGD
+734 KKNITLTGD
-743 VNLSGTGLRSLTR
+743 VDLSGTGLRGLTR
-756 DDGGNNEFT
+756 DDGGNTDFT
-765 GTLNGG
+765 GTLDG
-771 GNKITLAIGEAYGYR
+771 GNHTITLAIGEAYGYR
-786 GANEAKNE
+786 GADEAKNE

-808 KYQGLFAKISG
+808 KFQGLFAEISK
-819 ATIKNLTLD
+819 ATIKDLTLD

-839 IYGGA
+839 IYCGA

-857 VKSDVKIIMR
+857 VKSNVNIIMR
-867 KGEQRIDVGT
+867 KDAHRIDVGT
-877 IFGVDSAE
+877 IFGVDSDTA
-885 NTTVT
+885 NVT
-890 LKDCTS
+890 LKYCTS
-896 KFDMTLA
+896 NFDMTLA

-925 SNVTVNGMTISGKL
+925 SNVTVNDLTISGEMK
-939 ANSIALKKD
+939 NSINLKKD
-948 GDKTYYFYGYGGLI
+948 GKKEYHFYGYGGLI
-962 GVVEHQS
+962 GVVEHQT
-969 TKHEIKLNNV
+969 TKHAIKLNNV
-979 NVSKF
+979 KVSNF
-984 NITDNSD
+984 SITDSSD
-991 NKGTGGL
+991 NNGTGGL

-1009 IGDDSTHDK
+1009 IGDNSSHSN

-1025 KITVGN
+1025 KITVEN

-1038 GLVTNS
+1038 GLVTSS

-1050 NSLKYTSSSITDSSS
+1050 NSLKYTNSSINSENAKA

-1077 DRTLPNITE
+1077 DRTLQSSADNTP
-1086 TNNAEI
+1086 I

-1105 TDPNAYDCSGMTYTG
+1105 TDPSAYECASMTYKGTAG
-1120 IADTYDEIVGRTMK
+1120 TYDEIVGRTMK
-1134 ERKERDDDDIGASG
+1134 GDDIGASG
-1148 EGFVSIRTSGNVLNM
+1148 EGFVSIRTSGNKLNM
-1163 NGEKSNEYKPKTA
+1163 DSSNSNEYKPKTDL
-1176 RGKTQPN
+1176 GKTQPN
-1183 RYTRYYYNLDC
+1183 QYTRYYYDLDY
-1194 LRAKTSQTGGEK
+1194 LREKASQTGGEK
-1206 ATLWSAYTYAADN
+1206 ATLWSAYTYAAKN
-1219 IRKYFEDYRTFP
+1219 IRDDYFSKYSTFP

-1249 SNTIACNKVAFKL
+1249 SNTIARNRVTFKL
-1262 YNEQIQ
+1262 YNKEIQ
-1268 TAHGKKYSTRA
+1268 NAHGTKYSTWA

-1344 SLTISGLVLD
+1344 SFTISGLALD
-1354 GLTIKNLNE
+1354 GLTINNLNK
-1363 AEYNTANIALLVR
+1363 AGYNTANMALLVR

-1381 TETKISGVSTKG
+1381 TETKISGVSTSG
-1393 YADNE
+1393 YADKE
-1398 KAASALIGTAGSG
+1398 KAASALIGTAGSDK
-1411 EVLQMT
+1411 VLQMT
-1417 IQFSDMRLDGRSD
+1417 IQFSDMRLDGRKTTSD
-1430 TSNVSANARTAFE
+1430 VNAAAQTAFE
-1443 KSYKT
+1443 NSYKT

-1498 SHSAE
+1498 SHSKE

-1520 AADDKNHFTSPE
+1520 AADDTNHFTSPE
-1532 SAEATATAATST
+1532 SAEAKATAATSST

-1558 YVAAAYGSATYNH
+1558 YVATEYGGSVTNAH

-1583 EGCGTYNDPF
+1583 KGCGTYNDPL
-1593 IIDDGATLSMVAEIL
+1593 IIDDGTTLSLVAEIL

-1623 DYLNA
+1623 DHLNA

-1648 TRIGF
+1648 TRIEYN
-1653 DGSKFV
+1653 GSEFV
-1659 AMKKSGN
+1659 AVKKSGD
-1666 EWVEDTD
+1666 EWVEDTS
-1673 KSISIKKADVCSY
+1673 KSISITKADVCSY
-1686 LAGAYYLVEGNDE
+1686 LAGAYYLVEGNAE
-1699 NGGIITLSE
+1699 NGGTITLSE
-1708 EFAGLGQTGSDY
+1708 KFAGLGQAGSDY
-1720 AFRGVIAGKKYNGKK
+1720 AFRGVITGKKYNGNK
-1735 MVIKNPSDKP
+1735 MVIENPSDKP
-1745 FVSVSNGCVIKDLDI
+1745 FVSVSNGCVVKDLDI
-1760 KVTAQTIT
+1760 KVTAKTIT
-1768 LTNGKNGKSGQ
+1768 LTNDKNGADGQ
-1779 LTYGEGTPV
+1779 LTYDNGTPV
-1788 YGAVIGK
+1788 YGAVIGR

-1801 IIDGVSVAFSNT
+1801 IIDDVSVSFSN
-1813 TKIQLKTAD
+1813 TKIQLKT
-1822 STNDYYKYTTV
+1822 SKNNNDYYKYTTV

-1854 SEKISPLSNVT
+1854 SEKISPLGKDN
-1865 FEVYKNTDIQRNIAV
+1865 FEVYKNTSKQNNVDV
-1880 LDNYLYV
+1880 LNNYLYV

-1902 AGSYSIASK
+1902 AGSYSIAS
-1911 TLDNGDKN
+1911 TILDNSDKN

-1927 DSDSKISFK
+1927 NSDSKISFK
-1936 KEDGKTVKTM
+1936 QENGKDVKTM
-1946 VVPDSQSLFV
+1946 VVPDSQSLFI

-1964 CGNAGTDGRYTV
+1964 CGNAGTDGNYTV
-1976 KNSYGG
+1976 KKSYGG

-1989 AKYSEIGTNATE
+1989 AKYSAVGTDDTTQ
-2001 KPSDFT
+2001 PSDFT
-2007 LAKED
+2007 LAKKD
-2012 SADKADAVPY
+2012 STGKADAVPY

-2028 VADENGSYPA
+2028 KADTDGSYPA

-2048 YMELAKNAKYDLPN
+2048 YMELAENAKYDLPN
-2062 CFRGIGQ
+2062 CFRGVGQ

-2074 MEESK
+2074 MGDSE

-2084 LALYGLDGK
+2084 LALYGLDGN
-2093 GSTVNLNTS
+2093 GSTIKLNTN
-2102 LKNHSSEWDCYYKN
+2102 LKNHSSEWDCYYRN
-2116 YLKEGSTSA
+2116 TDTPDNNA

-2144 DDGRKEKSN
+2144 DDDRKEKSN
-2153 SIHDLTLSGKLTQE
+2153 SIHDLTLSGELTQE
-2167 QWDNNKKITM
+2167 QWGDNKKIKMT
-2177 KSDTNKA
+2177 SDTNKA

-2191 GSLRYTASDIAG
+2191 GSLRYTASD
-2203 TDTHEYNFWN
+2203 TREYNFWN
-2213 VSLNGLTISGERVT
+2213 VSLDGLTISGERAT
-2227 GGFIGNVPDKSLSIY
+2227 GGFIGYVPDKSLSIY
-2242 INECSANNLS
+2242 INECSANDLS
-2252 VKGTLTAVGG
+2252 VKGTLAAAGG
-2262 VIGYMLGNANLYIN
+2262 VIGYMLGNANLYVN
-2276 TLTEETSEFNESVT
+2276 TLTEKSSEFNESVT
-2290 SDNSSKG
+2290 SDTTKVN
-2297 KTLVD
+2297 

-2308 IGQLGDKTA
+2308 IGQLCES
-2317 NANSE
+2317 NSTLSK

-2338 GNEAENTNSALNGV
+2338 GNNTETTNSALNGV

-2392 NVKAYNCNVEGDGN
+2392 NVKAYNCNVEGNGN

-2422 PANGTGSIDGYS
+2422 PATGTGTIEGYS

-2442 SGYTISQTSSAIT
+2442 SGYTISQTNAS
-2455 NGTGGLIGT
+2455 NGAGGLIGT
-2464 NNYSRNICNSK
+2464 NNAERKICNSK
-2475 VENCVIKGGSVTG
+2475 VENCTIKGGNSLSRI
-2488 TGGIIG
+2488 GGIIG
-2494 SCGTNV
+2494 NNTNG
-2500 NVNAYNIVVKNIKLN
+2500 NISAYNIVVNNVNLETT
-2515 GSSNYGLFSGYSRSR
+2515 SPYHGLFSGYSGGK

-2538 VQGTNK
+2538 VQGDNTKADK
-2544 VSDKTIDK
+2544 V
-2552 NFGGTGNTTTVI
+2552 FGGTSSTNTTVI

-2570 ACLDK
+2570 ACLDES
-2575 DTRGKNLSDI
+2575 TRGENLSDI
-2585 TTNDAGQLI
+2585 TTATNISRVDT
-2594 LSSKSDDNFPY
+2594 SDDNFPY
-2605 ATSSPAKNVGTGAK
+2605 ATSSPAKNVGTGTK

-2630 VEKII
+2630 VESII
-2635 ADKENTANSSA
+2635 AEYNDTKYGA
-2646 KRYNKIDSADI
+2646 KRYNKIGNDI
-2657 ANYKQLNFSTEQD
+2657 ANYKQLTFSTEQD
-2670 ILKDIPVILID
+2670 NLQGIPVILID
-2681 NTKDIKDQINSYLSI
+2681 DTGDIKDQINSYLSI
-2696 LTNNTIQNASD
+2696 LTNNQVSKASA

-2716 GDDVT
+2716 GDNVT
-2721 LSTENLTVNCNVN
+2721 LSESTNELTVEYGLD
-2734 VTDKKFTQFQ
+2734 DKKQFFNKFK

-2768 TVSSSNAKVVY
+2768 TVSSNAKVVY

-2807 NKYTNETGNKGFNG
+2807 SKYTDETGDNGFNG
-2821 SDPKVL
+2821 SKPKVL

-2869 NVNFGGAEKTIPK
+2869 NVNFGGTEKTIPK
-2882 GTRFVLIDKNN
+2882 GTQFVLIDKNN

-2902 TGKEKYNGKILQLPF
+2902 TGKEKYNGEILQLPF

-2923 SGKAFSEANF
+2923 SGKAFSEADF
-2933 ANIVSSQLK
+2933 SDMVSSQLE
-2942 FTKTVNA
+2942 FTKTTKA
-2949 DGRFVEDDEGN
+2949 DGLFVEDEKGN
-2960 MTVTIDGK
+2960 MTVMIGGK
-2968 KTTIRI
+2968 KTTIR
-2974 GTADDDDTDRFDLST
+2974 TANDGDTDRFDLST
-2989 DTKNLTEDYYLT
+2989 YTGNLTEDYYLT
-3001 MTTAKAENVLF
+3001 MTTAKAEKVLF

-3035 QNNHSIQLNF
+3035 QNKHSVQLNF

-3051 TIKVETLESNP
+3051 TIEVETLEDNT

-3069 NNAVKIKVISTIS
+3069 NNDVNITTVSTIT
-3082 FKKNAPISIM
+3082 FNTTDKGLISAL
-3092 KTVLDNNNIPIYH
+3092 KALLKNNNISIYH
-3105 SNHIFMNKRS
+3105 SSHIFMNKRS
-3115 TNHGAAEKVIGD
+3115 TNHGVAEKMIGD

-3136 EDTIAA
+3136 ADTIAA
-3142 YDSTGTELT
+3142 YDSTGVELT
-3151 SPSKLEYDMVYGKA
+3151 DPPKLEYDTVCGKA
-3165 SANFFEISEQNNEK
+3165 SANFFEVSEQNNEK

-3189 GKTEVAPVVEI
+3189 GETGVAPEVKI
-3200 KTTFKIIY
+3200 KTSFKIIY
-3208 RHSGIVTQFPERQKS
+3208 THSGIVTQFPERQNS
-3223 EETTDIGTY
+3223 AENTDVGTY

-3246 TYSSSVSDTVE
+3246 TYSSVSGTVK
-3257 DSEKR
+3257 DSKNC
-3262 LYYRNAMNDA
+3262 LYYRNAMTDA

-3286 PDEER
+3286 PDEDR

-3303 INTFDEETETSSLIH
+3303 INTFDEETETNSLIH
-3318 TNGIYDASQL
+3318 TNGIYDASQI
-3328 SALDKKNLYIHW
+3328 SALDKKNLNIRW
-3340 TIELQCKNDSYK
+3340 TIELQCKQNGYT

-3357 SDYLNSVTIKDI
+3357 SDYLNSVTIKGVD
-3369 NEQQLAVFDS
+3369 EQTLETFNS
-3379 SEMNGTKLEY
+3379 GELGKTKLEY
-3389 SNSRGKFE
+3389 SAARDNFE
-3397 ETDNAGLFDVYIDF
+3397 ELDNAGLFDVYIDF
-3411 DVKTGAN
+3411 DVKTGAD
-3418 LEAAENAFY
+3418 LEAVENAFY

-3466 D
+3466 DKAL

>member
-50 ADNMPDLD
+50 ADNMPDFD
-58 IISKISSLLPD
+58 IISKISGLIPD
-69 SAINA
+69 AAMKA
-74 AAENARHRAE
+74 AAEGAEYRAE
-84 AKKVSIASGKDLEA
+84 AKNVSIASGKDLED

-106 SGELVGYNEKDTLTI
+106 SSGKLVGYNEKDTLTI
-121 TLDKSTDNLKDFV
+121 TLNDSAYNLKNFV

-139 EHPFAGEV
+139 DHPFAGKV
-147 TIGLAAESN
+147 TIVLATESN
-156 PYGEFA
+156 PYGVFTGLTWE
-162 KLSWKNSSLFNYV
+162 NSSLFNYV
-175 TTDAII
+175 TTDAVV
-181 TNTNGNDKEKPVYL
+181 TNQNSSDKDKPVYL
-195 KTAAEGTAPLFAKH
+195 KAGGTGTEPLFAKH
-209 VVQGNKTQTWN
+209 VVKGEKTQTWH
-220 IVVDASAQY
+220 IVADASARY
-229 GGVVGDL
+229 GGVIGDL
-236 GDGAKADIHI
+236 GKDAKADIHV
-246 GYLKNSSVSGGDT
+246 GYLNNADVVGGDT

-266 MGKNSELNL
+266 MQDNSALSLSVTGK
-275 WLDESIKDTSGKDAK
+275 IKDTKGAEKP

-314 VLSINKMPEITDD
+314 VLTINEMPKITAA
-327 RTITATGG
+327 RTITAADK
-335 NSGNAAGGLVGK
+335 SKGNAAGGLVGK
-347 ANGAK
+347 ADGAK
-352 IEFAKDV
+352 IAFANGV
-359 SYTNRGELNAKVEKN
+359 SYTNSGTLTV
-374 SSTNSAPSESGAGGV
+374 TVTGAPSESGAGGV

-394 AAEGAEFDIDLSNYN
+394 AAGGAEFDIDLSDYKFEKEI
-409 LTGAINVSANAG
+409 TVSANAG

-428 ELKGLDENN
+428 ELKGNDTESS
-437 KAANITIGKEN
+437 AAKITIYNETAKD
-448 AVENSCFNVTADDGT
+448 ANSDVDFKVKSNKGT
-463 VGGILGKLLTNGNCL
+463 VGGIIGKILNVNGNL
-478 ENTVTIKNVNT
+478 KNTFTIKNVKTELTLNGD
-489 NVTITNNK
+489 NSQ
-497 VNGGGIVGDLGLY
+497 NGGGIVGDLGWY
-510 RYSSGRTYLKIDGTN
+510 KESKGRTYLKIDGTN
-525 KITINKTET
+525 KIIVNETEA
-534 KGNSGGIAFS
+534 KGNSGGIAYS

-559 GNVRSGVVDKV
+559 GNVESGVVDKV
-570 VDCNNNGKDTYYG
+570 VDYGNYG

-591 TDISGLTGV
+591 TDISGVEDVKT
-600 TNALLVN
+600 ALLIN
-607 LQTDVGKDNGL
+607 LQTDGGKDDGL

-625 SNYDSATKKGWTYIR
+625 SNYDPDTKKGWTYIR
-640 PEAKDTKDTKIEDV
+640 PKEETKKVEDV
-654 APWGQV
+654 SPWGQV
-660 IRLIGGKT
+660 IRLIGDKT

-681 HTVTLKGLTANNGT
+681 HTVTLKGLNAENNEYKIANT
-695 YEINSAVDLMKL
+695 VDFMKL

-722 TTSGCDTSASIL
+722 TTSGCETSANTL
-734 KRNITLTGD
+734 KKNITLTGD
-743 VNLSGTGLRSLTR
+743 VDLSGTGLRGLTR
-756 DDGGNNEFT
+756 DDGGNTDFT
-765 GTLNGG
+765 GTLDG
-771 GNKITLAIGEAYGYR
+771 GNHTITLAIGEAYGYR
-786 GANEAKNE
+786 GADEAKNE

-808 KYQGLFAKISG
+808 KFQGLFAEISK
-819 ATIKNLTLD
+819 ATIKDLTLD

-839 IYGGA
+839 IYCGA
-844 AAAQFSGNTTAEN
+844 AAAQFSGNTIAEN
-857 VKSDVKIIMR
+857 VKSNVNIIMR
-867 KGEQRIDVGT
+867 KDAHRIDVGT
-877 IFGVDSAE
+877 IFGVDSDTA
-885 NTTVT
+885 NVT
-890 LKDCTS
+890 LNNCTS
-896 KFDMTLA
+896 NFKMTLV

-925 SNVTVNGMTISGKL
+925 SNVTVNDLTIRGEMK
-939 ANSIALKKD
+939 NSINLKKD
-948 GDKTYYFYGYGGLI
+948 GKKVYHFYGYGGLI
-962 GVVEHQS
+962 GVVEHQT
-969 TKHEIKLNNV
+969 TKHAIKLNNV
-979 NVSKF
+979 KVSNF
-984 NITDNSD
+984 SITDSSD
-991 NKGTGGL
+991 NNGTGGL

-1009 IGDDSTHDK
+1009 IGDNSSHSN

-1025 KITVGN
+1025 KIIVN
-1031 SASKTIG
+1031 KQDVEKTIG
-1038 GLVTNS
+1038 GLVTSS

-1050 NSLKYTSSSITDSSS
+1050 NSLKYTSSGITDSSS

-1077 DRTLPNITE
+1077 DRTLPNTTE
-1086 TNNAEI
+1086 KNNTEI

-1105 TDPNAYDCSGMTYTG
+1105 TDSSAYDCAGMTYKGTAG
-1120 IADTYDEIVGRTMK
+1120 TYDEIVGRTMK
-1134 ERKERDDDDIGASG
+1134 GDDIGASG

-1163 NGEKSNEYKPKTA
+1163 NGENSNEYKPKTDL
-1176 RGKTQPN
+1176 GKTQPN
-1183 RYTRYYYNLDC
+1183 QYTRYYYDLDY
-1194 LRAKTSQTGGEK
+1194 LREKASQTGGEK
-1206 ATLWSAYTYAADN
+1206 ATLWSAYTYAAKN
-1219 IRKYFEDYRTFP
+1219 IRDDYFSKYSTFP
-1231 TEETVI
+1231 TDTDTDI

-1249 SNTIACNKVAFKL
+1249 SDTIARNRVTFKL
-1262 YNEQIQ
+1262 YNKEIQ
-1268 TAHGKKYSTRA
+1268 NAHGTKYSTWA

-1344 SLTISGLVLD
+1344 SLTISGLALD
-1354 GLTIKNLNE
+1354 GLTINNLNE
-1363 AEYNTANIALLVR
+1363 ADYNTANMALIVR

-1381 TETKISGVSTKG
+1381 TEAKISGVSTRG

-1398 KAASALIGTAGSG
+1398 KAASALIGTAGSDK
-1411 EVLQMT
+1411 VLQMT
-1417 IQFSDMRLDGRSD
+1417 IQFSDMRLDGRKSTSD
-1430 TSNVSANARTAFE
+1430 VKTAAQTAFE

-1498 SHSAE
+1498 SYSKE

-1520 AADDKNHFTSPE
+1520 AADDTNHFTSPE
-1532 SAEATATAATST
+1532 NPKATE
-1544 SGVKGGFDFSSFLP
+1544 VFSFSNFLP
-1558 YVAAAYGSATYNH
+1558 YVATEYGGSVTNAH

-1583 EGCGTYNDPF
+1583 DGCGTYNDPF

-1628 ATKDK
+1628 ATKEK

-1648 TRIGF
+1648 TRIEYN
-1653 DGSKFV
+1653 GSKFV
-1659 AMKKSGN
+1659 AVKKSGD
-1666 EWVEDTD
+1666 EWVEDTG
-1673 KSISIKKADVCSY
+1673 KSISITKADVCSY
-1686 LAGAYYLVEGNDE
+1686 LAGAYYLVEGNAE
-1699 NGGIITLSE
+1699 NGGTITLSE
-1708 EFAGLGQTGSDY
+1708 KFAGLGQAGSDY
-1720 AFRGVIAGKKYNGKK
+1720 AFRGVITGKKYNSNK
-1735 MVIKNPSDKP
+1735 MVIENPSDKP
-1745 FVSVSNGCVIKDLDI
+1745 FVSVSNGCVVKDLDI
-1760 KVTAQTIT
+1760 KVTAKTIT
-1768 LTNGKNGKSGQ
+1768 LTNDKNGADGQ
-1779 LTYGEGTPV
+1779 LTYDNGTPV
-1788 YGAVIGK
+1788 YGAVIGR

-1801 IIDGVSVAFSNT
+1801 IIDDVSVSFSN
-1813 TKIQLKTAD
+1813 TKIQLKT
-1822 STNDYYKYTTV
+1822 SKNNNDYYKYTTV

-1854 SEKISPLSNVT
+1854 SEKISPLGNVT
-1865 FEVYKNTDIQRNIAV
+1865 FEVYKNTNKQIVDV
-1880 LDNYLYV
+1880 LNNYLYV

-1902 AGSYSIASK
+1902 AGSYSIAS
-1911 TLDNGDKN
+1911 TILDNSDKN

-1936 KEDGKTVKTM
+1936 QENGKDVKTM
-1946 VVPDSQSLFV
+1946 VVPDSQSLFI

-1964 CGNAGTDGRYTV
+1964 CGNAGTDGNYTV
-1976 KNSYGG
+1976 TKSYGG

-1989 AKYSEIGTNATE
+1989 AKYSAVGTDDTTQ
-2001 KPSDFT
+2001 PSDFT
-2007 LAKED
+2007 LANKD
-2012 SADKADAVPY
+2012 STGKADAVPY

-2028 VADENGSYPA
+2028 KADTDGSYPA

-2048 YMELAKNAKYDLPN
+2048 YMELAENAKYDLPN

-2074 MEESK
+2074 MGDSE

-2084 LALYGLDGK
+2084 LALYGLDGN
-2093 GSTVNLNTS
+2093 GSTIKLNTN

-2116 YLKEGSTSA
+2116 YLKDTTTKSA

-2133 NDLYFDVKAKT
+2133 NDLYFDVPSRGYDNHQAKSKHRES
-2144 DDGRKEKSN
+2144 DIKNKIN
-2153 SIHDLTLSGKLTQE
+2153 SIHDLTLSGTLSQKQYE
-2167 QWDNNKKITM
+2167 NGNKITLI
-2177 KSDTNKA
+2177 DPLKA

-2191 GSLRYTASDIAG
+2191 GALTYTKDKASRV
-2203 TDTHEYNFWN
+2203 YNFWN
-2213 VSLNGLTISGERVT
+2213 VSLDNLDIYGERAT
-2227 GGFIGNVPDKSLSIY
+2227 GGFIGYTPDAEQYIY
-2242 INECSANNLS
+2242 INECSANKLTVN
-2252 VKGTLTAVGG
+2252 GTLMAAGG
-2262 VIGYMLGNANLYIN
+2262 VIGHMEKSVYLFVN
-2276 TLTEETSEFNESVT
+2276 TFTDETSEFNVSVT
-2290 SDNSSKG
+2290 SDNAKDNATYPS
-2297 KTLVD
+2297 
-2302 TNCGGI
+2302 NCGGI
-2308 IGQLGDKTA
+2308 VGQLNYSNPTT
-2317 NANSE
+2317 
-2322 VIIRNV
+2322 IRNV
-2328 TVTAPENKHM
+2328 TVTTTENGCIGYSGKK
-2338 GNEAENTNSALNGV
+2338 TSRSFNGV
-2352 GGAIGLAYKSNVLL
+2352 GGAIGRANDGQVLL
-2366 INFNLKNVDMYGKN
+2366 MNFKLKNVDLYGKN
-2380 VAGLIGNANTGL
+2380 SAGLIGNTNGSL
-2392 NVKAYNCNVEGDGN
+2392 KFKAYNCSVEGNGN
-2406 SKLSG
+2406 KIYGL
-2411 IEHVGGLFGYF
+2411 EHVGGLFGYCN
-2422 PANGTGSIDGYS
+2422 AYGTDDVKYDGIS
-2434 NHIDGCSV
+2434 FINHIDGCSV
-2442 SGYTISQTSSAIT
+2442 SGYTINQGDNDTSHDV
-2455 NGTGGLIGT
+2455 GGLMAN
-2464 NNYSRNICNSK
+2464 NNYAVNICNSK
-2475 VENCVIKGGSVTG
+2475 VENCTIQGAVQ
-2488 TGGIIG
+2488 GGIIG
-2494 SCGTNV
+2494 RCSKE
-2500 NVNAYNIVVKNIKLN
+2500 VNAYNIVINGVKIES
-2515 GSSNYGLFSGYSRSR
+2515 SSNYGLF
-2530 TFNIVGWS
+2530 
-2538 VQGTNK
+2538 
-2544 VSDKTIDK
+2544 
-2552 NFGGTGNTTTVI
+2552 FGLGNTTYKPTVNVVGLSIQGDNTAAGNVIDKYCYRAIDVTSFTVI

-2575 DTRGKNLSDI
+2575 DTRGKNFSDI
-2585 TTNDAGQLI
+2585 TTAKNI
-2594 LSSKSDDNFPY
+2594 SRVNKSDDNFPY

-2619 FLTGDGTSAEA
+2619 FLTGDGTSADA

-2635 ADKENTANSSA
+2635 AECEDKTNLKHYTYTNI
-2646 KRYNKIDSADI
+2646 KNDI

-2681 NTKDIKDQINSYLSI
+2681 NTEEISKQINSYLSI
-2696 LTNNTIQNASD
+2696 LTNNTIPNASD

-2744 AKSDKFDSDTRGQFT
+2744 AKSDTFDSDTRGQFT

-2768 TVSSSNAKVVY
+2768 TVSSNAKVVY

-2807 NKYTNETGNKGFNG
+2807 SKYTDETGDNGFNG
-2821 SDPKVL
+2821 SKPKVL

-2864 KVLNL
+2864 KILNL
-2869 NVNFGGAEKTIPK
+2869 NVNFGGTEKTIPK
-2882 GTRFVLIDKNN
+2882 GTQFVLIDKNN

-2902 TGKEKYNGKILQLPF
+2902 TGKEKYNGEILQLPF

-2923 SGKAFSEANF
+2923 SGKAFSEADF
-2933 ANIVSSQLK
+2933 SDMVSSQLE
-2942 FTKTVNA
+2942 FTKTTKA
-2949 DGRFVEDDEGN
+2949 DGSFVEDEKGN
-2960 MTVTIDGK
+2960 MTVMIGGK
-2968 KTTIRI
+2968 KTTIR
-2974 GTADDDDTDRFDLST
+2974 TANDGDTDRFDLST
-2989 DTKNLTEDYYLT
+2989 YTRNLTEDYYLT

-3035 QNNHSIQLNF
+3035 QNNHSVQLNF

-3051 TIKVETLESNP
+3051 TIEVETLEGNT
-3062 NVVMDDE
+3062 NVVMDD
-3069 NNAVKIKVISTIS
+3069 VKNDVNITTVSTIT
-3082 FKKNAPISIM
+3082 FNTTDKDLISAL
-3092 KTVLDNNNIPIYH
+3092 KALLKNNNISIYH
-3105 SNHIFMNKRS
+3105 SSHIFMNKRN
-3115 TNHGAAEKVIGD
+3115 TNGGVAEKMIGD

-3136 EDTIAA
+3136 ADTIAA
-3142 YDSTGTELT
+3142 YDSTGVELT
-3151 SPSKLEYDMVYGKA
+3151 DPPKLEYDTVCGKA

-3189 GKTEVAPVVEI
+3189 GETGVAPEVKI
-3200 KTTFKIIY
+3200 KTSFKIIY
-3208 RHSGIVTQFPERQKS
+3208 THSGIVTQFPERQNS
-3223 EETTDIGTY
+3223 AENTDVGTY

-3257 DSEKR
+3257 DSKKC
-3262 LYYRNAMNDA
+3262 LYYRNAMTDA

-3286 PDEER
+3286 PDEDR

-3303 INTFDEETETSSLIH
+3303 INTFDEETETKSLIH

-3328 SALDKKNLYIHW
+3328 SALDKKNLKIRW
-3340 TIELQCKNDSYK
+3340 TIELQCKQDGYT

-3357 SDYLNSVTIKDI
+3357 SDYLNSVTIKGVD
-3369 NEQQLAVFDS
+3369 EQTLETFNS
-3379 SEMNGTKLEY
+3379 GELGKTKLEY
-3389 SNSRGKFE
+3389 SAARDNFE
-3397 ETDNAGLFDVYIDF
+3397 ELDNAGLFDVYIDF
-3411 DVKTGAN
+3411 DVKTGAD
-3418 LEAAENAFY
+3418 LEAVENAFY

-3466 D
+3466 DKAL

>member
-74 AAENARHRAE
+74 AAEDAGYRTE
-84 AKKVSIASGKDLEA
+84 AKNVKIASGKDLEA

-121 TLDKSTDNLKDFV
+121 TLNESSYTLEGFG
-134 GIGTA
+134 GIGT
-139 EHPFAGEV
+139 EDHPFAGEV
-147 TIGLAAESN
+147 TIGYADKNN
-156 PYGEFA
+156 PYGVFA
-162 KLSWKNSSLFNYV
+162 SLKWENSSLFNYV

-181 TNTNGNDKEKPVYL
+181 TNTNGNDKETPVYL

-209 VVQGNKTQTWN
+209 VVQGDKTQTWN

-236 GDGAKADIHI
+236 GDGAKADIHV
-246 GYLKNSSVSGGDT
+246 GYLNNSAVVGGDT

-266 MGKNSELNL
+266 MGEKSELNL
-275 WLDESIKDTSGKDAK
+275 WLDKSIKDTSGKDAK

-314 VLSINKMPEITDD
+314 VLSINEMPEITGE
-327 RTITATGG
+327 RTIMATDG
-335 NSGNAAGGLVGK
+335 NSGNATGGLVGK
-347 ANGAK
+347 ADSAK

-374 SSTNSAPSESGAGGV
+374 SSTNIVPSESGAGGV

-437 KAANITIGKEN
+437 KAANITIGKVN
-448 AVENSCFNVTADDGT
+448 ADKNSCFNVTADDGT

-489 NVTITNNK
+489 NVTITINK

-510 RYSSGRTYLKIDGTN
+510 KYSSGRTYLKIDGTN

-607 LQTDVGKDNGL
+607 LQKDGGKDEGL

-625 SNYDSATKKGWTYIR
+625 SDYDSATKKGWTYIR

-660 IRLIGGKT
+660 IRLIDGKT

-722 TTSGCDTSASIL
+722 TTSGCDMSASIL
-734 KRNITLTGD
+734 KNKITLTGD
-743 VNLSGTGLRSLTR
+743 IDLRGTGLRGLTR
-756 DDGGNNEFT
+756 DDGVNDEFT
-765 GTLNGG
+765 GTLDG
-771 GNKITLAIGEAYGYR
+771 GNHTITLAIGEAYGYR

-808 KYQGLFAKISG
+808 KYQGLFAKVSG
-819 ATIKNLTLD
+819 ANIKDLTLD

-844 AAAQFSGNTTAEN
+844 VAAQFSGNTKAEN
-857 VKSDVKIIMR
+857 VKSNVKIIMR

-939 ANSIALKKD
+939 ANSITLKKD
-948 GDKTYYFYGYGGLI
+948 GDKTYHFYGYGGLI

-1009 IGDDSTHDK
+1009 IGDDSTHDN

-1038 GLVTNS
+1038 GLVTSS

-1050 NSLKYTSSSITDSSS
+1050 NSLKYSNSSITDSSS
-1065 SVVGLI
+1065 SIVGLI

-1077 DRTLPNITE
+1077 DRTLPNTTE
-1086 TNNAEI
+1086 TNNTEI

-1105 TDPNAYDCSGMTYTG
+1105 TDPNAYDCAGMTYRGTAG
-1120 IADTYDEIVGRTMK
+1120 TYDEIVGRTMK
-1134 ERKERDDDDIGASG
+1134 ERGDDDIGASG
-1148 EGFVSIRTSGNVLNM
+1148 EGFVSIRTSGDVLNM
-1163 NGEKSNEYKPKTA
+1163 DSSDSNEYKPKTDL
-1176 RGKTQPN
+1176 GKKQPN
-1183 RYTRYYYNLDC
+1183 PYTRYYYNLDY
-1194 LRAKTSQTGGEK
+1194 LREKTSQTGGEK
-1206 ATLWSAYTYAADN
+1206 ATLWSAYTYAAKN
-1219 IRKYFEDYRTFP
+1219 IREYFKDHSTFP

-1249 SNTIACNKVAFKL
+1249 SNTIACNKVTFKL

-1268 TAHGKKYSTRA
+1268 TAHGTKYSTRA

-1311 YRNSLASATEKLNVQ
+1311 YRNSLASVTEKLNVQ

-1336 EGSSTQKA
+1336 SGSPTQKA

-1354 GLTIKNLNE
+1354 GLTINNLNE
-1363 AEYNTANIALLVR
+1363 AEYNTANMALLVR

-1381 TETKISGVSTKG
+1381 TETKISGVSTSG

-1417 IQFSDMRLDGRSD
+1417 IQFSDMRLDGRKLTSD
-1430 TSNVSANARTAFE
+1430 VNADAQTAFE

-1532 SAEATATAATST
+1532 SASATATAVTST
-1544 SGVKGGFDFSSFLP
+1544 SGVMGGFDFSSFLP

-1583 EGCGTYNDPF
+1583 DGCGTYNDPF

-1623 DYLNA
+1623 DYLSSKNI
-1628 ATKDK
+1628 
-1633 NFEKWDSDKAGGKGH
+1633 NFEKWDSDKAKGTGH
-1648 TRIGF
+1648 TRIEYN
-1653 DGSKFV
+1653 GSNFV
-1659 AMKKSGN
+1659 AMKKSGD

-1699 NGGIITLSE
+1699 NGGTITLSE

-1760 KVTAQTIT
+1760 KVTAKTIT
-1768 LTNGKNGKSGQ
+1768 LTNGKNGADGQ
-1779 LTYGEGTPV
+1779 LTYGNGTPV

-1813 TKIQLKTAD
+1813 KIQLKTAD
-1822 STNDYYKYTTV
+1822 NTANYYKYTTV

-1854 SEKISPLSNVT
+1854 SEKISPLSKDN
-1865 FEVYKNTDIQRNIAV
+1865 FKIYKNTNTATSDNV
-1880 LDNYLYV
+1880 ENYLYV

-1911 TLDNGDKN
+1911 TLDNSDKN

-1936 KEDGKTVKTM
+1936 QEKGKDKTTM

-1964 CGNAGTDGRYTV
+1964 CGNASSADGNYNVT
-1976 KNSYGG
+1976 NSYGG

-2007 LAKED
+2007 LAKKD

-2028 VADENGSYPA
+2028 ADENGSYPA

-2048 YMELAKNAKYDLPN
+2048 YMELAQNAKYDLPN

-2074 MEESK
+2074 MEDSE

-2133 NDLYFDVKAKT
+2133 NDLYFDVKAKN

-2153 SIHDLTLSGKLTQE
+2153 SIHDLTLSGTLTQE
-2167 QWDNNKKITM
+2167 QFDNNKKITM
-2177 KSDTNKA
+2177 TASTPLA

-2203 TDTHEYNFWN
+2203 TDTCEYNFWN

-2252 VKGTLTAVGG
+2252 VKGTLIAAGG
-2262 VIGYMLGNANLYIN
+2262 VIGYMFGNANLYIN

-2290 SDNSSKG
+2290 SDTTKVN
-2297 KTLVD
+2297 

-2308 IGQLGDKTA
+2308 IGQLCESKST
-2317 NANSE
+2317 SST
-2322 VIIRNV
+2322 VKIRNV

-2338 GNEAENTNSALNGV
+2338 GNEAKNTNSALNGV

-2392 NVKAYNCNVEGDGN
+2392 NVKAYNCNVEGNGN

-2411 IEHVGGLFGYF
+2411 MQHVGGLFGYF
-2422 PANGTGSIDGYS
+2422 PAIGTGS
-2434 NHIDGCSV
+2434 IDGCSV
-2442 SGYTISQTSSAIT
+2442 SGYTISQTNSIT
-2455 NGTGGLIGT
+2455 SNGAGGLIGT
-2464 NNYSRNICNSK
+2464 NNAERKICNSK
-2475 VENCVIKGGSVTG
+2475 VENCKIQGGSSAG

-2494 SCGTNV
+2494 SCGAD
-2500 NVNAYNIVVKNIKLN
+2500 VNAYNIVVNGVTLS
-2515 GSSNYGLFSGYSRSR
+2515 GSSYYGLFSGYSGGK

-2538 VQGTNK
+2538 VQGDNTK
-2544 VSDKTIDK
+2544 ADKI
-2552 NFGGTGNTTTVI
+2552 FGGKSSTNTIVI

-2570 ACLDK
+2570 ACLEES
-2575 DTRGKNLSDI
+2575 TRGKNLSDI
-2585 TTNDAGQLI
+2585 TKATNI
-2594 LSSKSDDNFPY
+2594 SRVNTSDDNFPY
-2605 ATSSPAKNVGTGAK
+2605 VTSSPAKNVGTGAK
-2619 FLTGDGTSAEA
+2619 FLTGDGTSADA

-2635 ADKENTANSSA
+2635 AEYNDTKYGA
-2646 KRYNKIDSADI
+2646 KRYNEIGNDI
-2657 ANYKQLNFSTEQD
+2657 ANYKQLNFSTGQD

-2681 NTKDIKDQINSYLSI
+2681 NTNNIKVQINAYLSI

-2716 GDDVT
+2716 GDDVV
-2721 LSTENLTVNCNVN
+2721 LSESTDELTVEYGLD
-2734 VTDKKFTQFQ
+2734 DKNQFNQ
-2744 AKSDKFDSDTRGQFT
+2744 FKAKSDKFDSDTRGQFT

-2768 TVSSSNAKVVY
+2768 TKSTSNIVY

-2807 NKYTNETGNKGFNG
+2807 SKYTNETGNKGFNG

-2837 YLRWAYPADTFI
+2837 YLRWAYPSETFI

-2864 KVLNL
+2864 KVLKL
-2869 NVNFGGAEKTIPK
+2869 NVNIGGAEKTIPE

-2902 TGKEKYNGKILQLPF
+2902 TGREKYNGKILQLPF
-2917 SDFTDS
+2917 SYFTDS

-2933 ANIVSSQLK
+2933 ADMVSSQLE
-2942 FTKTVNA
+2942 FTKTAKA
-2949 DGRFVEDDEGN
+2949 DGLFVEDENGN

-2968 KTTIRI
+2968 KTTIR
-2974 GTADDDDTDRFDLST
+2974 TANDGETDRFDLST

-3035 QNNHSIQLNF
+3035 HKNHSIQLNF

-3069 NNAVKIKVISTIS
+3069 NNDVNIKVISTIS
-3082 FKKNAPISIM
+3082 FKENAPISIM

-3127 IDGIEMIKG
+3127 IDGIEMIKSAN
-3136 EDTIAA
+3136 TIAA

-3151 SPSKLEYDMVYGKA
+3151 DPQKLEYDMVSGKA

-3189 GKTEVAPVVEI
+3189 GETGVAPVVEI
-3200 KTTFKIIY
+3200 KTTFRIIY
-3208 RHSGIVTQFPERQKS
+3208 THSGIVTQFPERQKS
-3223 EETTDIGTY
+3223 EEITDIGTY

-3257 DSEKR
+3257 DSGKR

-3286 PDEER
+3286 PDEDR

-3328 SALDKKNLYIHW
+3328 SALDKKNLNIHW

-3352 DDLKL
+3352 YDLKL

-3379 SEMNGTKLEY
+3379 SEMNGKKLEY
-3389 SNSRGKFE
+3389 SNLRDKFE

-3411 DVKTGAN
+3411 DVKTGAD

>member
-1 MEHKILKRKGK
+1 MKHKILKRKGK

-74 AAENARHRAE
+74 AAEDAGYRAE
-84 AKKVSIASGKDLEA
+84 AKNVKIASGKDLEA

-106 SGELVGYNEKDTLTI
+106 NGELVRYNEKDTLTI
-121 TLDKSTDNLKDFV
+121 TLNKSIDSLENFD
-134 GIGTA
+134 GIGTYD
-139 EHPFAGEV
+139 HPFAGEV
-147 TIGLAAESN
+147 TIGLAAENN

-181 TNTNGNDKEKPVYL
+181 TNTNENDKEKPVYL
-195 KTAAEGTAPLFAKH
+195 KTAAEGTVPLFAKH
-209 VVQGNKTQTWN
+209 VVKGEKTQAWN

-236 GDGAKADIHI
+236 GDGAKADIHV
-246 GYLKNSSVSGGDT
+246 GYLNNSAVVGGDT

-266 MGKNSELNL
+266 MGEKSELNL
-275 WLDESIKDTSGKDAK
+275 WLDENIKDTSGNNAK

-314 VLSINKMPEITDD
+314 VLSINEMPEITDE
-327 RTITATGG
+327 RMITATEKATATDP
-335 NSGNAAGGLVGK
+335 NKNKGNAAGGLVGK
-347 ANGAK
+347 ADSAK
-352 IEFAKDV
+352 IEFADGV
-359 SYTNRGELNAKVEKN
+359 SYTNIGELNAKVEKK

-489 NVTITNNK
+489 NVTITNKK
-497 VNGGGIVGDLGLY
+497 VNGGGIVGDLGWY
-510 RYSSGRTYLKIDGTN
+510 NESKGRTYLKIDGTN
-525 KITINKTET
+525 NITINGGEHEET
-534 KGNSGGIAFS
+534 GNTGGIAYS

-559 GNVRSGVVDKV
+559 GKVRSGVVDKV
-570 VDCNNNGKDTYYG
+570 VDCNKNGNYG
-583 SVVRFSGK
+583 SVVRFSGI
-591 TDISGLTGV
+591 TDLKGV
-600 TNALLVN
+600 TYVKNAVLVN
-607 LQTDVGKDNGL
+607 LQKDGGKDEGL

-625 SNYDSATKKGWTYIR
+625 SDYNEKSGTGWTYIR
-640 PEAKDTKDTKIEDV
+640 PSSETNRVEDV

-675 KYDENA
+675 EYNKNA
-681 HTVTLKGLTANNGT
+681 HTVTLNGLTAENNEYKIANT
-695 YEINSAVDLMKL
+695 VDLMKL

-722 TTSGCDTSASIL
+722 TTSGCDASASIL
-734 KRNITLTGD
+734 KNKITLTGNVD
-743 VNLSGTGLRSLTR
+743 LIGTGLRGLTR
-756 DDGGNNEFT
+756 DDGGNDEFT
-765 GTLNGG
+765 GTLDG
-771 GNKITLAIGEAYGYR
+771 GNHKITLAIGEAYGYR
-786 GANEAKNE
+786 GEALAKNSE
-794 AGKDN
+794 DESN

-808 KYQGLFAKISG
+808 KYQGLFAKISN
-819 ATIKNLTLD
+819 ATIKDLTLD

-844 AAAQFSGNTTAEN
+844 VAAQFSGNTKAEN

-979 NVSKF
+979 NVSNF

-1018 GVTVDGS
+1018 GVTVEGS
-1025 KITVGN
+1025 KIIIEN

-1038 GLVTNS
+1038 GLVTSS

-1065 SVVGLI
+1065 SIVGLI

-1077 DRTLPNITE
+1077 DRTLPNTTE
-1086 TNNAEI
+1086 TNNTPI

-1105 TDPNAYDCSGMTYTG
+1105 TDPNAYDCAGMTYTG
-1120 IADTYDEIVGRTMK
+1120 TADTYDEIVGRTMK
-1134 ERKERDDDDIGASG
+1134 ERDDDDIGASS
-1148 EGFVSIRTSGNVLNM
+1148 EGFVSIRTSGDVLNM
-1163 NGEKSNEYKPKTA
+1163 DSSDSNEYKPKTDL
-1176 RGKTQPN
+1176 GKTQPN
-1183 RYTRYYYNLDC
+1183 PYTRYYYNLDY

-1206 ATLWSAYTYAADN
+1206 ATLWSAYTYAAKN
-1219 IRKYFEDYRTFP
+1219 IRDDYFSKYSTFP
-1231 TEETVI
+1231 TDTDI

-1249 SNTIACNKVAFKL
+1249 SNTIARNKVTFKL

-1268 TAHGKKYSTRA
+1268 TAHGTKYSTRV

-1344 SLTISGLVLD
+1344 ALTIN
-1354 GLTIKNLNE
+1354 GLTLNKLTIDDLDK
-1363 AEYNTANIALLVR
+1363 TANMALLVR

-1381 TETKISGVSTKG
+1381 TETKISGVSTSG
-1393 YADNE
+1393 YADNK
-1398 KAASALIGTAGSG
+1398 KAASALIDTAGSG

-1417 IQFSDMRLDGRSD
+1417 IQFSDMRLDGRKLTSD
-1430 TSNVSANARTAFE
+1430 VNTAAQTAFE

-1473 YNYNYDEDWAADGS
+1473 YNYNYDEDWNADGS

-1532 SAEATATAATST
+1532 DPKATATAVTSSA
-1544 SGVKGGFDFSSFLP
+1544 SGVMGGFDFSNFLP

-1633 NFEKWDSDKAGGKGH
+1633 NFEKWDSDKAGGTNH

-1653 DGSKFV
+1653 DGSNFV
-1659 AMKKSGN
+1659 AMKKSGD

-1673 KSISIKKADVCSY
+1673 KSISITKADVCSY

-1699 NGGIITLSE
+1699 NGGTITLSE

-1760 KVTAQTIT
+1760 KVTAKTIT
-1768 LTNGKNGKSGQ
+1768 LTNDKNGKSGQ

-1813 TKIQLKTAD
+1813 KIQLKTTDNTA
-1822 STNDYYKYTTV
+1822 NYYKYTTV

-1854 SEKISPLSNVT
+1854 SEKISPLSKDN
-1865 FEVYKNTDIQRNIAV
+1865 FKVYKNTNTATSDNV
-1880 LDNYLYV
+1880 ENYLYV

-1936 KEDGKTVKTM
+1936 QEDEKTVKTM

-1964 CGNAGTDGRYTV
+1964 CGNASSADGNYNVT
-1976 KNSYGG
+1976 KSYGG

-1989 AKYSEIGTNATE
+1989 AKYSAVGTDNTTQ
-2001 KPSDFT
+2001 PSDFT

-2028 VADENGSYPA
+2028 AADTDGSYPA

-2048 YMELAKNAKYDLPN
+2048 YMELAQNAKYDLPN

-2074 MEESK
+2074 MEESE

-2116 YLKEGSTSA
+2116 YLKEGSTNA

-2167 QWDNNKKITM
+2167 QLNNSGKIKMT
-2177 KSDTNKA
+2177 SDTNKA

-2191 GSLRYTASDIAG
+2191 GSLRYTASDIAS
-2203 TDTHEYNFWN
+2203 TDTREYNFWN
-2213 VSLNGLTISGERVT
+2213 VSLDDLTISGERVT

-2252 VKGTLTAVGG
+2252 VKGTLIAVGG

-2308 IGQLGDKTA
+2308 IGQLGNKTV

-2328 TVTAPENKHM
+2328 TVTALENKHM

-2352 GGAIGLAYKSNVLL
+2352 GGAIGLANAEGSYEKIKILL
-2366 INFNLKNVDMYGKN
+2366 INFNLDKVDLYGKN
-2380 VAGLIGNANTGL
+2380 VGGLIGN
-2392 NVKAYNCNVEGDGN
+2392 VKYKLTVRAYNCHIAGDSN
-2406 SKLSG
+2406 TFSG
-2411 IEHVGGLFGYF
+2411 IEHVGGLIGYF
-2422 PANGTGSIDGYS
+2422 PATGTDEVRFNGTTYS

-2442 SGYTISQTSSAIT
+2442 SGYTISQTTAS
-2455 NGTGGLIGT
+2455 NGAGGLIGT
-2464 NNYSRNICNSK
+2464 NSYLRNICNSK
-2475 VENCVIKGGSVTG
+2475 VENCIIKGGNNLSRI
-2488 TGGIIG
+2488 GGIIG
-2494 SCGTNV
+2494 NNTNGDIS
-2500 NVNAYNIVVKNIKLN
+2500 AYNIVVNNVTLETN
-2515 GSSNYGLFSGYSRSR
+2515 SSYYGLFSGYSGGK

-2538 VQGTNK
+2538 VQGDNTK
-2544 VSDKTIDK
+2544 ADKI
-2552 NFGGTGNTTTVI
+2552 FGGTSSTNTTVI

-2570 ACLDK
+2570 ACLDES
-2575 DTRGKNLSDI
+2575 TRGKNLSDI
-2585 TTNDAGQLI
+2585 TKATNI
-2594 LSSKSDDNFPY
+2594 SRVNKSDDNFPY

-2619 FLTGDGTSAEA
+2619 FLTGDGTSADA

-2635 ADKENTANSSA
+2635 AEYNDTKYGA
-2646 KRYNKIDSADI
+2646 KRYNKIGNDI
-2657 ANYKQLNFSTEQD
+2657 ANFKQLNFSTGQD

-2681 NTKDIKDQINSYLSI
+2681 NTNDIKDQINSYLSI
-2696 LTNNTIQNASD
+2696 LTNNTIPNASA
-2707 VKVYKANIS
+2707 VNVYKANIS

-2721 LSTENLTVNCNVN
+2721 LSTDGLTVYCN

-2744 AKSDKFDSDTRGQFT
+2744 AKSDTFDSDTRGQFT
-2759 LIDVQYTDP
+2759 LIDVQYKDP
-2768 TVSSSNAKVVY
+2768 TGSTSNIVY

-2869 NVNFGGAEKTIPK
+2869 NVNIGGAEKTIPK

-2902 TGKEKYNGKILQLPF
+2902 TGKEKYNGEILQLPF
-2917 SDFTDS
+2917 SYFTDS

-2933 ANIVSSQLK
+2933 ANMVSSQLK
-2942 FTKTVNA
+2942 FTKTAKA
-2949 DGRFVEDDEGN
+2949 DGLFVEDKKGN

-2968 KTTIRI
+2968 KTTIR
-2974 GTADDDDTDRFDLST
+2974 TANDGETGRFDLST

-3012 HQFQLTTPS
+3012 HQFQLISPS
-3021 SLYPNVSG
+3021 SLYPNASG

-3035 QNNHSIQLNF
+3035 QKNHSIQLNF

-3051 TIKVETLESNP
+3051 TIKVETLDGNT
-3062 NVVMDDE
+3062 NVMDDE

-3115 TNHGAAEKVIGD
+3115 TDHGAAEKVIGD

-3136 EDTIAA
+3136 EDTITA

-3151 SPSKLEYDMVYGKA
+3151 DPSKLKYDMVYGKA
-3165 SANFFEISEQNNEK
+3165 SANFFEVSEQNKEK

-3189 GKTEVAPVVEI
+3189 GKTEVAPVVKI

-3208 RHSGIVTQFPERQKS
+3208 THSGIVTQFPERQKS
-3223 EETTDIGTY
+3223 EEITDIGTY

-3286 PDEER
+3286 PDEDR

-3303 INTFDEETETSSLIH
+3303 INTFDEETETNSLIH

-3328 SALDKKNLYIHW
+3328 SALDKKNLNIRW
-3340 TIELQCKNDSYK
+3340 TIELQCKNDSYNN
-3352 DDLKL
+3352 DLKL

-3389 SNSRGKFE
+3389 SNSRDKFE

-3411 DVKTGAN
+3411 DVKTGAD

>member
-74 AAENARHRAE
+74 AAEDANYRE
-84 AKKVSIASGKDLEA
+84 YTKEVSIASGKALEA
-98 YVNGTLTD
+98 YVNGTLKD
-106 SGELVGYNEKDTLTI
+106 SNGELVGYNEKDTLTI
-121 TLDKSTDNLKDFV
+121 TLNESSYTLEGFG
-134 GIGTA
+134 GIGT
-139 EHPFAGEV
+139 EDHPFAGEV
-147 TIGLAAESN
+147 TIGLAAENN

-195 KTAAEGTAPLFAKH
+195 KTAAAGTAPLFAKH
-209 VVQGNKTQTWN
+209 VVQGNKTQPWN

-236 GDGAKADIHI
+236 GNGAKADIHV
-246 GYLKNSSVSGGDT
+246 GYLNNSAVVGGDT

-266 MGKNSELNL
+266 MGENSALNL
-275 WLDESIKDTSGKDAK
+275 WLDKTIKDTSGKDAT

-314 VLSINKMPEITDD
+314 VLTINEMPKITAA
-327 RTITATGG
+327 RTITAADK
-335 NSGNAAGGLVGK
+335 SKGNAAGGLVGK
-347 ANGAK
+347 ADGAK
-352 IEFAKDV
+352 IAFANGV
-359 SYTNRGELNAKVEKN
+359 SYTNSGTLTV
-374 SSTNSAPSESGAGGV
+374 TVTGAPLESGAGGV

-394 AAEGAEFDIDLSNYN
+394 AAEGAEFDIDLSDYK
-409 LTGAINVSANAG
+409 LTGTINVSANAG

-428 ELKGLDENN
+428 ELKGNDTESS
-437 KAANITIGKEN
+437 AAKITIYNETAKD
-448 AVENSCFNVTADDGT
+448 ANSDVDFKVKSNKGT
-463 VGGILGKLLTNGNCL
+463 VGGIIGKILNVNGNL
-478 ENTVTIKNVNT
+478 KNTFTIKNVKTELTLNGD
-489 NVTITNNK
+489 NSQ
-497 VNGGGIVGDLGLY
+497 NGGGIVGDLGWY
-510 RYSSGRTYLKIDGTN
+510 KESKGRTYLKIDGTN
-525 KITINKTET
+525 KIVVNETEA
-534 KGNSGGIAFS
+534 KGNSGGIAYS

-559 GNVRSGVVDKV
+559 GNVESGVVDKV
-570 VDCNNNGKDTYYG
+570 VDYGNYG

-591 TDISGLTGV
+591 TDISGVEDVKT
-600 TNALLVN
+600 ALLVN
-607 LQTDVGKDNGL
+607 LQTDGGKDDGL

-625 SNYDSATKKGWTYIR
+625 SNYDPDTKKGWTYIR
-640 PEAKDTKDTKIEDV
+640 PKEETKKVEDV
-654 APWGQV
+654 SPWGQV
-660 IRLIGGKT
+660 IRLIGDKT

-681 HTVTLKGLTANNGT
+681 HTVTLKGLNAENNEYKIANT
-695 YEINSAVDLMKL
+695 VDFMKL

-722 TTSGCDTSASIL
+722 TTSGCETSASIL
-734 KRNITLTGD
+734 KKNITLTGD
-743 VNLSGTGLRSLTR
+743 VDLRGTGLRGLTR
-756 DDGGNNEFT
+756 DDGGNTDFT
-765 GTLNGG
+765 RTLDG
-771 GNKITLAIGEAYGYR
+771 GNHKITLAIGEAYGYR
-786 GANEAKNE
+786 GADESKNE

-808 KYQGLFAKISG
+808 KYQGLFAKVSG
-819 ATIKNLTLD
+819 ATIKDLTLG

-857 VKSDVKIIMR
+857 VKSKVNIIMR
-867 KGEQRIDVGT
+867 KGEHRIDVGT
-877 IFGVDSAE
+877 IFGVDSDTA
-885 NTTVT
+885 NVT
-890 LKDCTS
+890 LNNCTS
-896 KFDMTLA
+896 NFKMTLV

-925 SNVTVNGMTISGKL
+925 SNVTVNDLTISGEMK
-939 ANSIALKKD
+939 NSINLKKD
-948 GDKTYYFYGYGGLI
+948 GKKEYHFYGYGGLI

-984 NITDNSD
+984 TITDNSD
-991 NKGTGGL
+991 NNGTGGL

-1009 IGDDSTHDK
+1009 IGDNSTHDK

-1025 KITVGN
+1025 NITVGN

-1038 GLVTNS
+1038 GLVTSS

-1077 DRTLPNITE
+1077 DRTLPNTTE
-1086 TNNAEI
+1086 TNNTEI

-1105 TDPNAYDCSGMTYTG
+1105 TDPSAYDCAGMTYTG
-1120 IADTYDEIVGRTMK
+1120 TAGTYDEIVGRTMK
-1134 ERKERDDDDIGASG
+1134 GDDIGASG
-1148 EGFVSIRTSGNVLNM
+1148 EGFVSIRTSGNKLNM
-1163 NGEKSNEYKPKTA
+1163 DSSNSNEYKPKTDL
-1176 RGKTQPN
+1176 GKTQPN
-1183 RYTRYYYNLDC
+1183 QYTRYYYDLDY
-1194 LRAKTSQTGGEK
+1194 LREKASQTGGEK
-1206 ATLWSAYTYAADN
+1206 ATLWSAYTYAAKN
-1219 IRKYFEDYRTFP
+1219 IRDDYFSKYSTFQ

-1249 SNTIACNKVAFKL
+1249 SNTIARNRVTFKL
-1262 YNEQIQ
+1262 YNKEIQ
-1268 TAHGKKYSTRA
+1268 NAHGTKYSTWA

-1344 SLTISGLVLD
+1344 SLTISGLALD
-1354 GLTIKNLNE
+1354 GLTINNLNK
-1363 AEYNTANIALLVR
+1363 AGYNTANMALLVR

-1381 TETKISGVSTKG
+1381 TETKISGVSTRG
-1393 YADNE
+1393 YADKE
-1398 KAASALIGTAGSG
+1398 KAASALIGTAGSDK
-1411 EVLQMT
+1411 VLQMT
-1417 IQFSDMRLDGRSD
+1417 IQFSDMRLDGRKTTSD
-1430 TSNVSANARTAFE
+1430 VKTAAQTDFE

-1498 SHSAE
+1498 SHSKE

-1520 AADDKNHFTSPE
+1520 AADDTNHFTSPE
-1532 SAEATATAATST
+1532 SANATATAATST

-1558 YVAAAYGSATYNH
+1558 YVATEYGGSVTNAH

-1583 EGCGTYNDPF
+1583 DGCGTYNDPF

-1648 TRIGF
+1648 TRIEYN
-1653 DGSKFV
+1653 GSKFV
-1659 AMKKSGN
+1659 AVKKSGD
-1666 EWVEDTD
+1666 EWVEDTG
-1673 KSISIKKADVCSY
+1673 KSISITKADVCSY
-1686 LAGAYYLVEGNDE
+1686 LAGAYYLVEGNAE
-1699 NGGIITLSE
+1699 NGGTITLSE
-1708 EFAGLGQTGSDY
+1708 KFAGLGQAGSDY
-1720 AFRGVIAGKKYNGKK
+1720 AFRGVITGKKYNGNK
-1735 MVIKNPSDKP
+1735 MVIENPSDKP
-1745 FVSVSNGCVIKDLDI
+1745 FVSVSNGCVVKDLDI
-1760 KVTAQTIT
+1760 KVTAKTIT
-1768 LTNGKNGKSGQ
+1768 LTNDKNGADGQ
-1779 LTYGEGTPV
+1779 LTYDNGTPV
-1788 YGAVIGK
+1788 YGAVIGR

-1801 IIDGVSVAFSNT
+1801 IIDGVSVSFSN
-1813 TKIQLKTAD
+1813 TKIQLKT
-1822 STNDYYKYTTV
+1822 SKNNNDYYKYTTV

-1854 SEKISPLSNVT
+1854 SEKISPLGKDN
-1865 FEVYKNTDIQRNIAV
+1865 FEVYKNTNDKIQNVDV
-1880 LDNYLYV
+1880 LNNYLYV

-1902 AGSYSIASK
+1902 AGSYSIAS
-1911 TLDNGDKN
+1911 TILDNSDKN
-1919 YPIPDLNP
+1919 YPIPDLDPASEN
-1927 DSDSKISFK
+1927 KISFTQ
-1936 KEDGKTVKTM
+1936 ENGKDVKTM
-1946 VVPDSQSLFV
+1946 VVPDSQLLFI

-1964 CGNAGTDGRYTV
+1964 CGNAGTDGNYTV
-1976 KNSYGG
+1976 KKSYGG

-1989 AKYSEIGTNATE
+1989 AKYSAVGTDDTTQ
-2001 KPSDFT
+2001 PSDFT
-2007 LAKED
+2007 LANKD
-2012 SADKADAVPY
+2012 STGKANAVPY

-2028 VADENGSYPA
+2028 KADTDGSYPA

-2048 YMELAKNAKYDLPN
+2048 YMELAGNAKYDLPN

-2069 LYPQE
+2069 FYPQE
-2074 MEESK
+2074 MGDSE

-2093 GSTVNLNTS
+2093 GSTIKLNTN

-2116 YLKEGSTSA
+2116 YLKDTTTKSA

-2153 SIHDLTLSGKLTQE
+2153 SIHDLTLSGTLTQE
-2167 QWDNNKKITM
+2167 QFDNNKKITM
-2177 KSDTNKA
+2177 TASTPLA
-2184 ANTGGII
+2184 ANTGGMI
-2191 GSLRYTASDIAG
+2191 GSLRYTASDN
-2203 TDTHEYNFWN
+2203 DPREYNFWN
-2213 VSLNGLTISGERVT
+2213 VSLDDLTISGERVT
-2227 GGFIGNVPDKSLSIY
+2227 GGFIGYVPDKSLSIY

-2252 VKGTLTAVGG
+2252 VKGTLAAAGG
-2262 VIGYMLGNANLYIN
+2262 VIGYMLGNANLYVN
-2276 TLTEETSEFNESVT
+2276 TLTEKTSEFNESVT

-2297 KTLVD
+2297 NTLVD

-2308 IGQLGDKTA
+2308 IGQLGNKTA

-2328 TVTAPENKHM
+2328 TVTATKGNI
-2338 GNEAENTNSALNGV
+2338 GNEKSEANSAFNGV
-2352 GGAIGLAYKSNVLL
+2352 GGAIGLANSEGSYEKIKILL
-2366 INFNLKNVDMYGKN
+2366 INFNLDKVNLYGKN
-2380 VAGLIGNANTGL
+2380 VGGLIGNAKNRLT
-2392 NVKAYNCNVEGDGN
+2392 VKAYNCNVEGNGD

-2422 PANGTGSIDGYS
+2422 PATGSETVKFNEKTYS

-2442 SGYTISQTSSAIT
+2442 SGYTISQTNAS
-2455 NGTGGLIGT
+2455 NGAGGLIGT
-2464 NNYSRNICNSK
+2464 NNAERKICNSK
-2475 VENCVIKGGSVTG
+2475 VENCTIKGGNSLSRI
-2488 TGGIIG
+2488 GGIIG
-2494 SCGTNV
+2494 NNTNG
-2500 NVNAYNIVVKNIKLN
+2500 NISAYNIVVNNVNLETT
-2515 GSSNYGLFSGYSRSR
+2515 SSYYGLFSGYSGGK

-2538 VQGTNK
+2538 VQGDNTKADK
-2544 VSDKTIDK
+2544 V
-2552 NFGGTGNTTTVI
+2552 FGTANNTATVI

-2570 ACLDK
+2570 ACLDES
-2575 DTRGKNLSDI
+2575 TRGKNLSDI
-2585 TTNDAGQLI
+2585 TTATNI
-2594 LSSKSDDNFPY
+2594 SRVNTSDDNFPY
-2605 ATSSPAKNVGTGAK
+2605 ATSSPAKNVGTGTK

-2630 VEKII
+2630 VESII
-2635 ADKENTANSSA
+2635 AECEDKTNLKHYTNI
-2646 KRYNKIDSADI
+2646 KDDI
-2657 ANYKQLNFSTEQD
+2657 ANYKNLTFSTEQD

-2681 NTKDIKDQINSYLSI
+2681 NTDNISDQINSYLSI
-2696 LTNNTIQNASD
+2696 LTNNQVSKASA

-2716 GDDVT
+2716 GDNVT
-2721 LSTENLTVNCNVN
+2721 LSESINELTVEYGLD
-2734 VTDKKFTQFQ
+2734 DKKQFFNKFK
-2744 AKSDKFDSDTRGQFT
+2744 AKPDKFDSDTRGQFT

-2768 TVSSSNAKVVY
+2768 TVSKSTTVVY

-2807 NKYTNETGNKGFNG
+2807 SKYTNETGNKGFNG
-2821 SDPKVL
+2821 SEPKVL

-2869 NVNFGGAEKTIPK
+2869 NVNFGGTEKTIPK
-2882 GTRFVLIDKNN
+2882 GTQFVLIDKNN

-2902 TGKEKYNGKILQLPF
+2902 TGKEKYNGEILQLPF

-2923 SGKAFSEANF
+2923 SGKAFSEADF
-2933 ANIVSSQLK
+2933 SDMVSSQLE
-2942 FTKTVNA
+2942 FTKTTKA
-2949 DGRFVEDDEGN
+2949 DGSFVEDEKGN
-2960 MTVTIDGK
+2960 MTVMIGGK
-2968 KTTIRI
+2968 KTTIR
-2974 GTADDDDTDRFDLST
+2974 TANDSDADRFDLST
-2989 DTKNLTEDYYLT
+2989 YTGNLTEDYYLT

-3035 QNNHSIQLNF
+3035 QNNHSVQLNF

-3051 TIKVETLESNP
+3051 TIEVETLEGNT
-3062 NVVMDDE
+3062 NVVMDD
-3069 NNAVKIKVISTIS
+3069 VKNDVNITTVSTIT
-3082 FKKNAPISIM
+3082 FNTTDKDLISAL
-3092 KTVLDNNNIPIYH
+3092 KALLKNNNISIYH
-3105 SNHIFMNKRS
+3105 SSHIFMNKRN
-3115 TNHGAAEKVIGD
+3115 TNGGVAEKMIGD

-3136 EDTIAA
+3136 ADTIAA
-3142 YDSTGTELT
+3142 YDSTGVELT
-3151 SPSKLEYDMVYGKA
+3151 EPPKLEYDTVCGKA

-3189 GKTEVAPVVEI
+3189 GETGVAPEVKI
-3200 KTTFKIIY
+3200 KTSFKIIY
-3208 RHSGIVTQFPERQKS
+3208 THSGIVTQFPERQNS
-3223 EETTDIGTY
+3223 AENTDVGTY

-3257 DSEKR
+3257 DSKKC
-3262 LYYRNAMNDA
+3262 LYYRNAMTDA

-3286 PDEER
+3286 PDEDR

-3303 INTFDEETETSSLIH
+3303 INTFDEETETKSLIH

-3328 SALDKKNLYIHW
+3328 SALDKKNLKIRW
-3340 TIELQCKNDSYK
+3340 TIELQCKQDGYT

-3357 SDYLNSVTIKDI
+3357 SDYLNSVTIKGVD
-3369 NEQQLAVFDS
+3369 EQTLETFNS
-3379 SEMNGTKLEY
+3379 GELGKTKLEY
-3389 SNSRGKFE
+3389 SAARDNFE
-3397 ETDNAGLFDVYIDF
+3397 ELDNAGLFDVYIDF
-3411 DVKTGAN
+3411 DVKTGAD
-3418 LEAAENAFY
+3418 LEAVENAFY

-3466 D
+3466 DKAL

>member
-1 MEHKILKRKGK
+1 MEHKMLKRKGK

-58 IISKISSLLPD
+58 IISKISGLIPD
-69 SAINA
+69 AAMKAA
-74 AAENARHRAE
+74 AAEPPYRE
-84 AKKVSIASGKDLEA
+84 YAKEVSIASGQDLEA
-98 YVNGTLTD
+98 YVNGILED

-121 TLDKSTDNLKDFV
+121 TLNDSAYNLKNFV

-139 EHPFAGEV
+139 DHPFAGKV
-147 TIGLAAESN
+147 TIVLATESN
-156 PYGEFA
+156 PYGVFTGLTWE
-162 KLSWKNSSLFNYV
+162 NSSLFNYV
-175 TTDAII
+175 TTDAVV
-181 TNTNGNDKEKPVYL
+181 TNQNSSDKDKPVYL
-195 KTAAEGTAPLFAKH
+195 KAGGTGTEPLFAKH
-209 VVQGNKTQTWN
+209 VVKGENDTPQTWH
-220 IVVDASAQY
+220 IVVDASARY
-229 GGVVGDL
+229 GGVIGDL
-236 GDGAKADIHI
+236 GKDAKADIHV
-246 GYLKNSSVSGGDT
+246 GYLNNADVVGGDT

-266 MGKNSELNL
+266 MQDNSALSLSVTGK
-275 WLDESIKDTSGKDAK
+275 IKDTKGAEKP

-314 VLSINKMPEITDD
+314 VLTIKEMPKITDD
-327 RTITATGG
+327 RMITATDG
-335 NSGNAAGGLVGK
+335 SKGNAAGGLVGK
-347 ANGAK
+347 ADGAK
-352 IEFAKDV
+352 IAFADGV
-359 SYTNRGELNAKVEKN
+359 SYTNSGTLKV
-374 SSTNSAPSESGAGGV
+374 TVTDAPSESGAGGV

-394 AAEGAEFDIDLSNYN
+394 AAEGAEFDIDLSDYN

-428 ELKGLDENN
+428 ELKGNDTESS
-437 KAANITIGKEN
+437 AAKITIYNETAKD
-448 AVENSCFNVTADDGT
+448 ANSDVDFKVKSNKGT
-463 VGGILGKLLTNGNCL
+463 VGGIIGKILNVNGNL
-478 ENTVTIKNVNT
+478 KNTFTIKNVKTELTLNGD
-489 NVTITNNK
+489 NSQ
-497 VNGGGIVGDLGLY
+497 NGGGIVGDLGWY
-510 RYSSGRTYLKIDGTN
+510 KESKGRTYLKIDGTN
-525 KITINKTET
+525 KIIVNETEA
-534 KGNSGGIAFS
+534 KGNSGGIAYS

-559 GNVRSGVVDKV
+559 GNVESGVVDKV
-570 VDCNNNGKDTYYG
+570 ADYGNYG

-591 TDISGLTGV
+591 TDLSGLTGV

-607 LQTDVGKDNGL
+607 LQTDGGKDDGL

-640 PEAKDTKDTKIEDV
+640 PEAKDKRIEDV

-675 KYDENA
+675 KYDENT
-681 HTVTLKGLTANNGT
+681 HTVTLKGLTAENNEYKIANT
-695 YEINSAVDLMKL
+695 VDFMKL

-722 TTSGCDTSASIL
+722 TTSGCDTSANIL

-743 VNLSGTGLRSLTR
+743 VDLSGTGLRGLTR
-756 DDGGNNEFT
+756 DDGGNTDFI
-765 GTLNGG
+765 GTLDG
-771 GNKITLAIGEAYGYR
+771 GNHKITLAIGEAYGYR
-786 GANEAKNE
+786 GADEANNE

-808 KYQGLFAKISG
+808 KYQGLFAEISK
-819 ATIKNLTLD
+819 ATIKDLTLD

-839 IYGGA
+839 IYCGA

-857 VKSDVKIIMR
+857 VKSNVKIIFDTN
-867 KGEQRIDVGT
+867 GSIDKKSSASGKRAGAGML
-877 IFGVDSAE
+877 FGIDSADSDNAAVE
-885 NTTVT
+885 
-890 LKDCTS
+890 LKNCSS
-896 KFDMTLA
+896 KFDMTLC
-903 GNANSSYNGV
+903 GFSNTSYNEI
-913 SAGTIGHVKNSG
+913 SAGTISRIQNASTTVK
-925 SNVTVNGMTISGKL
+925 VDGMEISGNL
-939 ANSIALKKD
+939 TNSINKYTD
-948 GDKTYYFYGYGGLI
+948 TSDRTYYFYGYGGLI
-962 GVVEHQS
+962 GVVEHQT

-979 NVSKF
+979 KVSNF
-984 NITDNSD
+984 SITDSSD
-991 NKGTGGL
+991 NNGTGGL

-1009 IGDDSTHDK
+1009 IGDNSSHSN

-1025 KITVGN
+1025 KITVEN

-1038 GLVTNS
+1038 GLVTSS

-1050 NSLKYTSSSITDSSS
+1050 NSLKYTSSGITNSSS
-1065 SVVGLI
+1065 SIVGLI

-1077 DRTLPNITE
+1077 DRTLPNTTE
-1086 TNNAEI
+1086 TNNTEI
-1092 NNAVEP
+1092 NNAVKP

-1105 TDPNAYDCSGMTYTG
+1105 TDSNAYDCAGMTYTG
-1120 IADTYDEIVGRTMK
+1120 TAGTYDEIVGRTMK
-1134 ERKERDDDDIGASG
+1134 GDDIGASG
-1148 EGFVSIRTSGNVLNM
+1148 EGFVSIRTSGNKLNM
-1163 NGEKSNEYKPKTA
+1163 DSSNSNEYKPKTDL
-1176 RGKTQPN
+1176 GKTQPN
-1183 RYTRYYYNLDC
+1183 QYTRYYYDLDY
-1194 LRAKTSQTGGEK
+1194 LRAKASQTGGEK
-1206 ATLWSAYTYAADN
+1206 ATLWSAYTYAAKN
-1219 IRKYFEDYRTFP
+1219 IRDDYFSKYSTFP
-1231 TEETVI
+1231 TDTDI

-1249 SNTIACNKVAFKL
+1249 SNTIARNRVTFKL

-1268 TAHGKKYSTRA
+1268 NAHGTKYSTWA

-1344 SLTISGLVLD
+1344 SLTISGLALD
-1354 GLTIKNLNE
+1354 GLTINNLNKDG
-1363 AEYNTANIALLVR
+1363 YNTANMALLVR

-1381 TETKISGVSTKG
+1381 TETKISGVSTSG
-1393 YADNE
+1393 YADKE
-1398 KAASALIGTAGSG
+1398 KAASALIGTAGSDK
-1411 EVLQMT
+1411 VLQMT
-1417 IQFSDMRLDGRSD
+1417 IQFSDMRLDGRTFTSD
-1430 TSNVSANARTAFE
+1430 VNAAAQTAFE

-1498 SHSAE
+1498 SHSKE

-1520 AADDKNHFTSPE
+1520 AADDTNHFTSPE
-1532 SAEATATAATST
+1532 SAEAKATAATSST

-1558 YVAAAYGSATYNH
+1558 YVATEYGGSVTNAH

-1583 EGCGTYNDPF
+1583 KGCGTYNDPF
-1593 IIDDGATLSMVAEIL
+1593 IIDDGTTLSLVAEIL

-1648 TRIGF
+1648 TRIEYN
-1653 DGSKFV
+1653 GSEFV
-1659 AMKKSGN
+1659 AVKKSGD
-1666 EWVEDTD
+1666 EWVEDTG
-1673 KSISIKKADVCSY
+1673 KSISITKADVCSY
-1686 LAGAYYLVEGNDE
+1686 LAGAYYLVEGNAE
-1699 NGGIITLSE
+1699 NRGTITLSE
-1708 EFAGLGQTGSDY
+1708 KFAGLGQAGSDY
-1720 AFRGVIAGKKYNGKK
+1720 AFRGVVVGKDYNGNK
-1735 MVIKNPSDKP
+1735 MVIENPSDKP
-1745 FVSVSNGCVIKDLDI
+1745 FVSVSNGCVVKDLDI
-1760 KVTAQTIT
+1760 KVTAKTIT
-1768 LTNGKNGKSGQ
+1768 LTNDKNGADGQ
-1779 LTYGEGTPV
+1779 LTYDNGTPV
-1788 YGAVIGK
+1788 YGAVIGR

-1801 IIDGVSVAFSNT
+1801 IIDDVSVSFSN
-1813 TKIQLKTAD
+1813 TKIQLKT
-1822 STNDYYKYTTV
+1822 SKNNNDYYKYTTV

-1854 SEKISPLSNVT
+1854 SEKISPLSKDN
-1865 FEVYKNTDIQRNIAV
+1865 FEVYKNTNDKIQNVDV
-1880 LDNYLYV
+1880 LNNYLYV

-1902 AGSYSIASK
+1902 AGSYSIAS
-1911 TLDNGDKN
+1911 TILDNSDKN

-1927 DSDSKISFK
+1927 DPDSKISFK
-1936 KEDGKTVKTM
+1936 QENGKDVKTM

-1964 CGNAGTDGRYTV
+1964 CGNAGTDGSYTV
-1976 KNSYGG
+1976 KKSYGG

-1989 AKYSEIGTNATE
+1989 AKYSAVGTDDTTQ
-2001 KPSDFT
+2001 PSDFT

-2012 SADKADAVPY
+2012 SAGKADAVPY

-2028 VADENGSYPA
+2028 KADTDGSYPA

-2048 YMELAKNAKYDLPN
+2048 YMELAENAKYDLPN

-2074 MEESK
+2074 MGDSE

-2084 LALYGLDGK
+2084 LALYGLDGN
-2093 GSTVNLNTS
+2093 GSTIKLNTN
-2102 LKNHSSEWDCYYKN
+2102 LKNHSSEWDCYYRN
-2116 YLKEGSTSA
+2116 TDTPDNNA
-2125 DKIGLGLF
+2125 DIIGLGLF

-2153 SIHDLTLSGKLTQE
+2153 SIHDLTLSGTLTQE
-2167 QWDNNKKITM
+2167 QWGDNKKIKMT
-2177 KSDTNKA
+2177 SDTNKA

-2191 GSLRYTASDIAG
+2191 GSLRYTASD
-2203 TDTHEYNFWN
+2203 TREYNFWN
-2213 VSLNGLTISGERVT
+2213 VSLDGLTISGERVT
-2227 GGFIGNVPDKSLSIY
+2227 GGFIGYVPDKSLSIY
-2242 INECSANNLS
+2242 INECSANDLS
-2252 VKGTLTAVGG
+2252 VNGTLAAAGG
-2262 VIGYMLGNANLYIN
+2262 VIGYIQGKANLYVN
-2276 TLTEETSEFNESVT
+2276 TLTEKTSEFNESVT
-2290 SDNSSKG
+2290 SDTTKVN
-2297 KTLVD
+2297 

-2308 IGQLGDKTA
+2308 IGQLCEST
-2317 NANSE
+2317 STLST

-2338 GNEAENTNSALNGV
+2338 GNNTETTNPALNGV

-2392 NVKAYNCNVEGDGN
+2392 NVKAYNCNVEGNGN

-2422 PANGTGSIDGYS
+2422 PATGTGEVKFGEIKYT

-2442 SGYTISQTSSAIT
+2442 SGYTISQTNAS
-2455 NGTGGLIGT
+2455 NGAGGLIGT

-2475 VENCVIKGGSVTG
+2475 VENCTIKGGNSLSRI
-2488 TGGIIG
+2488 GGIIG
-2494 SCGTNV
+2494 NNTNG
-2500 NVNAYNIVVKNIKLN
+2500 NISAYNIVVNNVNLETT
-2515 GSSNYGLFSGYSRSR
+2515 SSYYGLFSGFSNSK
-2530 TFNIVGWS
+2530 TFKIVGWS

-2552 NFGGTGNTTTVI
+2552 NFGGTGNTATVI

-2570 ACLDK
+2570 ACLDES
-2575 DTRGKNLSDI
+2575 TRGENLSDI
-2585 TTNDAGQLI
+2585 TEADNISRVDTT
-2594 LSSKSDDNFPY
+2594 DDNFPY

-2635 ADKENTANSSA
+2635 AEYNDTKYGA
-2646 KRYNKIDSADI
+2646 KRYNKIGNDI
-2657 ANYKQLNFSTEQD
+2657 ANYKNLTFSTEQD

-2681 NTKDIKDQINSYLSI
+2681 NTENIKEQINSYLSI
-2696 LTNNTIQNASD
+2696 LTNGQVSKASA
-2707 VKVYKANIS
+2707 VKVYKANIN
-2716 GDDVT
+2716 GDNVT
-2721 LSTENLTVNCNVN
+2721 LSESINELTVEYGLD
-2734 VTDKKFTQFQ
+2734 DKKQFFNKFK
-2744 AKSDKFDSDTRGQFT
+2744 AKPDKFDSDTRGQFT

-2768 TVSSSNAKVVY
+2768 TVSKSPTVVY

-2807 NKYTNETGNKGFNG
+2807 SKYTDEKGDNGFNG
-2821 SDPKVL
+2821 SNPKVL

-2869 NVNFGGAEKTIPK
+2869 NVNFGGTEKTIPK
-2882 GTRFVLIDKNN
+2882 GTQFVLIDKNN
-2893 KNKEYYYTI
+2893 KNKEYYYTV
-2902 TGKEKYNGKILQLPF
+2902 TGNEKYNGEILQLPF

-2923 SGKAFSEANF
+2923 SGKAFSEADF
-2933 ANIVSSQLK
+2933 SDMVSSQLE
-2942 FTKTVNA
+2942 FTKTTKA
-2949 DGRFVEDDEGN
+2949 DGSFVEDEKGN
-2960 MTVTIDGK
+2960 MTVMIGGK
-2968 KTTIRI
+2968 KTTIR
-2974 GTADDDDTDRFDLST
+2974 TANDGDTDRFDLST
-2989 DTKNLTEDYYLT
+2989 YTENLTEDYYLT
-3001 MTTAKAENVLF
+3001 MTTAKAEKVLF

-3035 QNNHSIQLNF
+3035 QNKHSVQLNF

-3051 TIKVETLESNP
+3051 TIEVETLEDNT
-3062 NVVMDDE
+3062 NVVMDD
-3069 NNAVKIKVISTIS
+3069 VKNDVNITTVSTIK
-3082 FKKNAPISIM
+3082 FNTTDKGLISDL
-3092 KTVLDNNNIPIYH
+3092 KALLKNNNISIYH
-3105 SNHIFMNKRS
+3105 SSHIFMNKKN
-3115 TNHGAAEKVIGD
+3115 TNGGVAEKMIGD

-3136 EDTIAA
+3136 ADTIAA
-3142 YDSTGTELT
+3142 YDSTGVELT
-3151 SPSKLEYDMVYGKA
+3151 DPPKLEYDTVCGKA

-3189 GKTEVAPVVEI
+3189 GETGVAPEVKI
-3200 KTTFKIIY
+3200 KTSFKIIY
-3208 RHSGIVTQFPERQKS
+3208 THSGIVTQFPERQNS
-3223 EETTDIGTY
+3223 AENTDVGTY

-3246 TYSSSVSDTVE
+3246 TYSSVSGTVK
-3257 DSEKR
+3257 DSKNC
-3262 LYYRNAMNDA
+3262 LYYRNAMTDA

-3286 PDEER
+3286 PDEDR

-3303 INTFDEETETSSLIH
+3303 INTFDEETETNSLIH

-3328 SALDKKNLYIHW
+3328 SALDKKNLNIRW
-3340 TIELQCKNDSYK
+3340 TIELQCKQNGYT

-3357 SDYLNSVTIKDI
+3357 SDYLNSVTIKGVD
-3369 NEQQLAVFDS
+3369 EQTLETFNS
-3379 SEMNGTKLEY
+3379 GELGKTKLEY
-3389 SNSRGKFE
+3389 SAARDNFE
-3397 ETDNAGLFDVYIDF
+3397 ELDNAGLFDVYIDF
-3411 DVKTGAN
+3411 DVKTGAD
-3418 LEAAENAFY
+3418 LEAVENAFY

-3466 D
+3466 DKAL

>member
-74 AAENARHRAE
+74 AAEDAGYRTE
-84 AKKVSIASGKDLEA
+84 AKNVKIANGNDLAA
-98 YVNGTLTD
+98 YVNGTLKD
-106 SGELVGYNEKDTLTI
+106 NGELVGYNEKDKLTI
-121 TLDKSTDNLKDFV
+121 TLDKSTDSLENFD

-139 EHPFAGEV
+139 EHPFAGKVIIGYV
-147 TIGLAAESN
+147 TDN
-156 PYGEFA
+156 YPYGVFA
-162 KLSWKNSSLFNYV
+162 SLTWENSSLFNYV

-181 TNTNGNDKEKPVYL
+181 TNTNGNDKGNPVYL
-195 KTAAEGTAPLFAKH
+195 KTAAAGTAPLFAKH
-209 VVQGNKTQTWN
+209 VVQGDKTQTWN

-236 GDGAKADIHI
+236 GDGAKADIHV
-246 GYLKNSSVSGGDT
+246 GYLNNSVVVGGDT

-275 WLDESIKDTSGKDAK
+275 WLDESIKDTSGKDTT
-290 SKSLGSVSAN
+290 SKSLGSVTAN

-314 VLSINKMPEITDD
+314 VLTINEMPEITGN
-327 RTITATGG
+327 RTITATDG

-352 IEFAKDV
+352 IEFAEGV
-359 SYTNRGELNAKVEKN
+359 SYTNSGTLKV
-374 SSTNSAPSESGAGGV
+374 TVTGAPSESGAGGV

-394 AAEGAEFDIDLSNYN
+394 AAKGAEFDIDLSNYN

-448 AVENSCFNVTADDGT
+448 AVENSCFNVTAYDGT
-463 VGGILGKLLTNGNCL
+463 VGGILGKLLTNESCL
-478 ENTVTIKNVNT
+478 KNTVTIKNVNT
-489 NVTITNNK
+489 NVTITYNK
-497 VNGGGIVGDLGLY
+497 VNGGGIVGDLGWY
-510 RYSSGRTYLKIDGTN
+510 NESKGRTYLKIDGTN
-525 KITINKTET
+525 NITINGGEHKET
-534 KGNSGGIAFS
+534 GNTGGIAYS

-559 GNVRSGVVDKV
+559 GKVRSGVVEKV
-570 VDCNNNGKDTYYG
+570 VDCNKNGNYG
-583 SVVRFSGK
+583 SVVRFSGI
-591 TDISGLTGV
+591 TDLKGV
-600 TNALLVN
+600 TYVKTALLVN
-607 LQTDVGKDNGL
+607 LQKDGGKDEGL

-625 SNYDSATKKGWTYIR
+625 SNYDEKSGTGWTYIR
-640 PEAKDTKDTKIEDV
+640 PSSETNRVEDV

-675 KYDENA
+675 EYDENA

-695 YEINSAVDLMKL
+695 YEINSSVDFMKL

-734 KRNITLTGD
+734 KNKITLTGD
-743 VNLSGTGLRSLTR
+743 VDLSGTGLRSLTR
-756 DDGGNNEFT
+756 DDGGNTAFT
-765 GTLNGG
+765 GTFNGNG
-771 GNKITLAIGEAYGYR
+771 HKITLAIGEAYGYR
-786 GANEAKNE
+786 GDVNTLAKNE

-808 KYQGLFAKISG
+808 KYQGLFAKVSG
-819 ATIKNLTLD
+819 ATIKDLTLG

-962 GVVEHQS
+962 GVVQHQDS
-969 TKHEIKLNNV
+969 ERAIELKNV
-979 NVSKF
+979 NVSNF

-1025 KITVGN
+1025 KIIVEK

-1038 GLVTNS
+1038 GLVTSS

-1050 NSLKYTSSSITDSSS
+1050 NSLKYTDSSITDSSS

-1105 TDPNAYDCSGMTYTG
+1105 TDPNAYDCAGMTYTG
-1120 IADTYDEIVGRTMK
+1120 TADTYDEIVGRTM
-1134 ERKERDDDDIGASG
+1134 KERDDDDIGASG
-1148 EGFVSIRTSGNVLNM
+1148 EGFVSIRTSGDVLNM
-1163 NGEKSNEYKPKTA
+1163 NGEKSNEYKPKTDL
-1176 RGKTQPN
+1176 GKTQPN
-1183 RYTRYYYNLDC
+1183 PYTRYYYNLDY

-1206 ATLWSAYTYAADN
+1206 ATLWSAYTYAAKN
-1219 IRKYFEDYRTFP
+1219 IRDDYFSKYSTFP

-1249 SNTIACNKVAFKL
+1249 SNTIARNKVTFKL

-1268 TAHGKKYSTRA
+1268 NAHGKKYSTRA

-1336 EGSSTQKA
+1336 EGSPTQKA
-1344 SLTISGLVLD
+1344 ALTIN
-1354 GLTIKNLNE
+1354 GLTLNKLTIDDLDK
-1363 AEYNTANIALLVR
+1363 TANMALLVR

-1381 TETKISGVSTKG
+1381 TETKISGVSTSG

-1417 IQFSDMRLDGRSD
+1417 IQFSDMRLDGRID
-1430 TSNVSANARTAFE
+1430 TRNVSANAQTVFKE
-1443 KSYKT
+1443 KYGT
-1448 KSSIFTKATLIH
+1448 TSSIFTKATLIH

-1473 YNYNYDEDWAADGS
+1473 YNYNYDEDWADDGS

-1532 SAEATATAATST
+1532 SAEATE
-1544 SGVKGGFDFSSFLP
+1544 VFDFSSFLP
-1558 YVAAAYGSATYNH
+1558 YVATGYDASKQYH
-1571 EIAVNHVSKEMG
+1571 ELAVNHVSKEMG
-1583 EGCGTYNDPF
+1583 DGCGTYNDPF

-1653 DGSKFV
+1653 DGSNFV

-1699 NGGIITLSE
+1699 NGGTITLSE

-1768 LTNGKNGKSGQ
+1768 LTNGKNGADGQ

-1813 TKIQLKTAD
+1813 TIQLKTTK
-1822 STNDYYKYTTV
+1822 SDYYKYTTV

-1880 LDNYLYV
+1880 LDKYLYV

-1911 TLDNGDKN
+1911 TLDNSDKN
-1919 YPIPDLNP
+1919 YPIPDLDPASEN
-1927 DSDSKISFK
+1927 KISFTQ
-1936 KEDGKTVKTM
+1936 EEGKDKTTM

-1989 AKYSEIGTNATE
+1989 AKYSAVGTDNTTQ
-2001 KPSDFT
+2001 PSDFT

-2028 VADENGSYPA
+2028 ADENGSYPA

-2048 YMELAKNAKYDLPN
+2048 YMELAENAKYDLPN

-2074 MEESK
+2074 MK
-2079 ICKNI
+2079 DKDIRKNI

-2093 GSTVNLNTS
+2093 GSTIKLNTS
-2102 LKNHSSEWDCYYKN
+2102 LKNHSSEWDCYYKDSN
-2116 YLKEGSTSA
+2116 PSITKSTQNA

-2133 NDLYFDVKAKT
+2133 NDLYFDVSGNNNEDNLKNP
-2144 DDGRKEKSN
+2144 SN
-2153 SIHDLTLSGKLTQE
+2153 SIHNLTLSGELTQE
-2167 QWDNNKKITM
+2167 QRDNNNKKITM
-2177 KSDTNKA
+2177 TASTPLA

-2203 TDTHEYNFWN
+2203 TDTREYNFWN
-2213 VSLNGLTISGERVT
+2213 VSLNGLTISGERAT

-2276 TLTEETSEFNESVT
+2276 TLTEKTSEFNESVT
-2290 SDNSSKG
+2290 SDTTKVN
-2297 KTLVD
+2297 

-2308 IGQLGDKTA
+2308 IGQLCESKST
-2317 NANSE
+2317 SST
-2322 VIIRNV
+2322 VKIRNV

-2338 GNEAENTNSALNGV
+2338 GNEAEATNSALNGV

-2392 NVKAYNCNVEGDGN
+2392 NVKAYNCNVEGNGN

-2411 IEHVGGLFGYF
+2411 MQHVGGLFGYF
-2422 PANGTGSIDGYS
+2422 PATGTGGVKFGEITYT

-2442 SGYTISQTSSAIT
+2442 SGYEISAVNTATSGDTSSNA
-2455 NGTGGLIGT
+2455 GGLIGT
-2464 NNYSRNICNSK
+2464 NGPSRNICNSK
-2475 VENCVIKGGSVTG
+2475 VGNCTMKGKNV
-2488 TGGIIG
+2488 GGIIG
-2494 SCGTNV
+2494 NNTNGDIS
-2500 NVNAYNIVVKNIKLN
+2500 AYNIVVNGVTLS
-2515 GSSNYGLFSGYSRSR
+2515 GSSYYGLFSGYSGGK

-2538 VQGTNK
+2538 VQGDNTKADK
-2544 VSDKTIDK
+2544 V
-2552 NFGGTGNTTTVI
+2552 FGTANNTTTVI

-2570 ACLDK
+2570 ACLDES
-2575 DTRGKNLSDI
+2575 TRGKNLSDI
-2585 TTNDAGQLI
+2585 TKATNI
-2594 LSSKSDDNFPY
+2594 SRVNKSDDNFPY

-2635 ADKENTANSSA
+2635 AECEDKTNLKHYTYTNI
-2646 KRYNKIDSADI
+2646 KNDI

-2681 NTKDIKDQINSYLSI
+2681 NTEEISKQINSYLSI
-2696 LTNNTIQNASD
+2696 LTNNTIPNASD

-2721 LSTENLTVNCNVN
+2721 LSTDGLTVYCN

-2768 TVSSSNAKVVY
+2768 TVSKNAKVVY

-2821 SDPKVL
+2821 SEPKVL

-2856 SGLDWNYN
+2856 SGLDWNYS

-2869 NVNFGGAEKTIPK
+2869 NVNIGGAEKTIPK

-2902 TGKEKYNGKILQLPF
+2902 TGREKYNGEILQLPF
-2917 SDFTDS
+2917 SDFKDS

-2933 ANIVSSQLK
+2933 ADMVSSQLK
-2942 FTKTVNA
+2942 FTKTAKA
-2949 DGRFVEDDEGN
+2949 DGLFVEDENGN

-2968 KTTIRI
+2968 KTTIR
-2974 GTADDDDTDRFDLST
+2974 TANDGETDRFDLST

-3051 TIKVETLESNP
+3051 TIKVETLDGNP

-3069 NNAVKIKVISTIS
+3069 NNDVNIKVISTIS
-3082 FKKNAPISIM
+3082 FKENAPISIM

-3115 TNHGAAEKVIGD
+3115 TNNGAAEKVIGD
-3127 IDGIEMIKG
+3127 IDGIEMIKSAN
-3136 EDTIAA
+3136 TIAA

-3165 SANFFEISEQNNEK
+3165 SANFFEISERNNEK

-3189 GKTEVAPVVEI
+3189 GETGVAPVVEI
-3200 KTTFKIIY
+3200 KTSFKIIY
-3208 RHSGIVTQFPERQKS
+3208 THSGIVTQFPERQKS
-3223 EETTDIGTY
+3223 EEITDIGTY

-3286 PDEER
+3286 PDEDR

-3328 SALDKKNLYIHW
+3328 SALDKKNLNIHW
-3340 TIELQCKNDSYK
+3340 TIELQCKNDSYNN
-3352 DDLKL
+3352 DLKL
-3357 SDYLNSVTIKDI
+3357 SDYLKSVTIKDI
-3369 NEQQLAVFDS
+3369 NEQQLAFFDSSS

-3389 SNSRGKFE
+3389 SKPRDKFE

-3411 DVKTGAN
+3411 DVKTGTD
-3418 LEAAENAFY
+3418 LEAAENTFY

>member
-58 IISKISSLLPD
+58 IISKISGLIPD
-69 SAINA
+69 AAMKAA
-74 AAENARHRAE
+74 AAEPQYRGY
-84 AKKVSIASGKDLEA
+84 AKEVSIASGQDLEA
-98 YVNGTLTD
+98 YVNGTLED

-121 TLDKSTDNLKDFV
+121 TLNDSACNLKNFV

-139 EHPFAGEV
+139 DHPFAGKV
-147 TIGLAAESN
+147 TIVLATESN
-156 PYGEFA
+156 PYGVFTGLTWE
-162 KLSWKNSSLFNYV
+162 NSSLFNYV
-175 TTDAII
+175 TTDAVV
-181 TNTNGNDKEKPVYL
+181 TNQNSSDKDKPVYL
-195 KTAAEGTAPLFAKH
+195 KAGGTGTEPLFAKH
-209 VVQGNKTQTWN
+209 VVKGEKTQTWN
-220 IVVDASAQY
+220 IIVDALDASARY
-229 GGVVGDL
+229 GGVIGDL
-236 GDGAKADIHI
+236 GDGAKADIHV
-246 GYLKNSSVSGGDT
+246 GYLNNADVVGGDT

-266 MGKNSELNL
+266 MGENSALNL
-275 WLDESIKDTSGKDAK
+275 WLDKTIKDTSGKGAT

-314 VLSINKMPEITDD
+314 VLTINEMPKITDE
-327 RTITATGG
+327 RMITAADKNKGK
-335 NSGNAAGGLVGK
+335 AAGGLVGK
-347 ANGAK
+347 ADGAK
-352 IEFAKDV
+352 IAFANGI
-359 SYTNRGELNAKVEKN
+359 SYTNSGTLTV
-374 SSTNSAPSESGAGGV
+374 TVTGAPSESGAGGV

-394 AAEGAEFDIDLSNYN
+394 AAEGAEFDIDLSDYN
-409 LTGAINVSANAG
+409 LTGAITVSANAG

-437 KAANITIGKEN
+437 KAANITIGKKN
-448 AVENSCFNVTADDGT
+448 ADKNSFFHVTAKVGT
-463 VGGILGKLLTNGNCL
+463 VGGIFGKLLTNENCL
-478 ENTVTIKNVNT
+478 ENTVIIKNVNT
-489 NVTITNNK
+489 NLTITDSK
-497 VNGGGIVGDLGLY
+497 VNGGGIVGDLGWY
-510 RYSSGRTYLKIDGTN
+510 KESKGRTYLKIDGTN
-525 KITINKTET
+525 KIIVNETEA
-534 KGNSGGIAFS
+534 KGNSGGIAYS

-559 GNVRSGVVDKV
+559 GNVESGVVDKV
-570 VDCNNNGKDTYYG
+570 ADYGNYG

-591 TDISGLTGV
+591 TDLSKLKGV

-607 LQTDVGKDNGL
+607 LQTDGGKDDGL

-640 PEAKDTKDTKIEDV
+640 PKEETKKVEDV
-654 APWGQV
+654 SPWGQV
-660 IRLIGGKT
+660 IRLIGDKT

-681 HTVTLKGLTANNGT
+681 HTVTLKGLTAENNEYKIANT
-695 YEINSAVDLMKL
+695 VDFMKL
-707 ALCIQHNTATKSGAF
+707 ALCIQHNTTTKSGAF
-722 TTSGCDTSASIL
+722 TTSGCETSASIL
-734 KRNITLTGD
+734 KKNITLTGD
-743 VNLSGTGLRSLTR
+743 VDLRGTGLRGLTR
-756 DDGGNNEFT
+756 DDGDD
-765 GTLNGG
+765 G
-771 GNKITLAIGEAYGYR
+771 GNTDFTRTLDGGNHKITLAIGEAYGYR
-786 GANEAKNE
+786 GADEAKNE

-808 KYQGLFAKISG
+808 KYQGLFAEISK
-819 ATIKNLTLD
+819 ATIKDLTLD

-839 IYGGA
+839 IYCGA

-857 VKSDVKIIMR
+857 VKSNVNIIMR
-867 KGEQRIDVGT
+867 KDAHRIDVGT
-877 IFGVDSAE
+877 IFGVDSDTA
-885 NTTVT
+885 NVT

-896 KFDMTLA
+896 NFDMTLA

-913 SAGTIGHVKNSG
+913 SAGTIGHVKNLG
-925 SNVTVNGMTISGKL
+925 SNVTVNGITVSGEMK
-939 ANSIALKKD
+939 NSINLKKD
-948 GDKTYYFYGYGGLI
+948 GKKVYHFYGYGGLI

-969 TKHEIKLNNV
+969 TKHEIKLSNV
-979 NVSKF
+979 KVSNF
-984 NITDNSD
+984 NITDSSD
-991 NKGTGGL
+991 NNGTGGL

-1009 IGDDSTHDK
+1009 IGDNSTHDK

-1025 KITVGN
+1025 KITVEN

-1038 GLVTNS
+1038 GLVTSS

-1050 NSLKYTSSSITDSSS
+1050 NSLKYTSSGITNSSS

-1077 DRTLPNITE
+1077 ERTLQSSADNTP
-1086 TNNAEI
+1086 I

-1105 TDPNAYDCSGMTYTG
+1105 TDSNAYDCAGMTYKGTAG
-1120 IADTYDEIVGRTMK
+1120 TYDEIVGRTMK
-1134 ERKERDDDDIGASG
+1134 GDDIGASG
-1148 EGFVSIRTSGNVLNM
+1148 EGFVSIRTSGNKLNM
-1163 NGEKSNEYKPKTA
+1163 DSSNSNEYKPKTDL
-1176 RGKTQPN
+1176 GKTQPN
-1183 RYTRYYYNLDC
+1183 QYTRYYYDLDY
-1194 LRAKTSQTGGEK
+1194 LREKASQTGGEK
-1206 ATLWSAYTYAADN
+1206 VTLWSAYTYAAKN
-1219 IRKYFEDYRTFP
+1219 IRDDYFSKYRTFP

-1249 SNTIACNKVAFKL
+1249 SNTIARNRVTFKL
-1262 YNEQIQ
+1262 YNKEIQ
-1268 TAHGKKYSTRA
+1268 NAHGTKYSTWA

-1344 SLTISGLVLD
+1344 SLTISGLALD
-1354 GLTIKNLNE
+1354 GLTINNLNK
-1363 AEYNTANIALLVR
+1363 AGYNTANMALLVR

-1381 TETKISGVSTKG
+1381 TEAKISGVSTRG

-1398 KAASALIGTAGSG
+1398 KAASALIGTAGSDK
-1411 EVLQMT
+1411 VLQMT
-1417 IQFSDMRLDGRSD
+1417 IQFSDMRLDGRKSTSD
-1430 TSNVSANARTAFE
+1430 VNAAAQTAFE

-1498 SHSAE
+1498 SHSKE

-1520 AADDKNHFTSPE
+1520 AADDTNHFTSPE
-1532 SAEATATAATST
+1532 SAEAKATAATSST

-1558 YVAAAYGSATYNH
+1558 YVATEYGGSVTNAH

-1583 EGCGTYNDPF
+1583 DGCGTYNDPF
-1593 IIDDGATLSMVAEIL
+1593 IIYDGATLSMVAEIL

-1648 TRIGF
+1648 TRIEYN
-1653 DGSKFV
+1653 GSNFV
-1659 AMKKSGN
+1659 AVKKSGD
-1666 EWVEDTD
+1666 EWVEDTG
-1673 KSISIKKADVCSY
+1673 KSISITKADVCSY
-1686 LAGAYYLVEGNDE
+1686 LAGAYYLVEGNAE
-1699 NGGIITLSE
+1699 NGGTITLSE
-1708 EFAGLGQTGSDY
+1708 KFAGLGQAGSDY
-1720 AFRGVIAGKKYNGKK
+1720 AFRGVVVGKDYNGNK
-1735 MVIKNPSDKP
+1735 MVIENPSDKP
-1745 FVSVSNGCVIKDLDI
+1745 FVSVSNGCVVKDLDI
-1760 KVTAQTIT
+1760 KVTAKTIT
-1768 LTNGKNGKSGQ
+1768 LTNDKNGADGQ
-1779 LTYGEGTPV
+1779 LTYDNGTPV
-1788 YGAVIGK
+1788 YGAVIGR

-1801 IIDGVSVAFSNT
+1801 IIDDVSVSFSN
-1813 TKIQLKTAD
+1813 TKIQLKT
-1822 STNDYYKYTTV
+1822 SKNNNDYYKYTTV

-1854 SEKISPLSNVT
+1854 SEKISPLSKDN
-1865 FEVYKNTDIQRNIAV
+1865 FEVYKNTNDKIQNVDV
-1880 LDNYLYV
+1880 LNNYLYV

-1902 AGSYSIASK
+1902 AGSYSIAS
-1911 TLDNGDKN
+1911 TILDNSDKN
-1919 YPIPDLNP
+1919 YPIPDLDPASEN
-1927 DSDSKISFK
+1927 KISFTQ
-1936 KEDGKTVKTM
+1936 EEGKDKTTM
-1946 VVPDSQSLFV
+1946 VVPDSQSLFI

-1964 CGNAGTDGRYTV
+1964 CGNAGTDGNYNV
-1976 KNSYGG
+1976 KKSYGG

-1989 AKYSEIGTNATE
+1989 AKYSAVGTDDTTQ
-2001 KPSDFT
+2001 PSDFT
-2007 LAKED
+2007 LAKKD
-2012 SADKADAVPY
+2012 SSGKADAVPY

-2028 VADENGSYPA
+2028 KADTDGSYPA

-2048 YMELAKNAKYDLPN
+2048 YMELAENAKYDLPN

-2074 MEESK
+2074 MEDND
-2079 ICKNI
+2079 ICNNI

-2093 GSTVNLNTS
+2093 GSTINLNTS
-2102 LKNHSSEWDCYYKN
+2102 LKNHSSEWDCYYRN
-2116 YLKEGSTSA
+2116 TDTPDNNA
-2125 DKIGLGLF
+2125 DIIGLGLF

-2144 DDGRKEKSN
+2144 DDDRKEKTN
-2153 SIHDLTLSGKLTQE
+2153 SIHDLTLSGELTQE
-2167 QWDNNKKITM
+2167 QWGDNKKIKMT
-2177 KSDTNKA
+2177 SDTNKA

-2191 GSLRYTASDIAG
+2191 GLLRYTASD
-2203 TDTHEYNFWN
+2203 TREYNFWN
-2213 VSLNGLTISGERVT
+2213 VSLNVLTISGERAT
-2227 GGFIGNVPDKSLSIY
+2227 GGFIGYVPDKSLSIY
-2242 INECSANNLS
+2242 INECSANDLS
-2252 VKGTLTAVGG
+2252 VNGTLAAAGG
-2262 VIGYMLGNANLYIN
+2262 VIGYIQGKANLYVN
-2276 TLTEETSEFNESVT
+2276 TLTEKTSEFNESVT
-2290 SDNSSKG
+2290 SDTTKVN
-2297 KTLVD
+2297 

-2308 IGQLGDKTA
+2308 IGQLCEGTSTFSK
-2317 NANSE
+2317 

-2338 GNEAENTNSALNGV
+2338 GNNTETTNSALNGV

-2392 NVKAYNCNVEGDGN
+2392 NVKAYNCNVEGNGN

-2422 PANGTGSIDGYS
+2422 PATGTGTIEGYS

-2442 SGYTISQTSSAIT
+2442 SGYTISQTNSIT
-2455 NGTGGLIGT
+2455 SNGAGGLIGT
-2464 NNYSRNICNSK
+2464 NNAERKICNSK
-2475 VENCVIKGGSVTG
+2475 VENCKIQGGSSAG

-2494 SCGTNV
+2494 SCGA
-2500 NVNAYNIVVKNIKLN
+2500 NVNAYNIVVNGVTLS
-2515 GSSNYGLFSGYSRSR
+2515 GSSYYGLFSGYSSKK

-2538 VQGTNK
+2538 VQGDNTKADK
-2544 VSDKTIDK
+2544 V
-2552 NFGGTGNTTTVI
+2552 FGTANNTATVI

-2570 ACLDK
+2570 ACLDES
-2575 DTRGKNLSDI
+2575 TRGKNLSDI
-2585 TTNDAGQLI
+2585 TTATNISRVDTT
-2594 LSSKSDDNFPY
+2594 DDNFPY
-2605 ATSSPAKNVGTGAK
+2605 ATSSPAKNVGTGTK

-2635 ADKENTANSSA
+2635 AEYNDTKYGA
-2646 KRYNKIDSADI
+2646 KRYSEINTTDI
-2657 ANYKQLNFSTEQD
+2657 TNYKNLNFSTEQD

-2681 NTKDIKDQINSYLSI
+2681 NTDNISDQINSYLSI
-2696 LTNNTIQNASD
+2696 LTNNQVSKASA
-2707 VKVYKANIS
+2707 VKVYKANIN
-2716 GDDVT
+2716 GDNVT
-2721 LSTENLTVNCNVN
+2721 LSESINELTVEYGLD
-2734 VTDKKFTQFQ
+2734 DKKQFFNKFK
-2744 AKSDKFDSDTRGQFT
+2744 AKSDTFDSDTRGQFT

-2768 TVSSSNAKVVY
+2768 TVSSNAKVVY

-2807 NKYTNETGNKGFNG
+2807 SKYTNETGDNGFNG
-2821 SDPKVL
+2821 SKPKVL

-2869 NVNFGGAEKTIPK
+2869 NVHIGGTEKTIPK
-2882 GTRFVLIDKNN
+2882 GTQFVLIDKNN
-2893 KNKEYYYTI
+2893 KNKEYYYTV
-2902 TGKEKYNGKILQLPF
+2902 TGNEKYNGEILQLPF

-2923 SGKAFSEANF
+2923 SGKAFSEADF
-2933 ANIVSSQLK
+2933 SDMVSSQLE
-2942 FTKTVNA
+2942 FTKTTKA
-2949 DGRFVEDDEGN
+2949 DGSFVEDEKGN
-2960 MTVTIDGK
+2960 MTVMIGGK
-2968 KTTIRI
+2968 KTTIR
-2974 GTADDDDTDRFDLST
+2974 TANDGDTDRFDLST
-2989 DTKNLTEDYYLT
+2989 YTGNLTEDYYLT
-3001 MTTAKAENVLF
+3001 MTTAKAEKVLF

-3035 QNNHSIQLNF
+3035 QNKHSVQLNF

-3051 TIKVETLESNP
+3051 TIEVETLEDNT
-3062 NVVMDDE
+3062 NVVMDDGK
-3069 NNAVKIKVISTIS
+3069 NDVNITTVSTIK
-3082 FKKNAPISIM
+3082 FNTTDKGLISDL
-3092 KTVLDNNNIPIYH
+3092 KALLKNNNISIYH
-3105 SNHIFMNKRS
+3105 SSHIFMNKKN
-3115 TNHGAAEKVIGD
+3115 TNGGVAEKMIGD

-3136 EDTIAA
+3136 ADTIAA
-3142 YDSTGTELT
+3142 YDSTGVELT
-3151 SPSKLEYDMVYGKA
+3151 DPPKLEYDTVCGKA
-3165 SANFFEISEQNNEK
+3165 SANFFEVSEQNNEK

-3189 GKTEVAPVVEI
+3189 GETGVAPEVKI
-3200 KTTFKIIY
+3200 KTSFKIIY
-3208 RHSGIVTQFPERQKS
+3208 THSGIVTQFPERQNS
-3223 EETTDIGTY
+3223 AENTDVGTY

-3246 TYSSSVSDTVE
+3246 TYSSSVSGTVK
-3257 DSEKR
+3257 DSKNC
-3262 LYYRNAMNDA
+3262 LYYRNAMTDA

-3286 PDEER
+3286 PDEDR

-3303 INTFDEETETSSLIH
+3303 INTFDEETETNSLIH

-3328 SALDKKNLYIHW
+3328 SALDKKNLNIRW
-3340 TIELQCKNDSYK
+3340 TIELQCKQNGYT

-3357 SDYLNSVTIKDI
+3357 SDYLNSVTIKGVD
-3369 NEQQLAVFDS
+3369 EQTLETFNS
-3379 SEMNGTKLEY
+3379 GELGKTKLEY
-3389 SNSRGKFE
+3389 SAARDNFE
-3397 ETDNAGLFDVYIDF
+3397 ELDNAGLFDVYIDF
-3411 DVKTGAN
+3411 DVKTGAD
-3418 LEAAENAFY
+3418 LEAVENAFY

-3466 D
+3466 DKAL

>member
-50 ADNMPDLD
+50 ADNMTDLD
-58 IISKISSLLPD
+58 IISKISSLIPD
-69 SAINA
+69 AAMKAA
-74 AAENARHRAE
+74 AAEPQYREN
-84 AKKVSIASGKDLEA
+84 AKKVSIASGNDLEA

-106 SGELVGYNEKDTLTI
+106 NGELVGYNEKDTLTI
-121 TLDKSTDNLKDFV
+121 TLNESSYTLEGFG
-134 GIGTA
+134 GIGT
-139 EHPFAGEV
+139 EDHPFAGEV
-147 TIGLAAESN
+147 TIGLAAENN

-236 GDGAKADIHI
+236 GDGAKADIHV
-246 GYLKNSSVSGGDT
+246 GYLNNSAVVGGDT
-259 AGGICGT
+259 AGGICGS

-275 WLDESIKDTSGKDAK
+275 WLDESIKDTSGKDTA

-314 VLSINKMPEITDD
+314 VLAINKMPEITGG
-327 RTITATGG
+327 RTITATDG

-347 ANGAK
+347 ANAG
-352 IEFAKDV
+352 
-359 SYTNRGELNAKVEKN
+359 AKVELADNVTYVDSADGKITVTGAPTL
-374 SSTNSAPSESGAGGV
+374 SSAGGV
-389 FGVYS
+389 FGYYGV
-394 AAEGAEFDIDLSNYN
+394 AAGDTVDIDLSRYKVSGSKT
-409 LTGAINVSANAG
+409 LSANAD
-421 GGFAGRF
+421 GGFIGRIM
-428 ELKGLDENN
+428 LSGKDNSG
-437 KAANITIGKEN
+437 KAAVVTIDGKTAKTANDDPDFTITTEAGTAGGVVGKIFSDE
-448 AVENSCFNVTADDGT
+448 
-463 VGGILGKLLTNGNCL
+463 KNCL
-478 ENTVTIKNVNT
+478 ENTVIIKNVKT
-489 NVTITNNK
+489 DITANNG
-497 VNGGGIVGDLGLY
+497 NGGGIVGDLGY
-510 RYSSGRTYLKIDGTN
+510 FKNIKGRTYLKIDGTN
-525 KITINKTET
+525 YMTVNKGT
-534 KGNSGGIAFS
+534 NSSGSSGIAFS

-552 CGENTIS
+552 GGENTIK
-559 GNVRSGVVDKV
+559 GDVDAGVVDKV

-591 TDISGLTGV
+591 TDISSAAVKT
-600 TNALLVN
+600 ALLVN
-607 LQTDVGKDNGL
+607 LQTDGGTDEGL

-625 SNYDSATKKGWTYIR
+625 SDYDSATKKGWTYIR
-640 PEAKDTKDTKIEDV
+640 PSSETNRVEDV

-675 KYDENA
+675 EYDENA
-681 HTVTLKGLTANNGT
+681 HTVTLKGLTAENNEYKIANT
-695 YEINSAVDLMKL
+695 VDLMKL

-722 TTSGCDTSASIL
+722 TTSGCDKSASIL
-734 KRNITLTGD
+734 KNKITLTGD
-743 VNLSGTGLRSLTR
+743 VDLSGTGLRGLTR
-756 DDGGNNEFT
+756 DDGGNNAFT
-765 GTLNGG
+765 GTLDG
-771 GNKITLAIGEAYGYR
+771 GNHKITLAIGEAYGYR
-786 GANEAKNE
+786 GEALAKNE

-819 ATIKNLTLD
+819 ATIKDLTFD

-844 AAAQFSGNTTAEN
+844 VAAQFSGNTKAEN
-857 VKSDVKIIMR
+857 VKSDVNIIMR

-896 KFDMTLA
+896 KFNMTLA

-979 NVSKF
+979 NVSNF

-991 NKGTGGL
+991 NNGTGGL

-1009 IGDDSTHDK
+1009 IGDDSTHDN
-1018 GVTVDGS
+1018 GVTVEGS
-1025 KITVGN
+1025 KIIVEN

-1038 GLVTNS
+1038 GLVTSS

-1050 NSLKYTSSSITDSSS
+1050 NSLKYSNSSITGSSS

-1105 TDPNAYDCSGMTYTG
+1105 TDPNAYDCAGMTYTG
-1120 IADTYDEIVGRTMK
+1120 TAGTYDEIVGRTM
-1134 ERKERDDDDIGASG
+1134 KERDDDDIGASG
-1148 EGFVSIRTSGNVLNM
+1148 EGFVSIRTSGDVLNM
-1163 NGEKSNEYKPKTA
+1163 NGEKSNEYKPKTDL
-1176 RGKTQPN
+1176 GKTQPN
-1183 RYTRYYYNLDC
+1183 PYTRYYYNLDC

-1206 ATLWSAYTYAADN
+1206 ATLWSAYTYAAKN
-1219 IRKYFEDYRTFP
+1219 IRDDYFSKYSTFP
-1231 TEETVI
+1231 TEETDI

-1249 SNTIACNKVAFKL
+1249 SNTIARNKVTFKL

-1268 TAHGKKYSTRA
+1268 TAHGTKYSTRA

-1344 SLTISGLVLD
+1344 ALTIN
-1354 GLTIKNLNE
+1354 GLTLNKLTIDDLDE
-1363 AEYNTANIALLVR
+1363 TANMALLVR

-1381 TETKISGVSTKG
+1381 TETKISGVSTSG
-1393 YADNE
+1393 YADNK

-1417 IQFSDMRLDGRSD
+1417 IQFSDMRLDGRKLTSD
-1430 TSNVSANARTAFE
+1430 VNVDAQTAFE

-1473 YNYNYDEDWAADGS
+1473 YNYNYDEDWADDGS

-1532 SAEATATAATST
+1532 DPKATATAVTSSA

-1558 YVAAAYGSATYNH
+1558 YVATGYDASKQYH
-1571 EIAVNHVSKEMG
+1571 ELAVNHVSKEMG
-1583 EGCGTYNDPF
+1583 DGCGTYNDPF
-1593 IIDDGATLSMVAEIL
+1593 IINDGTTLSMVAEIL
-1608 SSGNVSKGFSMYIDN
+1608 SSGTFSKGFSMYIDN

-1633 NFEKWDSDKAGGKGH
+1633 NFEKWDSYKAGGTNH

-1659 AMKKSGN
+1659 AMKKSGD

-1673 KSISIKKADVCSY
+1673 KSISITKADVCSY
-1686 LAGAYYLVEGNDE
+1686 LAGAYYLVEGNDK
-1699 NGGIITLSE
+1699 NGGTITLSE
-1708 EFAGLGQTGSDY
+1708 EFAGLGQTGPDY

-1735 MVIKNPSDKP
+1735 MVIENPSDKP

-1768 LTNGKNGKSGQ
+1768 LTNDNKNGKSGQ
-1779 LTYGEGTPV
+1779 LTYGDGTPV

-1813 TKIQLKTAD
+1813 KIQLKTSYD
-1822 STNDYYKYTTV
+1822 KSYYKYTTV

-1854 SEKISPLSNVT
+1854 SEKISPLGKDN
-1865 FEVYKNTDIQRNIAV
+1865 FEVYKNTSNKIQDVDV
-1880 LDNYLYV
+1880 LANYLYV

-1911 TLDNGDKN
+1911 TLDNSDKN

-1936 KEDGKTVKTM
+1936 QEDEKTVKTM

-1964 CGNAGTDGRYTV
+1964 CGNASSADGNYNVT
-1976 KNSYGG
+1976 NSYGG

-2012 SADKADAVPY
+2012 SADKANAVPY

-2028 VADENGSYPA
+2028 AADTDGNYPA
-2038 RAITGSGNYH
+2038 RAITGSSNYH
-2048 YMELAKNAKYDLPN
+2048 YMKLAEKETYDLPN

-2074 MEESK
+2074 MSDSD

-2116 YLKEGSTSA
+2116 YLKEGSTNA

-2167 QWDNNKKITM
+2167 QWGDNKKIKMT
-2177 KSDTNKA
+2177 SDTNKTAKA

-2191 GSLRYTASDIAG
+2191 GLLRYTASD
-2203 TDTHEYNFWN
+2203 TLEYNFWN
-2213 VSLNGLTISGERVT
+2213 VSLNGLTISGERMT
-2227 GGFIGNVPDKSLSIY
+2227 GGFIGYVPDKSLSIY

-2252 VKGTLTAVGG
+2252 VKGTLTAAGG

-2276 TLTEETSEFNESVT
+2276 TLTEETSKFNESVT
-2290 SDNSSKG
+2290 SDNSSKSN
-2297 KTLVD
+2297 TLVD

-2308 IGQLGDKTA
+2308 IGQLCESKST
-2317 NANSE
+2317 SST
-2322 VIIRNV
+2322 VKIRNV

-2338 GNEAENTNSALNGV
+2338 GNKDETTNPALNGV

-2392 NVKAYNCNVEGDGN
+2392 NVKAYNCNVEGNGEN
-2406 SKLSG
+2406 KLSG

-2442 SGYTISQTSSAIT
+2442 SGYTISQTNSIAS
-2455 NGTGGLIGT
+2455 NGAGGLIGT
-2464 NNYSRNICNSK
+2464 NNAERKICNSK
-2475 VENCVIKGGSVTG
+2475 VENCKIQGGSSAG

-2494 SCGTNV
+2494 SCGA
-2500 NVNAYNIVVKNIKLN
+2500 NVNAYNIVVNGVTLS
-2515 GSSNYGLFSGYSRSR
+2515 GSSYYGLFSGYSGGK
-2530 TFNIVGWS
+2530 TFKIVGWS

-2544 VSDKTIDK
+2544 VLDKTIDK
-2552 NFGGTGNTTTVI
+2552 NFGGTGNTATVI

-2570 ACLDK
+2570 ACLDES
-2575 DTRGKNLSDI
+2575 TRGKNLSDI
-2585 TTNDAGQLI
+2585 TTAKNI
-2594 LSSKSDDNFPY
+2594 SRVNTSDDNFPY

-2635 ADKENTANSSA
+2635 AECEDKTNLKHYTYTNI
-2646 KRYNKIDSADI
+2646 KNDI

-2681 NTKDIKDQINSYLSI
+2681 NTEEISKQINSYLSI
-2696 LTNNTIQNASD
+2696 LTNNTIPNASD

-2721 LSTENLTVNCNVN
+2721 LSTDGLTVYCN

-2768 TVSSSNAKVVY
+2768 TKSTSNIVY

-2807 NKYTNETGNKGFNG
+2807 SKYTNETGNKGFNG
-2821 SDPKVL
+2821 SEPKVL

-2869 NVNFGGAEKTIPK
+2869 NVNIGGAEKTIPK

-2923 SGKAFSEANF
+2923 SDKAFSEANF
-2933 ANIVSSQLK
+2933 ADMVSSQLK
-2942 FTKTVNA
+2942 FTKTA
-2949 DGRFVEDDEGN
+2949 KTDGLFVEDEKGN

-2968 KTTIRI
+2968 KTTIR
-2974 GTADDDDTDRFDLST
+2974 TADDGDPDRFDLST

-3012 HQFQLTTPS
+3012 HQFQLTSPS

-3035 QNNHSIQLNF
+3035 QKNHSVQLNF

-3069 NNAVKIKVISTIS
+3069 KNDVNIKVISTIS
-3082 FKKNAPISIM
+3082 FKENAPISIM

-3115 TNHGAAEKVIGD
+3115 TNNGAAEKVIGD
-3127 IDGIEMIKG
+3127 IDGIEMIKSAN
-3136 EDTIAA
+3136 TIAA
-3142 YDSTGTELT
+3142 YDSTGTELA
-3151 SPSKLEYDMVYGKA
+3151 SPSKLEYNTVYGKA
-3165 SANFFEISEQNNEK
+3165 SANFFEISEQNNEE

-3189 GKTEVAPVVEI
+3189 GKTGVAPVVKI

-3208 RHSGIVTQFPERQKS
+3208 KHSGIVTQFPERQKS

-3286 PDEER
+3286 PDEDR

-3303 INTFDEETETSSLIH
+3303 INTFDEETKTSSLIH

-3328 SALDKKNLYIHW
+3328 SALDKKNLNIRW

-3352 DDLKL
+3352 YDLKL

-3389 SNSRGKFE
+3389 SNSRDKFE

-3411 DVKTGAN
+3411 DVKTGAD
-3418 LEAAENAFY
+3418 LEALENAFY

>member
-1 MEHKILKRKGK
+1 MKHKILKRKGK

-58 IISKISSLLPD
+58 IISKISSLIPD
-69 SAINA
+69 AAMKAA
-74 AAENARHRAE
+74 AAEPQYRE
-84 AKKVSIASGKDLEA
+84 YAKEVSIASGENLAA
-98 YVNGTLTD
+98 YVKGTLTD
-106 SGELVGYNEKDTLTI
+106 INGELVGYNEKDTLTI
-121 TLDKSTDNLKDFV
+121 TLNKSTDSLENFD

-139 EHPFAGEV
+139 KHPFAGEV
-147 TIGLAAESN
+147 TIGLVAESN
-156 PYGEFA
+156 PYGVFA
-162 KLSWKNSSLFNYV
+162 GLTWKNSSLFNYV
-175 TTDAII
+175 TTDAVV
-181 TNTNGNDKEKPVYL
+181 TNQNSSDNDKPVYL

-209 VVQGNKTQTWN
+209 VVKGEKTQAWN

-229 GGVVGDL
+229 GGVVGNLGDL
-236 GDGAKADIHI
+236 GDGAKADIHV
-246 GYLKNSSVSGGDT
+246 GFLNNSAVVGGDT

-275 WLDESIKDTSGKDAK
+275 WLDENIKDTSGNNAI

-314 VLSINKMPEITDD
+314 VLSIKEMPEITDD
-327 RTITATGG
+327 RTITATDG

-352 IEFAKDV
+352 IAFADDV

-394 AAEGAEFDIDLSNYN
+394 AAEGAEFDIDLSDYN

-428 ELKGLDENN
+428 ELKGLDENK
-437 KAANITIGKEN
+437 KAANITIGKGN
-448 AVENSCFNVTADDGT
+448 AENSCFNVTADAGT
-463 VGGILGKLLTNGNCL
+463 VGGILGKLLTNESCL
-478 ENTVTIKNVNT
+478 ENTVTIKNVKT
-489 NVTITNNK
+489 NVTINDNK
-497 VNGGGIVGDLGLY
+497 VNGGGIVGDLGWY
-510 RYSSGRTYLKIDGTN
+510 NESKGRTYLKIEGTN
-525 KITINKTET
+525 NITINGGEHKET
-534 KGNSGGIAFS
+534 GNTGGIAYS
-544 VYSSFLDI
+544 VYSGFLDI

-559 GNVRSGVVDKV
+559 GKVRSGVVDKV
-570 VDCNNNGKDTYYG
+570 VDCNKYGNYG
-583 SVVRFSGK
+583 SVVRFSGI
-591 TDISGLTGV
+591 TDLKGV
-600 TNALLVN
+600 TYVKNAVLVN
-607 LQTDVGKDNGL
+607 LQKDGGTDDGL

-625 SNYDSATKKGWTYIR
+625 SYYDPDTKKGWTYIR
-640 PEAKDTKDTKIEDV
+640 PSSETDRVEDV

-660 IRLIGGKT
+660 IRLIDGET

-675 KYDENA
+675 EYDENA
-681 HTVTLKGLTANNGT
+681 HTVTLKGLTAENNEYKIANT
-695 YEINSAVDLMKL
+695 VDLMKL

-722 TTSGCDTSASIL
+722 TTSGCDMSANIL
-734 KRNITLTGD
+734 KNKITLTGN
-743 VNLSGTGLRSLTR
+743 VNLKDTGLRGLTR
-756 DDGGNNEFT
+756 DDGRNNAFIGTFNGN
-765 GTLNGG
+765 GH
-771 GNKITLAIGEAYGYR
+771 KITLAIGEAYGYR
-786 GANEAKNE
+786 GEALAKNE

-808 KYQGLFAKISG
+808 KYQGLFAKVSG
-819 ATIKNLTLD
+819 ATIKDLTLD

-857 VKSDVKIIMR
+857 VTSKVEIIFDTNGSIDKKSPASGKRAGAGML
-867 KGEQRIDVGT
+867 
-877 IFGVDSAE
+877 FGIDSADSDNAAVE
-885 NTTVT
+885 
-890 LKDCTS
+890 LKNCSS
-896 KFDMTLA
+896 KFDMTLC
-903 GNANSSYNGV
+903 GFSNTSYNEI
-913 SAGTIGHVKNSG
+913 SAGTISRIQNASTT
-925 SNVTVNGMTISGKL
+925 VTVDGMEISGNL
-939 ANSIALKKD
+939 TNSINKYTD
-948 GDKTYYFYGYGGLI
+948 ISDRTYHFYGYGGLI

-979 NVSKF
+979 NVSNF

-991 NKGTGGL
+991 NNGTGGL

-1009 IGDDSTHDK
+1009 IGDNSTHDK

-1038 GLVTNS
+1038 GLVTSS

-1065 SVVGLI
+1065 SIVGLI

-1077 DRTLPNITE
+1077 DRTLPNTTE
-1086 TNNAEI
+1086 TNNTPI

-1105 TDPNAYDCSGMTYTG
+1105 TDPNAYDCAGMTYTG
-1120 IADTYDEIVGRTMK
+1120 SADTYDEIVGRTM
-1134 ERKERDDDDIGASG
+1134 KERDDDDIGASG
-1148 EGFVSIRTSGNVLNM
+1148 EGFVSIRTSGDVLNM
-1163 NGEKSNEYKPKTA
+1163 NGENSNEYKPKTA
-1176 RGKTQPN
+1176 LGKTQPN
-1183 RYTRYYYNLDC
+1183 RYTRYYYNLDY

-1206 ATLWSAYTYAADN
+1206 ATLWSAYTYAAKN
-1219 IRKYFEDYRTFP
+1219 IRDDYFSKYSTFP

-1249 SNTIACNKVAFKL
+1249 SNTIARNKVTFKL

-1344 SLTISGLVLD
+1344 SLTISGLVLG
-1354 GLTIKNLNE
+1354 GLTINNLNE
-1363 AEYNTANIALLVR
+1363 AEYNTANMALLVR

-1381 TETKISGVSTKG
+1381 TETKISGVSTSG

-1398 KAASALIGTAGSG
+1398 KAASALIGMAGSG

-1430 TSNVSANARTAFE
+1430 TRNVSMNAQTAFE

-1473 YNYNYDEDWAADGS
+1473 YNYNYDEDWADDGS

-1532 SAEATATAATST
+1532 SAEATE
-1544 SGVKGGFDFSSFLP
+1544 VFDFSSFLP
-1558 YVAAAYGSATYNH
+1558 YVAAAYSSATNNH

-1593 IIDDGATLSMVAEIL
+1593 IINDGATLSMVAEIL
-1608 SSGNVSKGFSMYIDN
+1608 SSGTFSKGFSMYIDN

-1633 NFEKWDSDKAGGKGH
+1633 NFEKWDSDKAKGTGH

-1653 DGSKFV
+1653 DGSNFV

-1673 KSISIKKADVCSY
+1673 KSISITKADVCSY

-1699 NGGIITLSE
+1699 NGGTITLSE

-1760 KVTAQTIT
+1760 KVTAKTIT
-1768 LTNGKNGKSGQ
+1768 LTNDKNGKSGQ

-1813 TKIQLKTAD
+1813 KIQLKTTY

-1854 SEKISPLSNVT
+1854 SEKISPLSKDN
-1865 FEVYKNTDIQRNIAV
+1865 FKVYKNTNTATSDNV
-1880 LDNYLYV
+1880 ENYLYV

-1927 DSDSKISFK
+1927 DSDSKISFE
-1936 KEDGKTVKTM
+1936 KEDEKTVKTM

-1964 CGNAGTDGRYTV
+1964 CGNASSADGGYNVT
-1976 KNSYGG
+1976 KSYGG

-2028 VADENGSYPA
+2028 AADTDDSYPA
-2038 RAITGSGNYH
+2038 RAITGSSNYH

-2074 MEESK
+2074 MKDSE

-2116 YLKEGSTSA
+2116 SNPSITESTQNA

-2153 SIHDLTLSGKLTQE
+2153 SIHDLTLSGELTQE
-2167 QWDNNKKITM
+2167 QRDNNKKITM
-2177 KSDTNKA
+2177 TASTPLA
-2184 ANTGGII
+2184 ANTGGMI
-2191 GSLRYTASDIAG
+2191 GSLRYTASD
-2203 TDTHEYNFWN
+2203 TLEYNFWN
-2213 VSLNGLTISGERVT
+2213 VSLDDLTISGERVT

-2252 VKGTLTAVGG
+2252 VKGTLTAAGG
-2262 VIGYMLGNANLYIN
+2262 VIGYIQGKANLYVN
-2276 TLTEETSEFNESVT
+2276 TITEETSEFNESVT
-2290 SDNSSKG
+2290 SDITIKVN
-2297 KTLVD
+2297 

-2308 IGQLGDKTA
+2308 IGQLCESTNTSTLSK
-2317 NANSE
+2317 

-2338 GNEAENTNSALNGV
+2338 GNNKETTNSALNGV

-2442 SGYTISQTSSAIT
+2442 SGYTISQTNSIAS
-2455 NGTGGLIGT
+2455 NGAGGLIGT
-2464 NNYSRNICNSK
+2464 NNAERKICNSK
-2475 VENCVIKGGSVTG
+2475 VENCKIQGGSSAG

-2494 SCGTNV
+2494 SCGA
-2500 NVNAYNIVVKNIKLN
+2500 NVNAYNIVVNGVTLN
-2515 GSSNYGLFSGYSRSR
+2515 GSSYYGLFSGYSGGK
-2530 TFNIVGWS
+2530 TFKIVGWS

-2544 VSDKTIDK
+2544 VLDKTIDK
-2552 NFGGTGNTTTVI
+2552 NFGGTGNTATVI

-2570 ACLDK
+2570 ACLDES
-2575 DTRGKNLSDI
+2575 TRGKNLSDI

-2605 ATSSPAKNVGTGAK
+2605 ATSSPAKNVSTGAK

-2635 ADKENTANSSA
+2635 AERNDSKSVKSYTIKE
-2646 KRYNKIDSADI
+2646 DDI
-2657 ANYKQLNFSTEQD
+2657 AKYKQLNFSTGQD
-2670 ILKDIPVILID
+2670 ILKDISVILID
-2681 NTKDIKDQINSYLSI
+2681 NTDNISDQINSYLSI
-2696 LTNNTIQNASD
+2696 LTNNTIPNASA
-2707 VKVYKANIS
+2707 VNVYKANIS

-2721 LSTENLTVNCNVN
+2721 LSTENLTVNCN

-2768 TVSSSNAKVVY
+2768 TKSTSNIVY

-2807 NKYTNETGNKGFNG
+2807 NKYTNETGNNGFNG

-2856 SGLDWNYN
+2856 SGLDWNYS

-2869 NVNFGGAEKTIPK
+2869 NVNIGGAEKTIPK

-2902 TGKEKYNGKILQLPF
+2902 TGIEKYNGEILQLPF
-2917 SDFTDS
+2917 SYFTDS

-2933 ANIVSSQLK
+2933 ADMVSSQLK
-2942 FTKTVNA
+2942 FTKTA
-2949 DGRFVEDDEGN
+2949 KTDGLFVEDEKGN

-2968 KTTIRI
+2968 KTTIR
-2974 GTADDDDTDRFDLST
+2974 TADDGETDRFDLST

-3012 HQFQLTTPS
+3012 HQFQLITPS

-3035 QNNHSIQLNF
+3035 QKNHSIQLNF

-3051 TIKVETLESNP
+3051 TIKVETLEGNT
-3062 NVVMDDE
+3062 NVVMDDD

-3082 FKKNAPISIM
+3082 FKENAPISIM

-3115 TNHGAAEKVIGD
+3115 TNNGAAEKVIGD
-3127 IDGIEMIKG
+3127 IDGIEMING
-3136 EDTIAA
+3136 EDTITA
-3142 YDSTGTELT
+3142 YDDTGAELT

-3165 SANFFEISEQNNEK
+3165 SANFFEVSEQNNEK

-3189 GKTEVAPVVEI
+3189 GETGVAPVVEI

-3208 RHSGIVTQFPERQKS
+3208 THSGIVTQFPERQKS
-3223 EETTDIGTY
+3223 EEITDIGTY

-3257 DSEKR
+3257 DSKKC
-3262 LYYRNAMNDA
+3262 LYYRNAMTDA

-3286 PDEER
+3286 PDEDR

-3328 SALDKKNLYIHW
+3328 SALDKKNLYIRW
-3340 TIELQCKNDSYK
+3340 TIELQCKNDSYN

-3369 NEQQLAVFDS
+3369 NEQQLAFFDSSS

-3389 SNSRGKFE
+3389 SNPRDKFE

-3411 DVKTGAN
+3411 DVKTGAD
-3418 LEAAENAFY
+3418 LEALENAFY

>member
-58 IISKISSLLPD
+58 IISKISSLIPD
-69 SAINA
+69 AAMKAA
-74 AAENARHRAE
+74 AAEPQYRENAKE
-84 AKKVSIASGKDLEA
+84 VSIASGNNLKD
-98 YVNGTLTD
+98 YVSGTLKD
-106 SGELVGYNEKDTLTI
+106 SSGELVGYNEKDKLTI
-121 TLDKSTDNLKDFV
+121 TSNESSYTLEGFG
-134 GIGTA
+134 GIGT
-139 EHPFAGEV
+139 EDHPFAGEV
-147 TIGLAAESN
+147 KIGLADKNN
-156 PYGEFA
+156 PYGVFA
-162 KLSWKNSSLFNYV
+162 SLKWENSSLFNYV

-209 VVQGNKTQTWN
+209 VVQGDKTQPQTWN

-236 GDGAKADIHI
+236 GDGAKADIHV
-246 GYLKNSSVSGGDT
+246 GYLNNSAVVGEDT

-275 WLDESIKDTSGKDAK
+275 WLDENIKDTSGKDAK

-314 VLSINKMPEITDD
+314 VLAINEMPEITGN
-327 RTITATGG
+327 RTITATEKATDL
-335 NSGNAAGGLVGK
+335 NKNKGNAAGGLVGK
-347 ANGAK
+347 ADSAK
-352 IEFAKDV
+352 IAFADGV
-359 SYTNRGELNAKVEKN
+359 SYTNSGTLKV
-374 SSTNSAPSESGAGGV
+374 TVTDAPSESGAGGV

-394 AAEGAEFDIDLSNYN
+394 AAKGAEFDIDLSNYN

-448 AVENSCFNVTADDGT
+448 AENSCFNVTADDGT

-591 TDISGLTGV
+591 TDISSAAVKT
-600 TNALLVN
+600 ALLVN
-607 LQTDVGKDNGL
+607 LQTDGGTDEGL

-625 SNYDSATKKGWTYIR
+625 SDYDSATKKGWTYIR

-675 KYDENA
+675 KYDETE
-681 HTVTLKGLTANNGT
+681 HTVTLKDCQTNTNGE
-695 YEINSAVDLMKL
+695 YEINSAVDFMKL

-734 KRNITLTGD
+734 KNKITLTGD
-743 VNLSGTGLRSLTR
+743 VDLSGTGLRGLTR
-756 DDGGNNEFT
+756 DDGGNNAFI
-765 GTLNGG
+765 GTLDG
-771 GNKITLAIGEAYGYR
+771 GNHTITLAIGEAYGYR
-786 GANEAKNE
+786 GSSTTPAKNE

-819 ATIKNLTLD
+819 ATIKDLTLG

-844 AAAQFSGNTTAEN
+844 AAAQFSENTKAEN

-890 LKDCTS
+890 LNNCTS
-896 KFDMTLA
+896 NFNMTLA

-979 NVSKF
+979 NVSNF

-991 NKGTGGL
+991 NNGTGGL

-1009 IGDDSTHDK
+1009 IGDDSTHDN
-1018 GVTVDGS
+1018 GVTVEGS
-1025 KITVGN
+1025 KIIVEN

-1038 GLVTNS
+1038 GLVTSS

-1050 NSLKYTSSSITDSSS
+1050 NSLKYTGSSITDSSS

-1077 DRTLPNITE
+1077 DRTLPYTTE
-1086 TNNAEI
+1086 TDNTKI

-1105 TDPNAYDCSGMTYTG
+1105 TDPNAYDCAGMTYTG
-1120 IADTYDEIVGRTMK
+1120 NADTYDEIVGRTM
-1134 ERKERDDDDIGASG
+1134 KERDDDDIGASG
-1148 EGFVSIRTSGNVLNM
+1148 EGFVSIRTSGDVLNM
-1163 NGEKSNEYKPKTA
+1163 TSEKSNEYKPKTD
-1176 RGKTQPN
+1176 RGKKQPN
-1183 RYTRYYYNLDC
+1183 PYTRYYYNLDY

-1231 TEETVI
+1231 TDTDI

-1249 SNTIACNKVAFKL
+1249 SNTIARNKVAFKL

-1268 TAHGKKYSTRA
+1268 TAHGTKYSTRA

-1354 GLTIKNLNE
+1354 GLTINNLNE
-1363 AEYNTANIALLVR
+1363 AEYNTANMALLVR

-1381 TETKISGVSTKG
+1381 TETKISGVSTSG
-1393 YADNE
+1393 YADNK
-1398 KAASALIGTAGSG
+1398 KAASALIGTAGSDK
-1411 EVLQMT
+1411 VLQMT

-1430 TSNVSANARTAFE
+1430 TSNVSANAQTAFE

-1532 SAEATATAATST
+1532 SASATE
-1544 SGVKGGFDFSSFLP
+1544 VFDFSSFLP

-1593 IIDDGATLSMVAEIL
+1593 IIDDGTTLSMVADIL
-1608 SSGNVSKGFSMYIDN
+1608 SSGNASKGFSMYIDN

-1633 NFEKWDSDKAGGKGH
+1633 NFEKWDSDKAGGTNH

-1653 DGSKFV
+1653 DGSNFV

-1699 NGGIITLSE
+1699 NGGTITLSE

-1760 KVTAQTIT
+1760 KVTAKTIT
-1768 LTNGKNGKSGQ
+1768 LTNGKNGADGQ

-1813 TKIQLKTAD
+1813 KIQLKTAD
-1822 STNDYYKYTTV
+1822 NTANYYKYTTV

-1854 SEKISPLSNVT
+1854 SEKISPLSKDN
-1865 FEVYKNTDIQRNIAV
+1865 FKVYKNTNTATSDNV
-1880 LDNYLYV
+1880 ENYLYV

-1936 KEDGKTVKTM
+1936 QEKGKDKTTM

-1964 CGNAGTDGRYTV
+1964 CGNASTADGGYNV

-1989 AKYSEIGTNATE
+1989 AKYSAVGTDNTTQ
-2001 KPSDFT
+2001 PSDFT

-2028 VADENGSYPA
+2028 AAENGSYPA

-2048 YMELAKNAKYDLPN
+2048 YMELAKNANYELPN

-2074 MEESK
+2074 MEDSE

-2116 YLKEGSTSA
+2116 YLKEGSTNA

-2133 NDLYFDVKAKT
+2133 NDLYFDVLGNNNEDNLKNP
-2144 DDGRKEKSN
+2144 SN

-2167 QWDNNKKITM
+2167 QLNNSGKIKMT
-2177 KSDTNKA
+2177 SDTNKA

-2191 GSLRYTASDIAG
+2191 GSLRYTASDI
-2203 TDTHEYNFWN
+2203 DNNSREYNFWN

-2262 VIGYMLGNANLYIN
+2262 VIGYIQGKANLYIN
-2276 TLTEETSEFNESVT
+2276 TLTEKTSEFNESVT
-2290 SDNSSKG
+2290 SDTTKVN
-2297 KTLVD
+2297 

-2308 IGQLGDKTA
+2308 IGQLCESKST
-2317 NANSE
+2317 SST
-2322 VIIRNV
+2322 VKIRNV

-2338 GNEAENTNSALNGV
+2338 GNEAEATNSALNGV

-2392 NVKAYNCNVEGDGN
+2392 NVKAYNCNVEGNGN

-2422 PANGTGSIDGYS
+2422 PATGTDEVKFNGTTYS

-2455 NGTGGLIGT
+2455 NGSGGLIGT

-2494 SCGTNV
+2494 SCGANV
-2500 NVNAYNIVVKNIKLN
+2500 NVNAYNIVVKDIKLN

-2570 ACLDK
+2570 ACLEES
-2575 DTRGKNLSDI
+2575 TRGKNLSDI
-2585 TTNDAGQLI
+2585 TKATNI
-2594 LSSKSDDNFPY
+2594 SRVNKSDDNFPY
-2605 ATSSPAKNVGTGAK
+2605 ATSSPAKNVGTGVK

-2635 ADKENTANSSA
+2635 AEYNDTKYGA

-2657 ANYKQLNFSTEQD
+2657 ANYKQLNFSTGQD

-2681 NTKDIKDQINSYLSI
+2681 NTEEISKRINSYLSI
-2696 LTNNTIQNASD
+2696 LTNNTIPNASD

-2716 GDDVT
+2716 GDDVK
-2721 LSTENLTVNCNVN
+2721 LSELPDELTVEYGLD
-2734 VTDKKFTQFQ
+2734 DKNQFNKFK

-2759 LIDVQYTDP
+2759 LIDVQYNDP
-2768 TVSSSNAKVVY
+2768 TKSTSNIVY

-2807 NKYTNETGNKGFNG
+2807 SKYTNETGNKGFNG
-2821 SDPKVL
+2821 SEPKVL

-2837 YLRWAYPADTFI
+2837 YLRWAYPVDTFI

-2864 KVLNL
+2864 KVLKL
-2869 NVNFGGAEKTIPK
+2869 NVNIGGAEKTIPE

-2902 TGKEKYNGKILQLPF
+2902 TGREKYNGKILQLPF
-2917 SDFTDS
+2917 SYFTDS

-2933 ANIVSSQLK
+2933 ADMVSSQLE
-2942 FTKTVNA
+2942 FTKTAKA
-2949 DGRFVEDDEGN
+2949 DGLFVEDENGN

-2968 KTTIRI
+2968 KTTIR
-2974 GTADDDDTDRFDLST
+2974 TANDGETDRFDLST

-3035 QNNHSIQLNF
+3035 HKNHSIQLNF

-3082 FKKNAPISIM
+3082 FKENAPIPIM

-3165 SANFFEISEQNNEK
+3165 SANFFEISEQNKEK

-3208 RHSGIVTQFPERQKS
+3208 THSGIVTQFPERQKS
-3223 EETTDIGTY
+3223 EEITDIGTY

-3257 DSEKR
+3257 DSKKR

-3379 SEMNGTKLEY
+3379 SSEMNGKNWIIQIQGTNLKKPTMQGCLM
-3389 SNSRGKFE
+3389 
-3397 ETDNAGLFDVYIDF
+3397 YIS
-3411 DVKTGAN
+3411 T
-3418 LEAAENAFY
+3418 L
-3427 SNYKIV
+3427 
-3433 LTASLYEGSAMI
+3433 M
-3445 DGSAAD
+3445 
-3451 DYIIYTNAHIDPKFI
+3451 
-3466 D
+3466 

>member
-12 NTQPESSFRRE
+12 NTQPESCFRRE

-58 IISKISSLLPD
+58 IISKISGLIPD
-69 SAINA
+69 AAMKAA
-74 AAENARHRAE
+74 AAEPPYRE
-84 AKKVSIASGKDLEA
+84 YAKEVSIASGQDLEA
-98 YVNGTLTD
+98 YVNGTLED

-121 TLDKSTDNLKDFV
+121 TLNDSAYNLKNFV

-139 EHPFAGEV
+139 DHPFAGKV
-147 TIGLAAESN
+147 TIVLATESN
-156 PYGEFA
+156 PYGVFTGLTWE
-162 KLSWKNSSLFNYV
+162 NSSLFNYV
-175 TTDAII
+175 TTDAVV
-181 TNTNGNDKEKPVYL
+181 TNQNSSDKDKPVYL
-195 KTAAEGTAPLFAKH
+195 KAGGTGTEPLFAKH
-209 VVQGNKTQTWN
+209 VVKGEKTQTWN
-220 IVVDASAQY
+220 IVADASAQY

-236 GDGAKADIHI
+236 GKDAKADIHV
-246 GYLKNSSVSGGDT
+246 GYLNNADVVGGDT

-266 MGKNSELNL
+266 MQDNSALSLSVTGK
-275 WLDESIKDTSGKDAK
+275 IKDTKGAEKP

-314 VLSINKMPEITDD
+314 VLTINEMPKITAA
-327 RTITATGG
+327 RTITAADK
-335 NSGNAAGGLVGK
+335 SKGNAAGGLVGK
-347 ANGAK
+347 VDGAK
-352 IEFAKDV
+352 IAFDKDV
-359 SYTNRGELNAKVEKN
+359 SYTNSGTLNV
-374 SSTNSAPSESGAGGV
+374 TVTGAPSESGAGGV

-394 AAEGAEFDIDLSNYN
+394 AAEGAEFDIDLSDYK
-409 LTGAINVSANAG
+409 LTGTINVFANAG

-428 ELKGLDENN
+428 ELKGNDTESS
-437 KAANITIGKEN
+437 AAKITIYNETAKD
-448 AVENSCFNVTADDGT
+448 ANSDVDFKVKSNKGT
-463 VGGILGKLLTNGNCL
+463 VGGIIGKILNVNGNL
-478 ENTVTIKNVNT
+478 KNTFTIKNVKTELTLNGD
-489 NVTITNNK
+489 NSQ
-497 VNGGGIVGDLGLY
+497 NGGGIVGDLGWY
-510 RYSSGRTYLKIDGTN
+510 KESKGRTYLKIDGTN
-525 KITINKTET
+525 KIIVNETEA
-534 KGNSGGIAFS
+534 KGNSGGIAYS

-559 GNVRSGVVDKV
+559 GNVESGVVDKV
-570 VDCNNNGKDTYYG
+570 VDYGNYG

-591 TDISGLTGV
+591 TDISGVEDVKT
-600 TNALLVN
+600 ALLVN
-607 LQTDVGKDNGL
+607 LQTDGGKDDGL

-625 SNYDSATKKGWTYIR
+625 SDYDSATKKGWTYIR
-640 PEAKDTKDTKIEDV
+640 PKEETKKVEDV
-654 APWGQV
+654 SPWGQV
-660 IRLIGGKT
+660 IRLIGDKT

-675 KYDENA
+675 KYDENT
-681 HTVTLKGLTANNGT
+681 HTVTLKGLTAENNEYKIANT
-695 YEINSAVDLMKL
+695 VDFMKL

-722 TTSGCDTSASIL
+722 TTSGCETSASIL
-734 KRNITLTGD
+734 KKDITLTGD
-743 VNLSGTGLRSLTR
+743 VDLSGTGLRGLTR
-756 DDGGNNEFT
+756 DDGGNTDFT
-765 GTLNGG
+765 GTLDG
-771 GNKITLAIGEAYGYR
+771 GNHKITLAIGEAYGYR
-786 GANEAKNE
+786 GADEAKNE

-808 KYQGLFAKISG
+808 KFQGLFAEISK
-819 ATIKNLTLD
+819 ATIKDLTLD

-839 IYGGA
+839 IYCGA

-857 VKSDVKIIMR
+857 VKSNVNIIMR
-867 KGEQRIDVGT
+867 KDAHRIDVGT
-877 IFGVDSAE
+877 IFGVDSDTA
-885 NTTVT
+885 NVT
-890 LKDCTS
+890 LNNCTS
-896 KFDMTLA
+896 NFKMTLA

-925 SNVTVNGMTISGKL
+925 SNVTVNGITVRGEMK
-939 ANSIALKKD
+939 NSINLKKD
-948 GDKTYYFYGYGGLI
+948 GKKVYHFYGYGGLI
-962 GVVEHQS
+962 GVVEHQT
-969 TKHEIKLNNV
+969 TKHKIKLNNV
-979 NVSKF
+979 KVSNF
-984 NITDNSD
+984 SITDSSD
-991 NKGTGGL
+991 NNGTGGL

-1009 IGDDSTHDK
+1009 IGDNSSHSN

-1025 KITVGN
+1025 KIIVN
-1031 SASKTIG
+1031 KQDVEKTIG
-1038 GLVTNS
+1038 GLVTSS

-1077 DRTLPNITE
+1077 DRTLPNTTE
-1086 TNNAEI
+1086 KNNTEI

-1105 TDPNAYDCSGMTYTG
+1105 TDSSAYDCAGMTYKGTAG
-1120 IADTYDEIVGRTMK
+1120 TYDEIVGRTMK
-1134 ERKERDDDDIGASG
+1134 GDDIGASG
-1148 EGFVSIRTSGNVLNM
+1148 EGFVSIRTSGNKLNM
-1163 NGEKSNEYKPKTA
+1163 DSSNSNEYKPKTDL
-1176 RGKTQPN
+1176 GKTQPN
-1183 RYTRYYYNLDC
+1183 QYTRYYYDLDY
-1194 LRAKTSQTGGEK
+1194 LREKASQTGGEK
-1206 ATLWSAYTYAADN
+1206 ATLWSAYTYAAKN
-1219 IRKYFEDYRTFP
+1219 IRDDYFSKYRTFP

-1249 SNTIACNKVAFKL
+1249 SNTIARNRVTFKL
-1262 YNEQIQ
+1262 YNKEIQ
-1268 TAHGKKYSTRA
+1268 NAHGTKYSTRA

-1311 YRNSLASATEKLNVQ
+1311 YRNSLALATEKLNVQ

-1336 EGSSTQKA
+1336 EGFSTQKA
-1344 SLTISGLVLD
+1344 SLTISGLTLD
-1354 GLTIKNLNE
+1354 GLTINNLNE
-1363 AEYNTANIALLVR
+1363 ADYNTANMALIVR

-1381 TETKISGVSTKG
+1381 TEAKISGVSTRG

-1398 KAASALIGTAGSG
+1398 KAASALIGTAGSDK
-1411 EVLQMT
+1411 VLQMT
-1417 IQFSDMRLDGRSD
+1417 IQFSDMRLDGRKTTSD
-1430 TSNVSANARTAFE
+1430 VKTAAQTDFE

-1498 SHSAE
+1498 SHSKE

-1520 AADDKNHFTSPE
+1520 AADDTNHFTSPE
-1532 SAEATATAATST
+1532 NPKATE
-1544 SGVKGGFDFSSFLP
+1544 VFSFSNFLP
-1558 YVAAAYGSATYNH
+1558 YVATEYGGSVTNAH

-1583 EGCGTYNDPF
+1583 DGCGTYNDPF

-1648 TRIGF
+1648 TRIEYN
-1653 DGSKFV
+1653 GSEFV
-1659 AMKKSGN
+1659 AVKKSGD
-1666 EWVEDTD
+1666 EWVEDTS
-1673 KSISIKKADVCSY
+1673 KSISITKADVCSY
-1686 LAGAYYLVEGNDE
+1686 LAGAYYLVEGNAE
-1699 NGGIITLSE
+1699 NGGTITLSE
-1708 EFAGLGQTGSDY
+1708 KFAGLGQAGSDY
-1720 AFRGVIAGKKYNGKK
+1720 AFRGVVVGKDYNGNK
-1735 MVIKNPSDKP
+1735 MVIENPSDKP
-1745 FVSVSNGCVIKDLDI
+1745 FVSVSNGCVVKDLNI
-1760 KVTAQTIT
+1760 KVTAKTIN
-1768 LTNGKNGKSGQ
+1768 LTNDKNGADGQ
-1779 LTYGEGTPV
+1779 LTYDNGTPV
-1788 YGAVIGK
+1788 YGAVIGR

-1801 IIDGVSVAFSNT
+1801 IIDDVSVSFSN
-1813 TKIQLKTAD
+1813 TKIQLKT
-1822 STNDYYKYTTV
+1822 SKNNNDYYKYTTV

-1854 SEKISPLSNVT
+1854 SEKISPLGKDN
-1865 FEVYKNTDIQRNIAV
+1865 FEVYKNTSKQNNVDV
-1880 LDNYLYV
+1880 LNNYLYV

-1902 AGSYSIASK
+1902 AGSYSIAS
-1911 TLDNGDKN
+1911 TILDNSDKN

-1927 DSDSKISFK
+1927 NSDSKISFTQ
-1936 KEDGKTVKTM
+1936 EEGKDKTTM
-1946 VVPDSQSLFV
+1946 VVPDSQSLFI

-1964 CGNAGTDGRYTV
+1964 CGNAGTDGNYTV
-1976 KNSYGG
+1976 KKSYGG

-1989 AKYSEIGTNATE
+1989 AKYSAVGTDDTTQ
-2001 KPSDFT
+2001 PSDFT
-2007 LAKED
+2007 LANKD
-2012 SADKADAVPY
+2012 STGKADAVPY

-2028 VADENGSYPA
+2028 KADTDGSYPA

-2048 YMELAKNAKYDLPN
+2048 YMELAENAKYDLPN

-2069 LYPQE
+2069 LYPQKMGDSE
-2074 MEESK
+2074 

-2093 GSTVNLNTS
+2093 GSTINLNTN

-2116 YLKEGSTSA
+2116 YLKDTTTKSA

-2153 SIHDLTLSGKLTQE
+2153 SIHDLTLSGTLTQE
-2167 QWDNNKKITM
+2167 QFDNNKKITM
-2177 KSDTNKA
+2177 TASTPLA
-2184 ANTGGII
+2184 ANTGGMI
-2191 GSLRYTASDIAG
+2191 GSLRYTASDN
-2203 TDTHEYNFWN
+2203 DSREYNFWN
-2213 VSLNGLTISGERVT
+2213 VSLDDLTISGERVT

-2252 VKGTLTAVGG
+2252 VKGTLSAAGG

-2276 TLTEETSEFNESVT
+2276 TLTEKTSEFNESVT
-2290 SDNSSKG
+2290 SDNSSD
-2297 KTLVD
+2297 D
-2302 TNCGGI
+2302 TVTNNVKINCGGI
-2308 IGQLGDKTA
+2308 IGQLCENTSTSSTVK
-2317 NANSE
+2317 
-2322 VIIRNV
+2322 IRNV
-2328 TVTAPENKHM
+2328 TVTATKDGCIGYSGKETK
-2338 GNEAENTNSALNGV
+2338 GAFNGV

-2366 INFNLKNVDMYGKN
+2366 DNFKLKNVDMYGKN
-2380 VAGLIGNANTGL
+2380 VGGLIGNANTGL
-2392 NVKAYNCNVEGDGN
+2392 NVRAYNCNVEGNGDN
-2406 SKLSG
+2406 KLSG

-2422 PANGTGSIDGYS
+2422 PATGSETVKFNEKTYS

-2442 SGYTISQTSSAIT
+2442 SGYTISQTNSIT
-2455 NGTGGLIGT
+2455 SNGAGGLIGT
-2464 NNYSRNICNSK
+2464 NNAERKICNSK
-2475 VENCVIKGGSVTG
+2475 VENCKIQGGSSAG

-2494 SCGTNV
+2494 SCGA
-2500 NVNAYNIVVKNIKLN
+2500 NVNAYNIVVNGVTLS
-2515 GSSNYGLFSGYSRSR
+2515 GSSYYGLFSGYSGGK
-2530 TFNIVGWS
+2530 TFKIVGWS
-2538 VQGTNK
+2538 VQGDNTKADK
-2544 VSDKTIDK
+2544 V
-2552 NFGGTGNTTTVI
+2552 FGTANNTATVI

-2570 ACLDK
+2570 ACLDES
-2575 DTRGKNLSDI
+2575 TMGKNLSDI
-2585 TTNDAGQLI
+2585 TKDDAGNLI
-2594 LSSKSDDNFPY
+2594 LSSNSDDNFPY

-2635 ADKENTANSSA
+2635 AEYNDTKYSA
-2646 KRYNKIDSADI
+2646 KRYNKIGNDI
-2657 ANYKQLNFSTEQD
+2657 ANYKNLTFSTEQD

-2681 NTKDIKDQINSYLSI
+2681 NTKDICEQINSYLSI
-2696 LTNNTIQNASD
+2696 LTNNQVSKASA
-2707 VKVYKANIS
+2707 VKVYKANIN
-2716 GDDVT
+2716 GDNVT
-2721 LSTENLTVNCNVN
+2721 LSESTNELTVEYGLD
-2734 VTDKKFTQFQ
+2734 DKKQFFNKFK
-2744 AKSDKFDSDTRGQFT
+2744 AKPDKFDSDTRGQFT

-2768 TVSSSNAKVVY
+2768 TVSKSTTVVY

-2807 NKYTNETGNKGFNG
+2807 SKYTDETGDNGFNG
-2821 SDPKVL
+2821 SKPKVL

-2869 NVNFGGAEKTIPK
+2869 NVNFGGTEKTIPK
-2882 GTRFVLIDKNN
+2882 GTQFVLIDKNN

-2902 TGKEKYNGKILQLPF
+2902 TGKEKYNGEILQLPF

-2923 SGKAFSEANF
+2923 SGKAFSEADF
-2933 ANIVSSQLK
+2933 SDMVSSQLE
-2942 FTKTVNA
+2942 FTKTTKA
-2949 DGRFVEDDEGN
+2949 DGSFVEDEKGN
-2960 MTVTIDGK
+2960 MTVMIGGK
-2968 KTTIRI
+2968 KTTIR
-2974 GTADDDDTDRFDLST
+2974 TANDGDTDRFDLST
-2989 DTKNLTEDYYLT
+2989 YTGNLTEDYYLT

-3035 QNNHSIQLNF
+3035 QNNHSVQLNF

-3051 TIKVETLESNP
+3051 TIEVETLEGNT
-3062 NVVMDDE
+3062 NVVMDD
-3069 NNAVKIKVISTIS
+3069 VKNDVNITTVSTIT
-3082 FKKNAPISIM
+3082 FNTTDKDLISAL
-3092 KTVLDNNNIPIYH
+3092 KALLKNNNISIYH
-3105 SNHIFMNKRS
+3105 SSHIFMNKRN
-3115 TNHGAAEKVIGD
+3115 TNGGVAEKMIGD

-3136 EDTIAA
+3136 ADTIAA
-3142 YDSTGTELT
+3142 YDSTGVELT
-3151 SPSKLEYDMVYGKA
+3151 DPPKLEYDTVFGKA

-3189 GKTEVAPVVEI
+3189 GETGVAPEVKI
-3200 KTTFKIIY
+3200 KTSFKIIY
-3208 RHSGIVTQFPERQKS
+3208 THSGIVTQFPERQNS
-3223 EETTDIGTY
+3223 AENTDVGTY

-3257 DSEKR
+3257 DSKKC
-3262 LYYRNAMNDA
+3262 LYYRNAMTDA

-3286 PDEER
+3286 PDEDR

-3303 INTFDEETETSSLIH
+3303 INTFDEETETKSLIH

-3328 SALDKKNLYIHW
+3328 SALDKKNLKIRW
-3340 TIELQCKNDSYK
+3340 TIELQCKQDGYT

-3357 SDYLNSVTIKDI
+3357 SDYLNSVTIKGVD
-3369 NEQQLAVFDS
+3369 EQTLETFNS
-3379 SEMNGTKLEY
+3379 GELGKTKLEY
-3389 SNSRGKFE
+3389 SAARDNFE
-3397 ETDNAGLFDVYIDF
+3397 ELDNAGLFDVYIDF
-3411 DVKTGAN
+3411 DVKTGAD
-3418 LEAAENAFY
+3418 LEAVENAFY

-3466 D
+3466 DKAL